1 MARRGNDLI
10 LRSDKEDVEVVIKDF
25 WGVCSEDNQ
34 CYAKL
39 DVPATETTP
48 AGEVIITQV
57 DHELEGLVAGE
68 VGTIEDDRGG
78 MLFWWILGGI
88 GAAGA
93 IAAGSGGGSGGG
105 SSSNNS
111 HPSDYDSD
119 HDGVND
125 ADEKAA
131 GLDPHNPDTNGDG
144 ILDGDEDS
152 DGDGIPNK
160 NESNPNQPGITDK
173 NNDGVS
179 DLTQPADPVITK
191 TTAKGPDGQE
201 RETGGIKV
209 TPAQDS
215 NTHID
220 RTVITYTPEDGNDG
234 KGEETTIIA
243 KNDNGTWVMTD
254 EDGNIIPADEL
265 ADKGISINQGTGEVT
280 FKPDAIADGSTI
292 SVHNENDAAKNPS
305 KTVTETAPKDDH
317 DADGLT
323 DDVDPD
329 DDNDGLPDDVEKND
343 PENKDGDDISGLD
356 PHNPDTNGDGVNDG
370 DEDSDGDGVD
380 NKTEVE
386 NGTDP
391 FVNEDD
397 PSKVLPDQD
406 GDGIRDDLDTD
417 IDGDG
422 INNADEKEAGTDPKN
437 PNTNGTPDG
446 DKDTDDD
453 GLTNKEE
460 SDPNLNTT
468 TDRNGDGKPDI
479 TDSNKDEDGDGVDNK
494 DEKDDGTNP
503 FNPDTD
509 GDGKKDG
516 EDDVNNN
523 DVDNDGVNDADE
535 KDAGLDPN
543 KNDTDGNGTS
553 DGDEDSDGDGISNKD
568 ESDTTKPGKT
578 DENNDGVSDVNQPA
592 DPKVTHST
600 KVGEDGVTRY
610 TGGVEIDPLGNGAS
624 HIDRVTINYTPED
637 GNDGAGTP
645 TTIYAVNKDGTWG
658 LYTDDAGTQALNNP
672 LITINSQTGK
682 ITFAPDAV
690 ADGTPLTAQSD
701 NKATAP
707 KSEPSKEI
715 RVVAK
720 DDNHDADKLL
730 DKDDP
735 DDDND
740 GLPDDVEKNDPENKD
755 GDDISGLDPHN
766 PDTNG
771 DGVNDGDEDSDGDG
785 VDNKTEVEN
794 GTDPFVNEDDPSK
807 VLPDQDGDGIRDDL
821 DTDIDG
827 DGINNADEK
836 EAGTDPKNPNTNG
849 TPDGDKDTDD
859 DGLTNKEESD
869 PNLNTTT
876 DRNGDGKPD
885 ITDSNKDEDGDG
897 VDNKDEKDDGTNPFN
912 PDTDGDGKKD
922 GEDDVNNNDVDND
935 GVNDADEKD
944 AGLDPNKN
952 DTDGSG
958 TSDGD
963 EDTDGDGISNKDES
977 DTTKPGKTDEN
988 NDGVS
993 DVNQPADPTV
1003 THSTKVGEDGVTR
1016 YTGGVEID
1024 PLGNGAKHIDRVT
1037 INYTPE
1043 DGNDGAG
1050 TPTTIY
1056 AVNKDGAWGL
1066 YTDDAGTQ
1074 VLNNPLITINS
1085 QTGKITFAPDA
1096 VADGTSL
1103 SAQNDNKATAPKSEP
1118 SKEIRVVAKD
1128 DNHDADKL
1136 LDKDDTDIDGD
1147 GVKNKDEEAAGLDLH
1162 NPDTNGDGVK
1172 DGDEDTDGDG
1182 IPNKEESDASGNT
1195 PTDNDGDGKTDI
1207 VTHQFGS
1214 AITAVRVDD
1223 GVLNASDL
1231 EGSTVSVV
1239 VSVDL
1244 KNGETVESFKV
1255 NDKEIPANNVKVNG
1269 DGTFTL
1275 IVPKDSL
1282 DTADG
1287 KDKPIKVE
1295 ATLKYEN
1302 PQVGPQ
1308 TGTVSKAGNYD
1319 VDTQLDDNA
1328 SVKLDDKGNDDT
1340 SDDVIITIDLAE
1352 KDNPDVTTVV
1362 VTLTPEGGQTTTVT
1376 YTKDENGQWT
1386 SDNPNYPANEDGTVT
1401 IDTDKLTPG
1410 STVTAVAKDDAGNTQ
1425 DKPSSVT
1432 VPNRYD
1438 VIIEGVNDDDRVI
1451 NAEDAAGGVVV
1462 TVTPD
1467 PKAPF
1472 KAGETAKV
1480 TVTPKEGGDA
1490 KEYDAKLDEHG
1501 NLSVIIPK
1509 EYIEGLDGKDVD
1521 IKVTPSDTTRAPK
1534 EFTDIHIDTSAPNT
1548 PTTTAKDTDGNG
1560 TNDTVVVDKGSL
1572 GDAQTVDVTITDKD
1586 GNEDTIT
1593 LTKDEDGN
1601 WTSDDPRIT
1610 IDQDGNPTVNI
1621 NPGETVSVVATDKN
1635 GNSSDPAVVFVPG
1648 SSIEAVSVDSD
1659 ALINK
1664 AEIDSNKDIPITV
1677 VVKTVGTEGVS
1688 KVTVSIEGSDKTLTY
1703 DPQASDNTLVA
1714 AGKDA
1719 DGNLIF
1725 KGTVKATD
1733 LQTADGKD
1741 LAGKVTAKVEV
1752 SSQVGG
1758 DAQALPEK
1766 TSDYRVDTKAPS
1778 EPSIT
1783 TDGDKVT
1790 IDLPDTDADEDTDKV
1805 VIKVTP
1811 EGGKETK
1818 VTFTKDDDGN
1828 WTVSDNNP
1836 GFEIVDDGKGG
1847 KQATIPSDQLQ
1858 PNSDITAQA
1867 TDKAGNTGDEA
1878 NSTVPQR
1885 FDFSVEGVTP
1895 GSDEIINAQ
1904 DAVGGV
1910 DILVTL
1916 PEGLIVGDK
1925 VKVIYTNPKGE
1936 ETPISVD
1943 VTQEIIN
1950 AKQVSVPVPYD
1961 KINAANSADPSKPDA
1976 SIKVEITDS
1985 NGAPKEGIT
1994 NPEPI
1999 QFAVDTQVGSSP
2011 SITDAGDEGFTVDL
2025 PDDAGKG
2032 DKVDVTVTH
2041 PDGRQDT
2048 HTYTKGDDGW
2058 TDENGD
2064 KVTEPV
2070 TVHADKGSTIEAQT
2084 SDDSGNNSGKAT
2096 GFKPN
2101 TTIENIIVGGDNIIN
2116 ADEAGNITS
2125 GGGNNVPVSVTL
2137 DKPAEES
2144 ATVTIKVGDN
2154 SYPAKQTGTDANGKP
2169 VYTAEVP
2176 AKALNEN
2183 ATSDSNDNGTNDG
2196 KVTVDVKVSKD
2207 GIDTTLPKQE
2217 QSYEMDTVPPDAP
2230 TIGRT
2235 EGKPQFE
2242 VTLPDNAAQGDKVEI
2257 SVLDKDGTETKLIAE
2272 KDAEGNWK
2280 LTDADGQPVDSG
2292 VATLDNGK
2300 VLVPAEP
2307 GTGVKAQSTDAAGNT
2322 SAQADDFIP
2331 ATTISLVGIEVNAL
2345 DGQENAGN
2353 PPGESIYDN
2362 KAYKGDNTINRA
2374 ESVKRE
2380 VDLALGDLKDN
2391 PDLEREVTLK
2401 IKAELGVGEEIRT
2414 NSDEATIG
2422 FKDKEGNLIKAKVTD
2437 ISYDEQG
2444 NPIYT
2449 VETTVDKLSKLIENP
2464 TIPTGS
2470 NEAKVPNG
2478 EAKLNLQAVV
2488 DRSGFTDKADT
2499 DNSNVVDNQDGKV
2512 TFDTVA
2518 PSGSI
2523 DIKDGV
2529 ATVTLPTEADA
2540 KKVDIRYIG
2549 KDGET
2554 HSVIYEKVDNQWVDA
2569 EGNALDN
2576 QEKVTLDEGL
2586 MAASSIVKVYSSDQ
2600 AGNIGSDSA
2609 KVKSTKLDASVE
2621 GTDFTDVSGQ
2631 PKDNYVTKPDLEDG
2645 VLTTRIL
2652 LPDEIV
2658 KKLQQFRDSTDGSYQ
2673 EASDV
2678 YLVYHL
2684 YQVDASGKKSIFD
2697 FSSTSKE
2704 SGDENGTDTFS
2715 GYANSGKQWQPT
2727 NGDSSQAYYQFNK
2740 AEAGMTFL
2748 NQAIENGYLEVAVGT
2763 SPKVKNA
2770 KGEYD
2775 QHSLSDGKYEIQVEY
2790 ITGSQA
2796 DTWKNS
2802 GSVSGNDGYAEQHYE
2817 FFIDTKAPST
2827 VEPKVDGDNFVLDLS
2842 TVTDDEEG
2850 DQVVV
2855 KLTQDGK
2862 DTQYTYTRGDD
2873 DKSWTSTDQNAP
2885 VVNGE
2890 GKLSIPASGIVETW
2904 SQDPHGNV
2912 SDPKT
2917 AFKAETE
2924 ITSIT
2929 VAGDGIVNK
2938 VEAANDNVP
2947 VEVAVKVGKGETVKS
2962 VKVTVGSKEVD
2973 AIDSGN
2979 VDKDGNHIFV
2989 AEVSGKDLTDN
3000 AASDTNGNQTKDGKV
3015 SATVTVGKAGFEGA
3029 ETSIPSKEETYEVNL
3044 DQIVPTVTASETD
3057 GSVTITMPSE
3067 PEAKTVE
3074 VKWTDEQGQG
3084 HTVTYTKNK
3093 GGWDSD
3099 KPNELPSISNDTVT
3113 SVNGQDP
3120 AKDLSVTI
3128 PQNDVKD
3135 GTHVVATVTD
3145 AGNKS
3150 GGSDDALAPKDAAP
3164 KLAEVQIQDGNDGV
3178 LGYTDLVNGAV
3189 NARVYFDPAE
3199 FMPNSHATSGTFN
3212 VSVAA
3217 NNASG
3222 TRDYTVTVTEKA
3234 GGKGYDVSAKTA
3246 DGKPVEVKYD
3256 ADDGRFY
3263 FDVTGFKAPRDGQ
3276 DIEITAKFNTADDA
3290 IVADVSDTST
3300 RLQGAKVTAI
3310 EVRDDVDQLRDYQI
3324 QLMKE
3329 AGADYDR
3336 FPRQFSGA
3344 INQDGALTDD
3354 NRWDDILVRVEQGLP
3369 TDTEF
3374 VGKTLKVQII
3384 NNAIAADKNGHI
3396 VEEFTQVIKAGQS
3409 EYHFAAN
3416 ALLTDGK
3423 YDVVATVVDNGEV
3436 VSGDNATKTLKD
3448 ITVDTTFD
3456 LETIGFNGNNIVFNP
3471 KDDDPAYG
3479 GKYDSKDQAIQIANA
3494 LTYITDNEAKDPV
3507 ELPYGSYKYVLVD
3520 KAGDLLTPEH
3530 AITAMRVTGDITPDK
3545 APTYNDLMT
3554 KTGRLE
3560 QNTLSTPNGMVTTDN
3575 NDYLVVMQKGT
3586 GYTEADDAWSRFMWR
3601 QDGLTGVIN
3610 GVTPSDGEGSDR
3622 VVDVDM
3628 AGGNDTINAM
3638 MVMGNTAI
3646 YTDSK
3651 NDLEGAKSGDDLI
3664 TLRRGVWGWGKPAG
3678 GMDAPAMG
3686 MAGDGDQV
3694 FFTGAGNDKFIVS
3707 GVILDDKEHPW
3718 AGGVEGKAA
3727 YYWGNM
3733 PYSYSRSDES
3743 FFMTTAR
3750 VDMGSGDDE
3759 ISLAGGIL
3767 ADGDANVNHSN
3778 YFNLGSG
3785 NDNFIVGGSIRDTV
3799 SKRSSSN
3806 VIDLGTGNDHM
3817 IVGDSLEDHTLIISK
3832 DSAVIDINYDIKGH
3846 SALLLGDGNDTIK
3859 VRGSVFSDG
3868 TMERFYD
3875 VISDNASYGEVYKSA
3890 WYGPSQ
3896 YVLENGQLHKGAAVA
3911 FDLGDGDNHIEV
3923 LGVSEDTGA
3932 PAAWATTALYA
3943 GDGNDSF
3950 TVKGHVIN
3958 VNNYGGEKALD
3969 FGNGNNT
3976 IDISGNV
3983 NSTNIRAGAGDDS
3996 VIIGG
4001 SLDAEIKDSASTI
4014 NLGAGNDTIIIKGN
4028 VGRED
4033 ASSYVENSGDITSI
4047 NLGEGNNTLI
4057 VGGVWCNTNLNVG
4070 SGDDHIYIN
4079 TLDVQNVDSIFTFDG
4094 SNTHS
4099 SGNDIIVI
4107 DKLQG
4112 ELNHFKLNMNT
4123 DSEFPGF
4130 TVQSS
4135 LEDNNKWSKSEGS
4148 KSLKEWNV
4156 TDETLLSN
4164 AKEGTHYEQYTYSR
4178 TSGDDSFTIYIA
4190 VDDPA
4195 NTNNVL

>member
-1 MARRGNDLI
+1 MALIFTAKHANSRTALKAAQHYQVTAKVGEEYNLIDSVTGKTPEDIKVARRGNDLI

-125 ADEKAA
+125 ADERAA

-160 NESNPNQPGITDK
+160 NESDTKKPGITDK
-173 NNDGVS
+173 
-179 DLTQPADPVITK
+179 
-191 TTAKGPDGQE
+191 
-201 RETGGIKV
+201 
-209 TPAQDS
+209 
-215 NTHID
+215 
-220 RTVITYTPEDGNDG
+220 DGNG
-234 KGEETTIIA
+234 KSDITEG
-243 KNDNGTWVMTD
+243 KDDNG
-254 EDGNIIPADEL
+254 
-265 ADKGISINQGTGEVT
+265 
-280 FKPDAIADGSTI
+280 
-292 SVHNENDAAKNPS
+292 NPTS
-305 KTVTETAPKDDH
+305 PK
-317 DADGLT
+317 
-323 DDVDPD
+323 
-329 DDNDGLPDDVEKND
+329 
-343 PENKDGDDISGLD
+343 
-356 PHNPDTNGDGVNDG
+356 
-370 DEDSDGDGVD
+370 DSDGDGISDDKDTDLD
-380 NKTEVE
+380 NDGKP
-386 NGTDP
+386 NDQDTDM
-391 FVNEDD
+391 
-397 PSKVLPDQD
+397 D
-406 GDGIRDDLDTD
+406 GDGV
-417 IDGDG
+417 
-422 INNADEKEAGTDPKN
+422 NNADEKEAGLDPHN
-437 PNTNGTPDG
+437 
-446 DKDTDDD
+446 KDT
-453 GLTNKEE
+453 
-460 SDPNLNTT
+460 
-468 TDRNGDGKPDI
+468 NGDGI
-479 TDSNKDEDGDGVDNK
+479 
-494 DEKDDGTNP
+494 
-503 FNPDTD
+503 
-509 GDGKKDG
+509 
-516 EDDVNNN
+516 
-523 DVDNDGVNDADE
+523 
-535 KDAGLDPN
+535 L
-543 KNDTDGNGTS
+543 
-553 DGDEDSDGDGISNKD
+553 DGDEDSDGDGIANKD
-568 ESDTTKPGKT
+568 ESNAD
-578 DENNDGVSDVNQPA
+578 SD
-592 DPKVTHST
+592 
-600 KVGEDGVTRY
+600 
-610 TGGVEIDPLGNGAS
+610 
-624 HIDRVTINYTPED
+624 
-637 GNDGAGTP
+637 
-645 TTIYAVNKDGTWG
+645 
-658 LYTDDAGTQALNNP
+658 
-672 LITINSQTGK
+672 K
-682 ITFAPDAV
+682 IT
-690 ADGTPLTAQSD
+690 
-701 NKATAP
+701 
-707 KSEPSKEI
+707 
-715 RVVAK
+715 
-720 DDNHDADKLL
+720 
-730 DKDDP
+730 DKD
-735 DDDND
+735 NN
-740 GLPDDVEKNDPENKD
+740 GKS
-755 GDDISGLDPHN
+755 DII
-766 PDTNG
+766 
-771 DGVNDGDEDSDGDG
+771 
-785 VDNKTEVEN
+785 
-794 GTDPFVNEDDPSK
+794 
-807 VLPDQDGDGIRDDL
+807 Q
-821 DTDIDG
+821 
-827 DGINNADEK
+827 
-836 EAGTDPKNPNTNG
+836 
-849 TPDGDKDTDD
+849 
-859 DGLTNKEESD
+859 
-869 PNLNTTT
+869 
-876 DRNGDGKPD
+876 
-885 ITDSNKDEDGDG
+885 
-897 VDNKDEKDDGTNPFN
+897 
-912 PDTDGDGKKD
+912 
-922 GEDDVNNNDVDND
+922 
-935 GVNDADEKD
+935 
-944 AGLDPNKN
+944 
-952 DTDGSG
+952 
-958 TSDGD
+958 
-963 EDTDGDGISNKDES
+963 
-977 DTTKPGKTDEN
+977 
-988 NDGVS
+988 
-993 DVNQPADPTV
+993 
-1003 THSTKVGEDGVTR
+1003 
-1016 YTGGVEID
+1016 
-1024 PLGNGAKHIDRVT
+1024 
-1037 INYTPE
+1037 
-1043 DGNDGAG
+1043 
-1050 TPTTIY
+1050 
-1056 AVNKDGAWGL
+1056 
-1066 YTDDAGTQ
+1066 
-1074 VLNNPLITINS
+1074 
-1085 QTGKITFAPDA
+1085 
-1096 VADGTSL
+1096 
-1103 SAQNDNKATAPKSEP
+1103 
-1118 SKEIRVVAKD
+1118 
-1128 DNHDADKL
+1128 
-1136 LDKDDTDIDGD
+1136 
-1147 GVKNKDEEAAGLDLH
+1147 
-1162 NPDTNGDGVK
+1162 
-1172 DGDEDTDGDG
+1172 
-1182 IPNKEESDASGNT
+1182 
-1195 PTDNDGDGKTDI
+1195 
-1207 VTHQFGS
+1207 HQFNQ
-1214 AITAVRVDD
+1214 ITNVVVDD

-1231 EGSTVSVV
+1231 KGENIPVT
-1239 VSVDL
+1239 VDL
-1244 KNGETVESFKV
+1244 VVKNGETVESFKV
-1255 NDKEIPANNVKVNG
+1255 NDTEEIPANNVKDNG

-1287 KDKPIKVE
+1287 KGKVINVE
-1295 ATLKYEN
+1295 AELKYESDN
-1302 PQVGPQ
+1302 PIVGTQ
-1308 TGTVSKAGNYD
+1308 TSTAKKEGTYD
-1319 VDTQLDDNA
+1319 VDTKVNDNA
-1328 SVKLDDKGNDDT
+1328 KVALSENDKDDS
-1340 SDDVIITIDLAE
+1340 SDDEITIDLAE
-1352 KDNPDVTTVV
+1352 NNSPDVTTVV

-1376 YTKDENGQWT
+1376 YTKDEKGQWT
-1386 SDNPNYPANEDGTVT
+1386 SDNLNYPANEDGTVT

-1438 VIIEGVNDDDRVI
+1438 VIIEGVNDDDHVI

-1467 PKAPF
+1467 PKSPF
-1472 KAGETAKV
+1472 KEGETAKV
-1480 TVTPKEGGDA
+1480 TVTPKEGGEP
-1490 KEYDAKLDEHG
+1490 KEYDATLDENG
-1501 NLSVIIPK
+1501 NLSVTIPK
-1509 EYIEGLDGKDVD
+1509 EDIEGLDGKDVNINVKPND
-1521 IKVTPSDTTRAPK
+1521 ETREPK

-1548 PTTTAKDTDGNG
+1548 PTTTAKDSDGNG
-1560 TNDTVVVDKGSL
+1560 TNDTVIVDKGSL
-1572 GDAQTVDVTITDKD
+1572 DDAQTVDVTITDKD

-1593 LTKDEDGN
+1593 LTKDKDGK
-1601 WTSDDPRIT
+1601 WTSDDPRVT
-1610 IDQDGNPTVNI
+1610 IDQDGNPTVSI
-1621 NPGETVSVVATDKN
+1621 NPGETVSVVATDEN

-1659 ALINK
+1659 SLINK
-1664 AEIDSNKDIPITV
+1664 AEIDNDKDIPITV

-1703 DPQASDNTLVA
+1703 DSQASDNTLVA

-1733 LQTADGKD
+1733 LKTAAGDD
-1741 LAGKVTAKVEV
+1741 FAGKVTAKVEV

-1766 TSDYRVDTKAPS
+1766 ASDYRVDTQAPS

-1783 TDGDKVT
+1783 TAGGNVT
-1790 IDLPDTDADEDTDKV
+1790 IDLPDTGDDADTDKV

-1811 EGGKETK
+1811 EGGKETE
-1818 VTFTKDDDGN
+1818 VTFTKDENGD
-1828 WTVSDNNP
+1828 WTASDNNP
-1836 GFEIVDDGKGG
+1836 GFEIVDDGNGG
-1847 KQATIPSDQLQ
+1847 KQVTIPTDKLQ

-1867 TDKAGNTGDEA
+1867 TDKAGNTGNEA

-1916 PEGLIVGDK
+1916 PEGLVVGDK

-1961 KINAANSADPSKPDA
+1961 KINAANSVDPSKPDA

-1985 NGAPKEGIT
+1985 SGAPKEGIT

-2041 PDGRQDT
+2041 PNGSQDT

-2058 TDENGD
+2058 TDENGG

-2070 TVHADKGSTIEAQT
+2070 TVPADKGSTIEAQT

-2101 TTIENIIVGGDNIIN
+2101 TTIESVTVGGDNTIN
-2116 ADEAGNITS
+2116 ADEAGDLSS
-2125 GGGNNVPVSVTL
+2125 GDGNNVPVSVTL

-2154 SYPAKQTGTDANGKP
+2154 SYPAKQTGTDENGKP

-2176 AKALNEN
+2176 AKALNDN
-2183 ATSDSNDNGTNDG
+2183 ATSDSNNNGSSDG
-2196 KVTVDVKVSKD
+2196 KVTVEVKVSKD
-2207 GIDTTLPKQE
+2207 GIGTTLPAQE
-2217 QSYEMDTVPPDAP
+2217 QPYEMDTTAPDAP
-2230 TIGRT
+2230 TIERT
-2235 EGKPQFE
+2235 TGDNNQPQFDI
-2242 VTLPDNAAQGDKVEI
+2242 TLPNEAKQGDKVEI
-2257 SVLDKDGTETKLIAE
+2257 SIVDKNGTETKLIAE

-2280 LTDADGQPVDSG
+2280 LTDADGQPVDSS

-2300 VLVPAEP
+2300 VLIPAEP

-2322 SAQADDFIP
+2322 SAQDDDFIP

-2345 DGQENAGN
+2345 DGQANAGN

-2362 KAYKGDNTINRA
+2362 NAYKGDNTINRA

-2380 VDLALGDLKDN
+2380 VDLALGDLNDSA
-2391 PDLEREVTLK
+2391 DLGREVTLK

-2414 NSDEATIG
+2414 DNSDASIG

-2449 VETTVDKLSKLIENP
+2449 VKTTVGELSKLIEKP
-2464 TIPTGS
+2464 TMPTGS
-2470 NEAKVPNG
+2470 NEAQVPNG

-2488 DRSGFTDKADT
+2488 DRSGFTDKADR
-2499 DNSNVVDNQDGKV
+2499 DNSNVVANQDGKV
-2512 TFDTVA
+2512 TFDTLA

-2540 KKVDIRYIG
+2540 TKVEIRYNG
-2549 KDGET
+2549 KDGVE
-2554 HSVIYEKVDNQWVDA
+2554 HSVIYEKVENKWVDA
-2569 EGNALDN
+2569 DGKELGD
-2576 QEKVTLDEGL
+2576 QEKVTLDDGL
-2586 MAASSIVKVYSSDQ
+2586 MPSSIVKVYPSDQ
-2600 AGNIGSDSA
+2600 AGNIGFASAKVDSA
-2609 KVKSTKLDASVE
+2609 KLDAFVE
-2621 GTDFTDVSGQ
+2621 GTDFTTVSEQ
-2631 PKDNYVTKPDLEDG
+2631 PKDNYVTKPDLEDS

-2652 LPDEIV
+2652 LPQGIID
-2658 KKLQQFRDSTDGSYQ
+2658 KLKDFK
-2673 EASDV
+2673 EKNAKNPKAESDV

-2684 YQVDASGKKSIFD
+2684 YQVDESGRKNVFD
-2697 FSSTSKE
+2697 FSSTSK
-2704 SGDENGTDTFS
+2704 DADDKNGTNTFS
-2715 GYANSGKQWQPT
+2715 GYANSDNQWKPT
-2727 NGDSSQAYYQFNK
+2727 KGDSSQAYYRFNSG
-2740 AEAGMTFL
+2740 AGMEFL
-2748 NQAIENGYLEVAVGT
+2748 DQAITKGYLEVAVGT
-2763 SPKVKNA
+2763 SPKVKKAN
-2770 KGEYD
+2770 GQYGD
-2775 QHSLSDGKYEIQVEY
+2775 PHSLSDGKYEIKVEY
-2790 ITGSQA
+2790 ITGSQV
-2796 DTWKNS
+2796 DTWKKNGSISNPAS
-2802 GSVSGNDGYAEQHYE
+2802 GDYAEQHYE
-2817 FFIDTKAPST
+2817 FFIDTKAPT
-2827 VEPKVDGDNFVLDLS
+2827 AVEPKVEGDKFILDLNA
-2842 TVTDDEEG
+2842 VADDEKG

-2862 DTQYTYTRGDD
+2862 DTQYTYTRGGN
-2873 DKSWTSTDQNAP
+2873 DKSWTSTENAP
-2885 VVNGE
+2885 VVDSE
-2890 GKLSIPASGIVETW
+2890 GKLSIPANGIVETW

-2912 SDPKT
+2912 SDHKT

-2929 VAGDGIVNK
+2929 VAGDGVVNK
-2938 VEAANDNVP
+2938 VEAANDKVP

-2962 VKVTVGSKEVD
+2962 VKVTVGGKEVD
-2973 AIDSGN
+2973 AIDSDN

-3000 AASDTNGNQTKDGKV
+3000 ATSDTNSNNLKDGKV
-3015 SATVTVGKAGFEGA
+3015 TVEVKVSKEGFEGV
-3029 ETSIPSKEETYEVNL
+3029 ETTIPNKEETYDVNL

-3067 PEAKTVE
+3067 PEAKSVE
-3074 VKWTDEQGQG
+3074 VKWTDEQGQV
-3084 HTVTYTKNK
+3084 HTVTYTKNDK

-3099 KPNELPSISNDTVT
+3099 KPNELPSISNDSVT
-3113 SVNGQDP
+3113 SVNGQNLT
-3120 AKDLSVTI
+3120 KDLSVTI

-3135 GTHVVATVTD
+3135 GTKVEATVTNV
-3145 AGNKS
+3145 GNK

-3199 FMPNSHATSGTFN
+3199 FMPNSHANSGTFN
-3212 VSVAA
+3212 VSVGADTMR
-3217 NNASG
+3217 G

-3234 GGKGYDVSAKTA
+3234 GGTGYEVTAKTA
-3246 DGKPVEVKYD
+3246 DDKPVTVAYD
-3256 ADDGRFY
+3256 ADEGRYY
-3263 FDVTGFKAPRDGQ
+3263 FDVAGFKAPAGGQ
-3276 DIEITAKFNTADDA
+3276 DITVTAKFNTDGDA
-3290 IVADVSDTST
+3290 IVADAKDTST
-3300 RLQGAKVTAI
+3300 RLRGAKVTAI
-3310 EVRDDVDQLRDYQI
+3310 EVNDDVDQLRDYQI

-3336 FPRQFSGA
+3336 FPHQFSGMM
-3344 INQDGALTDD
+3344 NKDGSLTDD

-3369 TDTEF
+3369 TDIEF

-3384 NNAIAADKNGHI
+3384 NNAIAEGKNGHI

-3416 ALLTDGK
+3416 ALLKDGK
-3423 YDVVATVVDNGEV
+3423 YNVVATVCDSATGEA
-3436 VSGDNATKTLKD
+3436 VSGENATKTLKD
-3448 ITVDTTFD
+3448 ITVDTAFD
-3456 LETIGFNGNNIVFNP
+3456 LDAIGFNGNNIVFDP
-3471 KDDDPAYG
+3471 KDNDPAYG
-3479 GKYDSKDQAIQIANA
+3479 AKHRQVNDTDNQAIQVANG
-3494 LTYITDNEAKDPV
+3494 LTYITGKEATDPV

-3520 KAGDLLTPEH
+3520 KAGNLLTPEY

-3554 KTGRLE
+3554 KTGRFE

-3575 NDYLVVMQKGT
+3575 NDYLVVMKANET
-3586 GYTEADDAWSRFMWR
+3586 GFSGDPDGKWKWR
-3601 QDGLTGVIN
+3601 QDGFTGMIN
-3610 GVTPSDGEGSDR
+3610 GVTPSDGEGADR
-3622 VVDVDM
+3622 VVDIDM
-3628 AGGNDTINAM
+3628 AGGDDTVSAM
-3638 MVMGNTAI
+3638 MVMANTAI

-3651 NDLEGAKSGDDLI
+3651 GDLEGDKSGNDTIHLS
-3664 TLRRGVWGWGKPAG
+3664 RGVWGYGVPAQRIYS
-3678 GMDAPAMG
+3678 PAMG

-3694 FFTGAGNDKFIVS
+3694 FFTGKGDDKFIVS
-3707 GVILDDKEHPW
+3707 GVILDNKELPW
-3718 AGGVEGKAA
+3718 AGNNKYPDDNDLGWSYK
-3727 YYWGNM
+3727 WGNM

-3759 ISLAGGIL
+3759 VSLAGGIL
-3767 ADGDANVNHSN
+3767 ADGDANINHSN

-3799 SKRSSSN
+3799 SKHSSSN

-3896 YVLENGQLHKGAAVA
+3896 YVLENGQLHKDAAVA

-3923 LGVSEDTGA
+3923 LGGSEDTGA

-3950 TVKGHVIN
+3950 TVKGNVIN

-3976 IDISGNV
+3976 IDISRNV

-4014 NLGAGNDTIIIKGN
+4014 NLGAGNDIVIIKEN

-4079 TLDVQNVDSIFTFDG
+4079 TLNVQNVDSIFTFDG

-4112 ELNHFKLNMNT
+4112 ELNHFKLYMNT
-4123 DSEFPGF
+4123 DSEFPGL

-4190 VDDPA
+4190 VDNPI
-4195 NTNNVL
+4195 L

>member
-1 MARRGNDLI
+1 MTVTPQGI
-10 LRSDKEDVEVVIKDF
+10 SGSKEYE
-25 WGVCSEDNQ
+25 
-34 CYAKL
+34 AKL
-39 DVPATETTP
+39 D
-48 AGEVIITQV
+48 
-57 DHELEGLVAGE
+57 
-68 VGTIEDDRGG
+68 
-78 MLFWWILGGI
+78 
-88 GAAGA
+88 
-93 IAAGSGGGSGGG
+93 
-105 SSSNNS
+105 
-111 HPSDYDSD
+111 
-119 HDGVND
+119 
-125 ADEKAA
+125 
-131 GLDPHNPDTNGDG
+131 
-144 ILDGDEDS
+144 
-152 DGDGIPNK
+152 
-160 NESNPNQPGITDK
+160 
-173 NNDGVS
+173 
-179 DLTQPADPVITK
+179 
-191 TTAKGPDGQE
+191 
-201 RETGGIKV
+201 
-209 TPAQDS
+209 
-215 NTHID
+215 
-220 RTVITYTPEDGNDG
+220 
-234 KGEETTIIA
+234 
-243 KNDNGTWVMTD
+243 DN
-254 EDGNIIPADEL
+254 
-265 ADKGISINQGTGEVT
+265 
-280 FKPDAIADGSTI
+280 
-292 SVHNENDAAKNPS
+292 
-305 KTVTETAPKDDH
+305 
-317 DADGLT
+317 
-323 DDVDPD
+323 
-329 DDNDGLPDDVEKND
+329 
-343 PENKDGDDISGLD
+343 
-356 PHNPDTNGDGVNDG
+356 
-370 DEDSDGDGVD
+370 
-380 NKTEVE
+380 
-386 NGTDP
+386 
-391 FVNEDD
+391 
-397 PSKVLPDQD
+397 
-406 GDGIRDDLDTD
+406 
-417 IDGDG
+417 
-422 INNADEKEAGTDPKN
+422 
-437 PNTNGTPDG
+437 
-446 DKDTDDD
+446 
-453 GLTNKEE
+453 
-460 SDPNLNTT
+460 
-468 TDRNGDGKPDI
+468 
-479 TDSNKDEDGDGVDNK
+479 
-494 DEKDDGTNP
+494 
-503 FNPDTD
+503 
-509 GDGKKDG
+509 
-516 EDDVNNN
+516 
-523 DVDNDGVNDADE
+523 
-535 KDAGLDPN
+535 
-543 KNDTDGNGTS
+543 
-553 DGDEDSDGDGISNKD
+553 
-568 ESDTTKPGKT
+568 
-578 DENNDGVSDVNQPA
+578 
-592 DPKVTHST
+592 
-600 KVGEDGVTRY
+600 
-610 TGGVEIDPLGNGAS
+610 
-624 HIDRVTINYTPED
+624 
-637 GNDGAGTP
+637 
-645 TTIYAVNKDGTWG
+645 
-658 LYTDDAGTQALNNP
+658 
-672 LITINSQTGK
+672 
-682 ITFAPDAV
+682 
-690 ADGTPLTAQSD
+690 
-701 NKATAP
+701 
-707 KSEPSKEI
+707 
-715 RVVAK
+715 
-720 DDNHDADKLL
+720 
-730 DKDDP
+730 
-735 DDDND
+735 
-740 GLPDDVEKNDPENKD
+740 
-755 GDDISGLDPHN
+755 
-766 PDTNG
+766 
-771 DGVNDGDEDSDGDG
+771 
-785 VDNKTEVEN
+785 
-794 GTDPFVNEDDPSK
+794 
-807 VLPDQDGDGIRDDL
+807 
-821 DTDIDG
+821 
-827 DGINNADEK
+827 
-836 EAGTDPKNPNTNG
+836 
-849 TPDGDKDTDD
+849 
-859 DGLTNKEESD
+859 
-869 PNLNTTT
+869 
-876 DRNGDGKPD
+876 
-885 ITDSNKDEDGDG
+885 
-897 VDNKDEKDDGTNPFN
+897 
-912 PDTDGDGKKD
+912 
-922 GEDDVNNNDVDND
+922 
-935 GVNDADEKD
+935 
-944 AGLDPNKN
+944 
-952 DTDGSG
+952 
-958 TSDGD
+958 
-963 EDTDGDGISNKDES
+963 
-977 DTTKPGKTDEN
+977 
-988 NDGVS
+988 
-993 DVNQPADPTV
+993 
-1003 THSTKVGEDGVTR
+1003 
-1016 YTGGVEID
+1016 
-1024 PLGNGAKHIDRVT
+1024 
-1037 INYTPE
+1037 
-1043 DGNDGAG
+1043 
-1050 TPTTIY
+1050 
-1056 AVNKDGAWGL
+1056 
-1066 YTDDAGTQ
+1066 
-1074 VLNNPLITINS
+1074 
-1085 QTGKITFAPDA
+1085 
-1096 VADGTSL
+1096 
-1103 SAQNDNKATAPKSEP
+1103 
-1118 SKEIRVVAKD
+1118 
-1128 DNHDADKL
+1128 
-1136 LDKDDTDIDGD
+1136 
-1147 GVKNKDEEAAGLDLH
+1147 
-1162 NPDTNGDGVK
+1162 
-1172 DGDEDTDGDG
+1172 
-1182 IPNKEESDASGNT
+1182 
-1195 PTDNDGDGKTDI
+1195 
-1207 VTHQFGS
+1207 
-1214 AITAVRVDD
+1214 
-1223 GVLNASDL
+1223 
-1231 EGSTVSVV
+1231 
-1239 VSVDL
+1239 
-1244 KNGETVESFKV
+1244 
-1255 NDKEIPANNVKVNG
+1255 
-1269 DGTFTL
+1269 
-1275 IVPKDSL
+1275 
-1282 DTADG
+1282 
-1287 KDKPIKVE
+1287 
-1295 ATLKYEN
+1295 
-1302 PQVGPQ
+1302 
-1308 TGTVSKAGNYD
+1308 
-1319 VDTQLDDNA
+1319 
-1328 SVKLDDKGNDDT
+1328 
-1340 SDDVIITIDLAE
+1340 
-1352 KDNPDVTTVV
+1352 
-1362 VTLTPEGGQTTTVT
+1362 
-1376 YTKDENGQWT
+1376 
-1386 SDNPNYPANEDGTVT
+1386 
-1401 IDTDKLTPG
+1401 
-1410 STVTAVAKDDAGNTQ
+1410 
-1425 DKPSSVT
+1425 
-1432 VPNRYD
+1432 
-1438 VIIEGVNDDDRVI
+1438 
-1451 NAEDAAGGVVV
+1451 
-1462 TVTPD
+1462 
-1467 PKAPF
+1467 
-1472 KAGETAKV
+1472 
-1480 TVTPKEGGDA
+1480 
-1490 KEYDAKLDEHG
+1490 G

-1509 EYIEGLDGKDVD
+1509 EDIEGLDGKDVD
-1521 IKVTPSDTTRAPK
+1521 INVTPSDTSRKPK
-1534 EFTDIHIDTSAPNT
+1534 GVTDIHIDTSAPST
-1548 PTTTAKDTDGNG
+1548 PTTTASDTDDNG
-1560 TNDTVVVDKGSL
+1560 INDTVVVDKDSL
-1572 GDAQTVDVTITDKD
+1572 DDAQTVDVTITDKD

-1621 NPGETVSVVATDKN
+1621 NPGETVSVVATDEN

-1664 AEIDSNKDIPITV
+1664 AEIDNDKDIPITV

-1688 KVTVSIEGSDKTLTY
+1688 KVTVSIEDSVKTLTY
-1703 DPQASDNTLVA
+1703 DLQASDNTLVPK
-1714 AGKDA
+1714 GTDEN
-1719 DGNLIF
+1719 GNFIF
-1725 KGTVKATD
+1725 TATVKAKE
-1733 LQTADGKD
+1733 LQNSAGDD

-1766 TSDYRVDTKAPS
+1766 ASDYRVDTQAPS

-1790 IDLPDTDADEDTDKV
+1790 IDLPDTGADEDTDKV

-1811 EGGKETK
+1811 EGGKETE

-1847 KQATIPSDQLQ
+1847 KQVTIPSDQLQ

-1867 TDKAGNTGDEA
+1867 TDKAGNTGNEA

-1936 ETPISVD
+1936 ETPISVN

-1961 KINAANSADPSKPDA
+1961 KINAVNSVDPNKPDA

-1985 NGAPKEGIT
+1985 NGGAKDGVI
-1994 NPEPI
+1994 NPEPVN
-1999 QFAVDTQVGSSP
+1999 FAVDTKVGSKP
-2011 SITDAGDEGFTVDL
+2011 NITDAGDEGFTVDL

-2041 PDGRQDT
+2041 PDGSQDT

-2070 TVHADKGSTIEAQT
+2070 TVPADKGSTIEAQT

-2125 GGGNNVPVSVTL
+2125 GGGNNVPVSVIL

-2144 ATVTIKVGDN
+2144 STVTIKVGDN
-2154 SYPAKQTGTDANGKP
+2154 SYPAKQTGTDADGKP

-2176 AKALNEN
+2176 AKALNDN
-2183 ATSDSNDNGTNDG
+2183 ATSDSNDNGSNDG
-2196 KVTVDVKVSKD
+2196 KVTVEVKVSKD
-2207 GIDTTLPKQE
+2207 GIGTTLPAQE
-2217 QSYEMDTVPPDAP
+2217 QLYEMDTVAPDAP

-2272 KDAEGNWK
+2272 KDAEGKWK

-2322 SAQADDFIP
+2322 SAQDDDFIP
-2331 ATTISLVGIEVNAL
+2331 ATTISLVGIEVNA
-2345 DGQENAGN
+2345 DEQENAGN

-2362 KAYKGDNTINRA
+2362 NAYKGDNTINRA
-2374 ESVKRE
+2374 ESVKRK
-2380 VDLALGDLKDN
+2380 VDLKVGDVNDK
-2391 PDLEREVTLK
+2391 PYLENEVTLK

-2414 NSDEATIG
+2414 DNSDASIG

-2449 VETTVDKLSKLIENP
+2449 VKTTVDKLSKLIEHP
-2464 TIPTGS
+2464 TMPTGS

-2499 DNSNVVDNQDGKV
+2499 DNSNVVDNQDDKV
-2512 TFDTVA
+2512 TFDTLAPKGNVA
-2518 PSGSI
+2518 I
-2523 DIKDGV
+2523 DNGV
-2529 ATVTLPTEADA
+2529 ATVTLPTDADA
-2540 KKVDIRYIG
+2540 TKVDIRYIG

-2576 QEKVTLDEGL
+2576 QEKVTLDDGL
-2586 MAASSIVKVYSSDQ
+2586 MASSIVKVYSSDQ
-2600 AGNIGSDSA
+2600 AGNIGVASA
-2609 KVKSTKLDASVE
+2609 KVDSAKLDASVE

-2631 PKDNYVTKPDLEDG
+2631 PKDNYVTEPDLDDG

-2652 LPDEIV
+2652 LPDEIIG
-2658 KKLQQFRDSTDGSYQ
+2658 KLEKLKAGT
-2673 EASDV
+2673 ATNSDNV

-2684 YQVDASGKKSIFD
+2684 YQVDESGKKTNVFD
-2697 FSSTSKE
+2697 FSSTDKRYAD
-2704 SGDENGTDTFS
+2704 GKNGTDTFS
-2715 GYANSGKQWQPT
+2715 GYANSDDEWKPT
-2727 NGDSSQAYYQFNK
+2727 KGDSQAYYRFNTDSD
-2740 AEAGMTFL
+2740 AGKKFL
-2748 NQAIENGYLEVAVGT
+2748 DQAITKGYLEVPVGT

-2775 QHSLSDGKYEIQVEY
+2775 QHSLSDGKYEIKVEY
-2790 ITGSQA
+2790 ITGSQEDIKKWDGSA
-2796 DTWKNS
+2796 S
-2802 GSVSGNDGYAEQHYE
+2802 GDGYAEQHYE
-2817 FFIDTKAPST
+2817 FFIDTKVPTA
-2827 VEPKVDGDNFVLDLS
+2827 VEPKVEGDNFVLDLS
-2842 TVTDDEEG
+2842 KVTNDEKG

-2885 VVNGE
+2885 VVDSE
-2890 GKLSIPASGIVETW
+2890 GKLSIPANGIVETW

-2912 SDPKT
+2912 SEHKT

-2929 VAGDGIVNK
+2929 VAGDDVVNK
-2938 VEAANDNVP
+2938 VEAAEDNVP
-2947 VEVAVKVGKGETVKS
+2947 VEVAVKVGKGETVNS
-2962 VKVTVGSKEVD
+2962 VKVTVGGKEVE
-2973 AIDSGN
+2973 AKDSGT
-2979 VDKDGNHIFV
+2979 VDKEGNHIFV

-3000 AASDTNGNQTKDGKV
+3000 ATSDTNSNNFKDGKV
-3015 SATVTVGKAGFEGA
+3015 TVEVKVSKEGFEGV
-3029 ETSIPSKEETYEVNL
+3029 ETTIPNKEATYEVNL

-3067 PEAKTVE
+3067 AEAKSVE
-3074 VKWTDEQGQG
+3074 VKWTDEQGTEQ
-3084 HTVTYTKNK
+3084 TVTYTKQDDGSWK
-3093 GGWDSD
+3093 SSD
-3099 KPNELPSISNDTVT
+3099 TDLLPNISNDTVT
-3113 SVNGQDP
+3113 SVNGQNLT
-3120 AKDLSVTI
+3120 KDLSVTI

-3135 GTHVVATVTD
+3135 GTQVVATVTD

-3189 NARVYFDPAE
+3189 NAKVYFDPAE
-3199 FMPNSHATSGTFN
+3199 FMPNSHANSGTFN
-3212 VSVAA
+3212 VSVGADTM
-3217 NNASG
+3217 SG

-3234 GGKGYDVSAKTA
+3234 GGTGYEVTAQTA
-3246 DGKPVEVKYD
+3246 DGKPVTVAYD
-3256 ADDGRFY
+3256 ADEGRYY
-3263 FDVTGFKAPRDGQ
+3263 FDVAGFKAPAGGQ
-3276 DIEITAKFNTADDA
+3276 DITVTANFNTADNA
-3290 IVADVSDTST
+3290 IVADAKDTST
-3300 RLQGAKVTAI
+3300 RLRGAKVTAI
-3310 EVRDDVDQLRDYQI
+3310 EVNDDVDQLRDYQI

-3369 TDTEF
+3369 TDTDF
-3374 VGKTLKVQII
+3374 IGKTLKVQII

-3423 YDVVATVVDNGEV
+3423 YDVVATVCDSATGKA

-3448 ITVDTTFD
+3448 ITVDTAFD
-3456 LETIGFNGNNIVFNP
+3456 LDAIGFDGNNIVFDP
-3471 KDDDPAYG
+3471 KDNDPAYG
-3479 GKYDSKDQAIQIANA
+3479 AKHRQVNDTDNQAIQVANG
-3494 LTYITDNEAKDPV
+3494 LTYITGKEATDPV
-3507 ELPYGSYKYVLVD
+3507 KLPYGSYKYVLVD
-3520 KAGDLLTPEH
+3520 KAGNLLTPEYV
-3530 AITAMRVTGDITPDK
+3530 ITAKRVTGDITPDV

-3554 KTGRLE
+3554 KTGRFE
-3560 QNTLSTPNGMVTTDN
+3560 QNTLSTPDGMRTTDS
-3575 NDYLVVMQKGT
+3575 NDYLIVM
-3586 GYTEADDAWSRFMWR
+3586 ADGSGFSGDPDGKWKWR
-3601 QDGLTGVIN
+3601 QDGFTGMIN
-3610 GVTPSDGEGSDR
+3610 GVTPSDGEGANR
-3622 VVDVDM
+3622 VVDIDM
-3628 AGGNDTINAM
+3628 AGGDDTVSAM
-3638 MVMGNTAI
+3638 MVMANTAI

-3651 NDLEGAKSGDDLI
+3651 GDLEGDKSGNDTIHLS
-3664 TLRRGVWGWGKPAG
+3664 RGVWGYGVPAQRIYS
-3678 GMDAPAMG
+3678 PAMG

-3694 FFTGAGNDKFIVS
+3694 FFTGKGDDKFIVS
-3707 GVILDDKEHPW
+3707 DVILDDKEHPW
-3718 AGGVEGKAA
+3718 AGNNEYPGGNDLGWSYK
-3727 YYWGNM
+3727 WGNM

-3767 ADGDANVNHSN
+3767 ADGDANINHSN

-3896 YVLENGQLHKGAAVA
+3896 YVLKNGQLHKDAAVA

-3923 LGVSEDTGA
+3923 LGGSEDTGA

-3950 TVKGHVIN
+3950 TVKGNVIN

-4014 NLGAGNDTIIIKGN
+4014 KLGAGNDTVIIKGN
-4028 VGRED
+4028 VGPED
-4033 ASSYVENSGDITSI
+4033 VSSYVENSGDITSI

-4123 DSEFPGF
+4123 DSELPGF

-4135 LEDNNKWSKSEGS
+4135 LEDKDKWSKSEEEGS
-4148 KSLKEWNV
+4148 KSLKSLKGWNV

-4164 AKEGTHYEQYTYSR
+4164 AKGTHYAQYTYSR
-4178 TSGDDSFTIYIA
+4178 SSEGNSFTIYIA

>member
-1 MARRGNDLI
+1 M
-10 LRSDKEDVEVVIKDF
+10 
-25 WGVCSEDNQ
+25 
-34 CYAKL
+34 
-39 DVPATETTP
+39 
-48 AGEVIITQV
+48 
-57 DHELEGLVAGE
+57 
-68 VGTIEDDRGG
+68 
-78 MLFWWILGGI
+78 
-88 GAAGA
+88 
-93 IAAGSGGGSGGG
+93 
-105 SSSNNS
+105 
-111 HPSDYDSD
+111 
-119 HDGVND
+119 
-125 ADEKAA
+125 
-131 GLDPHNPDTNGDG
+131 
-144 ILDGDEDS
+144 
-152 DGDGIPNK
+152 
-160 NESNPNQPGITDK
+160 
-173 NNDGVS
+173 
-179 DLTQPADPVITK
+179 
-191 TTAKGPDGQE
+191 
-201 RETGGIKV
+201 
-209 TPAQDS
+209 
-215 NTHID
+215 
-220 RTVITYTPEDGNDG
+220 
-234 KGEETTIIA
+234 
-243 KNDNGTWVMTD
+243 
-254 EDGNIIPADEL
+254 
-265 ADKGISINQGTGEVT
+265 
-280 FKPDAIADGSTI
+280 
-292 SVHNENDAAKNPS
+292 
-305 KTVTETAPKDDH
+305 
-317 DADGLT
+317 
-323 DDVDPD
+323 
-329 DDNDGLPDDVEKND
+329 
-343 PENKDGDDISGLD
+343 
-356 PHNPDTNGDGVNDG
+356 
-370 DEDSDGDGVD
+370 
-380 NKTEVE
+380 
-386 NGTDP
+386 
-391 FVNEDD
+391 
-397 PSKVLPDQD
+397 
-406 GDGIRDDLDTD
+406 
-417 IDGDG
+417 
-422 INNADEKEAGTDPKN
+422 
-437 PNTNGTPDG
+437 
-446 DKDTDDD
+446 
-453 GLTNKEE
+453 
-460 SDPNLNTT
+460 
-468 TDRNGDGKPDI
+468 
-479 TDSNKDEDGDGVDNK
+479 
-494 DEKDDGTNP
+494 
-503 FNPDTD
+503 
-509 GDGKKDG
+509 
-516 EDDVNNN
+516 
-523 DVDNDGVNDADE
+523 
-535 KDAGLDPN
+535 
-543 KNDTDGNGTS
+543 
-553 DGDEDSDGDGISNKD
+553 
-568 ESDTTKPGKT
+568 
-578 DENNDGVSDVNQPA
+578 
-592 DPKVTHST
+592 
-600 KVGEDGVTRY
+600 
-610 TGGVEIDPLGNGAS
+610 
-624 HIDRVTINYTPED
+624 
-637 GNDGAGTP
+637 
-645 TTIYAVNKDGTWG
+645 G
-658 LYTDDAGTQALNNP
+658 LYTDDAGTQALDNP
-672 LITINSQTGK
+672 LIS
-682 ITFAPDAV
+682 
-690 ADGTPLTAQSD
+690 
-701 NKATAP
+701 
-707 KSEPSKEI
+707 
-715 RVVAK
+715 
-720 DDNHDADKLL
+720 
-730 DKDDP
+730 
-735 DDDND
+735 
-740 GLPDDVEKNDPENKD
+740 
-755 GDDISGLDPHN
+755 
-766 PDTNG
+766 
-771 DGVNDGDEDSDGDG
+771 
-785 VDNKTEVEN
+785 
-794 GTDPFVNEDDPSK
+794 
-807 VLPDQDGDGIRDDL
+807 
-821 DTDIDG
+821 
-827 DGINNADEK
+827 
-836 EAGTDPKNPNTNG
+836 
-849 TPDGDKDTDD
+849 
-859 DGLTNKEESD
+859 
-869 PNLNTTT
+869 
-876 DRNGDGKPD
+876 
-885 ITDSNKDEDGDG
+885 
-897 VDNKDEKDDGTNPFN
+897 
-912 PDTDGDGKKD
+912 
-922 GEDDVNNNDVDND
+922 
-935 GVNDADEKD
+935 
-944 AGLDPNKN
+944 
-952 DTDGSG
+952 
-958 TSDGD
+958 
-963 EDTDGDGISNKDES
+963 
-977 DTTKPGKTDEN
+977 
-988 NDGVS
+988 
-993 DVNQPADPTV
+993 
-1003 THSTKVGEDGVTR
+1003 
-1016 YTGGVEID
+1016 
-1024 PLGNGAKHIDRVT
+1024 
-1037 INYTPE
+1037 
-1043 DGNDGAG
+1043 
-1050 TPTTIY
+1050 
-1056 AVNKDGAWGL
+1056 
-1066 YTDDAGTQ
+1066 
-1074 VLNNPLITINS
+1074 INS

-1118 SKEIRVVAKD
+1118 SKEISVVAKD

-1147 GVKNKDEEAAGLDLH
+1147 GVNNADEIAAGLDPH
-1162 NPDTNGDGVK
+1162 NPDTNGDGVNDGDEDSDGDGKPNKDESDADSDKITDKDGNGKSDITEGKDENGNSTQPKDTDGDGTPDDKDTDIDGDGVNNADENAAGLDPRNPDSNGDGVK
-1172 DGDEDTDGDG
+1172 DGDEDSDGDDKTNAEESNPDSNTITDKDGNGTSDIMEGKDENGNSTKPKDTDGNGTPDYKDTDIDGDGVNNADETEAGLDPRKPDSNGDGVNDGDEDTDGDG
-1182 IPNKEESDASGNT
+1182 ISNKEESDASGNT

-1214 AITAVRVDD
+1214 EITDVRVDD

-1255 NDKEIPANNVKVNG
+1255 NDTPANNVKDNG

-1275 IVPKDSL
+1275 IVSKDSL

-1287 KDKPIKVE
+1287 KDKSIKVE

-1302 PQVGPQ
+1302 PQVGSQ
-1308 TGTVSKAGNYD
+1308 TGTVSKAGSYD

-1328 SVKLDDKGNDDT
+1328 SVTLDDKGNGDT
-1340 SDDVIITIDLAE
+1340 SDDVITIDLAE
-1352 KDNPDVTTVV
+1352 NNSPDVTTVV

-1376 YTKDENGQWT
+1376 YTKDKNGQWT

-1467 PKAPF
+1467 PKSQF

-1480 TVTPKEGGDA
+1480 TVKEGGDA

-1501 NLSVIIPK
+1501 NLSVTIPK
-1509 EYIEGLDGKDVD
+1509 EDIEGLDGKDVD
-1521 IKVTPSDTTRAPK
+1521 IKVTPSDTSREPK
-1534 EFTDIHIDTSAPNT
+1534 EFKGIHIDTSAPSK
-1548 PTTTAKDTDGNG
+1548 PETTAKDSDGNG
-1560 TNDTVVVDKGSL
+1560 TNDTVVVDKDSL

-1593 LTKDEDGN
+1593 LTKDKDGN
-1601 WTSDDPRIT
+1601 WTSDDLRIT
-1610 IDQDGNPTVNI
+1610 IDQDGNPTVKI
-1621 NPGETVSVVATDKN
+1621 NPGETVSVVATDEN

-1733 LQTADGKD
+1733 LKTAAGDD
-1741 LAGKVTAKVEV
+1741 FAGKVTAKVEV

-1758 DAQALPEK
+1758 DAQSLPEK
-1766 TSDYRVDTKAPS
+1766 SGDYTVDITAPS
-1778 EPSIT
+1778 APTIET
-1783 TDGDKVT
+1783 NGDKVT
-1790 IDLPDTDADEDTDKV
+1790 IDLPDTGADEDTDKV

-1811 EGGKETK
+1811 EGGKETE
-1818 VTFTKDDDGN
+1818 VTFTKDENGD
-1828 WTVSDNNP
+1828 WTASDNNP

-1847 KQATIPSDQLQ
+1847 KQVTIPTDKLQ

-1916 PEGLIVGDK
+1916 PEELVVGDK

-1936 ETPISVD
+1936 ETPISVN

-1961 KINAANSADPSKPDA
+1961 KINAVNSVDPSKPDA
-1976 SIKVEITDS
+1976 SIKVEIIDS
-1985 NGAPKEGIT
+1985 NDAPKKGIT

-2011 SITDAGDEGFTVDL
+2011 SITDAGDDGFTVDL

-2041 PDGRQDT
+2041 PDGSQDT

-2058 TDENGD
+2058 TDENGN

-2070 TVHADKGSTIEAQT
+2070 TVPADKGSTIEAQT

-2125 GGGNNVPVSVTL
+2125 GDGNNVPVSVTL

-2154 SYPAKQTGTDANGKP
+2154 SYPAKQTGTDENGKP

-2176 AKALNEN
+2176 AKVLNDN
-2183 ATSDSNDNGTNDG
+2183 ATSDSNDNGSNDG
-2196 KVTVDVKVSKD
+2196 EVTVEVKVSKD
-2207 GIDTTLPKQE
+2207 GIGTTLPAQE
-2217 QSYEMDTVPPDAP
+2217 HSYEVDTTAPGAP
-2230 TIGRT
+2230 TIERT
-2235 EGKPQFE
+2235 EGTDHQPQFE

-2300 VLVPAEP
+2300 VLIPAEP
-2307 GTGVKAQSTDAAGNT
+2307 GTGVKAHSIDVAGNA
-2322 SAQADDFIP
+2322 SATADDFIP

-2345 DGQENAGN
+2345 DGQANAGN
-2353 PPGESIYDN
+2353 PLGESIYDN
-2362 KAYKGDNTINRA
+2362 NAYKGDNTINRA
-2374 ESVKRE
+2374 ESFKRE
-2380 VDLALGDLKDN
+2380 PSSKPSSPGDFEDN

-2422 FKDKEGNLIKAKVTD
+2422 FKGKDGNLIKAKVAD

-2449 VETTVDKLSKLIENP
+2449 VKTTVGELSKLIENQTMP
-2464 TIPTGS
+2464 PE
-2470 NEAKVPNG
+2470 NEVQVPNG
-2478 EAKLNLQAVV
+2478 EAKLKLQAVV

-2512 TFDTVA
+2512 TFDTLA

-2523 DIKDGV
+2523 DIKDGK
-2529 ATVTLPTEADA
+2529 ATVTLPTELDA
-2540 KKVDIRYIG
+2540 TKVDIRYIG
-2549 KDGET
+2549 KDGVE
-2554 HSVIYEKVDNQWVDA
+2554 HSVIYEKVENKWVDA
-2569 EGNALDN
+2569 DGKALVN
-2576 QEKVTLDEGL
+2576 QEKVTLDDSL
-2586 MAASSIVKVYSSDQ
+2586 MMASSTVKVYSSDQ
-2600 AGNIGSDSA
+2600 AGNIGVDSA
-2609 KVKSTKLDASVE
+2609 EVNSAKLDAFVE
-2621 GTDFTDVSGQ
+2621 GTDFTTVSGQ
-2631 PKDNYVTKPDLEDG
+2631 PKDNYVTQPDLDDN

-2652 LPDEIV
+2652 LPDEIIE
-2658 KKLQQFRDSTDGSYQ
+2658 KLKNFQVESAKNSKT
-2673 EASDV
+2673 ESDV

-2684 YQVDASGKKSIFD
+2684 YQVDESGKKTNVFD
-2697 FSSTSKE
+2697 FSSTSKDAD
-2704 SGDENGTDTFS
+2704 SKNGTDTFS
-2715 GYANSGKQWQPT
+2715 GYANSGDEWKPT
-2727 NGDSSQAYYQFNK
+2727 KGDKSQAYYRFNTDSD
-2740 AEAGMTFL
+2740 AGKEFL
-2748 NQAIENGYLEVAVGT
+2748 NQAIENGYLEVPVGT
-2763 SPKVKNA
+2763 SPRVKNA
-2770 KGEYD
+2770 NGQYGD
-2775 QHSLSDGKYEIQVEY
+2775 PYSLPDGKYEIQVEY
-2790 ITGSQA
+2790 ITGSQVG
-2796 DTWKNS
+2796 TWKNS
-2802 GSVSGNDGYAEQHYE
+2802 GSVSGNDGYAKQQYE
-2817 FFIDTKAPST
+2817 FFIDRKAPST
-2827 VEPKVDGDNFVLDLS
+2827 VEPKVEGDNFVLDLS
-2842 TVTDDEEG
+2842 TVTDDEKG

-2855 KLTQDGK
+2855 KVIKDGQEV
-2862 DTQYTYTRGDD
+2862 QYTYTRGDN
-2873 DKSWTSTDQNAP
+2873 DKSWTPTDENAP
-2885 VVNGE
+2885 TVDGE
-2890 GKLSIPASGIVETW
+2890 GKLSIPAKGIVETW

-2912 SDPKT
+2912 SDHKT

-2938 VEAANDNVP
+2938 VEAANDKVP
-2947 VEVAVKVGKGETVKS
+2947 VEVAVKVGKEETVKS
-2962 VKVTVGSKEVD
+2962 VKVTVGSEEVE
-2973 AIDSGN
+2973 AKDSGT
-2979 VDKDGNHIFV
+2979 VDKDGNRIFV

-3000 AASDTNGNQTKDGKV
+3000 ATSDTNSNNFKDGKV
-3015 SATVTVGKAGFEGA
+3015 TVEVKVSKEGFEGV
-3029 ETSIPSKEETYEVNL
+3029 ETTIPNKEVTYDVNL
-3044 DQIVPTVTASETD
+3044 DQIVPTVTASKTD

-3067 PEAKTVE
+3067 PEAKSVE
-3074 VKWTDEQGQG
+3074 VKWTDEQGQD
-3084 HTVTYTKNK
+3084 HTVTYTKNDK

-3099 KPNELPSISNDTVT
+3099 KPNELPSISNETVT
-3113 SVNGQDP
+3113 SVNGQNLT
-3120 AKDLSVTI
+3120 KDLSVTI

-3150 GGSDDALAPKDAAP
+3150 GGSDDALAPKDVAP

-3199 FMPNSHATSGTFN
+3199 FMPNSHANSGTFN
-3212 VSVAA
+3212 VSVGADTM
-3217 NNASG
+3217 SG
-3222 TRDYTVTVTEKA
+3222 KRDYTVTVTEKA
-3234 GGKGYDVSAKTA
+3234 GGTGYEVTAKTE
-3246 DGKPVEVKYD
+3246 DGKPVTVAYD
-3256 ADDGRFY
+3256 ADEGRYY
-3263 FDVTGFKAPRDGQ
+3263 FDVAGFKAPAGGQ
-3276 DIEITAKFNTADDA
+3276 DITVTAKFNTDGDA
-3290 IVADVSDTST
+3290 IVADAKDTST

-3310 EVRDDVDQLRDYQI
+3310 EVNDDVDQLRDYQI

-3369 TDTEF
+3369 TDTDF
-3374 VGKTLKVQII
+3374 IGKTLKVQII
-3384 NNAIAADKNGHI
+3384 NNAIAEGKNGYI

-3416 ALLTDGK
+3416 ALLTDGT
-3423 YDVVATVVDNGEV
+3423 YDVVATVCDSTTGEA

-3448 ITVDTTFD
+3448 ITVDTAFD
-3456 LETIGFNGNNIVFNP
+3456 LDAIGFNGNNIVFDP
-3471 KDDDPAYG
+3471 KDNDPAYG
-3479 GKYDSKDQAIQIANA
+3479 AKHRQVNDTDNQAIQVANG
-3494 LTYITDNEAKDPV
+3494 LTYITGKEAKDPV

-3520 KAGDLLTPEH
+3520 KAGNLFTPPEQV
-3530 AITAMRVTGDITPDK
+3530 ITAMRVTGDITPDK

-3554 KTGRLE
+3554 KTGRFE

-3575 NDYLVVMQKGT
+3575 NDYLVVMKANET
-3586 GYTEADDAWSRFMWR
+3586 GFSGDPDGKWMWR
-3601 QDGLTGVIN
+3601 KDGFTGMIN
-3610 GVTPSDGEGSDR
+3610 GVTPSDGEGADR
-3622 VVDVDM
+3622 VVDIDM
-3628 AGGNDTINAM
+3628 AGGDDTVSAM
-3638 MVMGNTAI
+3638 MVMANTAI

-3651 NDLEGAKSGDDLI
+3651 GDLEGDKSGNDTIHLS
-3664 TLRRGVWGWGKPAG
+3664 RGVWGYGVSAQRIYS
-3678 GMDAPAMG
+3678 PAMG

-3694 FFTGAGNDKFIVS
+3694 FFTGKGDDKFIVS
-3707 GVILDDKEHPW
+3707 DVILNNKERPW
-3718 AGGVEGKAA
+3718 AGNNKYPDDNDLGWSYK
-3727 YYWGNM
+3727 WGNM
-3733 PYSYSRSDES
+3733 PYSYSRSNES

-3767 ADGDANVNHSN
+3767 ADGDANINHSN

-3868 TMERFYD
+3868 TMDRFYD

-3896 YVLENGQLHKGAAVA
+3896 YVLDGQLHKGAAVA

-3950 TVKGHVIN
+3950 TVKGNVIN

-4014 NLGAGNDTIIIKGN
+4014 NLGAGNDTIIIKEN

-4033 ASSYVENSGDITSI
+4033 ASSYVVDSGDITSI

-4112 ELNHFKLNMNT
+4112 ELNHFKLKMNT

-4190 VDDPA
+4190 VDNPI
-4195 NTNNVL
+4195 L

>member
-1 MARRGNDLI
+1 MALIFTAKHANSRTALKAAQHYQVTAKVGEEYNLIDSVTGKTPEDIKVARRGNDLI

-57 DHELEGLVAGE
+57 DHELEGLIAGE
-68 VGTIEDDRGG
+68 VGTLEDDRGG

-93 IAAGSGGGSGGG
+93 IAAGSGGGSGGS

-131 GLDPHNPDTNGDG
+131 GLDPHNKDTNGDG

-179 DLTQPADPVITK
+179 DLTQPSDPVITK

-292 SVHNENDAAKNPS
+292 SVHNENDDAQNPS

-356 PHNPDTNGDGVNDG
+356 PHNPDTNGDGVKDG
-370 DEDSDGDGVD
+370 DEDSDGDGVK
-380 NKTEVE
+380 NKEDDT
-386 NGTDP
+386 P
-391 FVNEDD
+391 FSEDD

-406 GDGIRDDLDTD
+406 GDGIRDDIDTD

-422 INNADEKEAGTDPKN
+422 VNNADEKEAGTDPKN

-479 TDSNKDEDGDGVDNK
+479 TDGNKDEDGDGVDNK
-494 DEKDDGTNP
+494 DEKDNGTNP

-516 EDDVNNN
+516 EDDLNNN

-535 KDAGLDPN
+535 KDAGLDSS
-543 KNDTDGNGTS
+543 KDDSDDNGVK

-592 DPKVTHST
+592 DPTVTHSS

-637 GNDGAGTP
+637 GKDGAG
-645 TTIYAVNKDGTWG
+645 A
-658 LYTDDAGTQALNNP
+658 
-672 LITINSQTGK
+672 S
-682 ITFAPDAV
+682 
-690 ADGTPLTAQSD
+690 
-701 NKATAP
+701 
-707 KSEPSKEI
+707 
-715 RVVAK
+715 
-720 DDNHDADKLL
+720 
-730 DKDDP
+730 
-735 DDDND
+735 
-740 GLPDDVEKNDPENKD
+740 
-755 GDDISGLDPHN
+755 
-766 PDTNG
+766 
-771 DGVNDGDEDSDGDG
+771 
-785 VDNKTEVEN
+785 
-794 GTDPFVNEDDPSK
+794 
-807 VLPDQDGDGIRDDL
+807 
-821 DTDIDG
+821 
-827 DGINNADEK
+827 
-836 EAGTDPKNPNTNG
+836 
-849 TPDGDKDTDD
+849 
-859 DGLTNKEESD
+859 
-869 PNLNTTT
+869 
-876 DRNGDGKPD
+876 
-885 ITDSNKDEDGDG
+885 
-897 VDNKDEKDDGTNPFN
+897 
-912 PDTDGDGKKD
+912 
-922 GEDDVNNNDVDND
+922 
-935 GVNDADEKD
+935 
-944 AGLDPNKN
+944 
-952 DTDGSG
+952 
-958 TSDGD
+958 
-963 EDTDGDGISNKDES
+963 
-977 DTTKPGKTDEN
+977 
-988 NDGVS
+988 
-993 DVNQPADPTV
+993 
-1003 THSTKVGEDGVTR
+1003 
-1016 YTGGVEID
+1016 
-1024 PLGNGAKHIDRVT
+1024 
-1037 INYTPE
+1037 
-1043 DGNDGAG
+1043 
-1050 TPTTIY
+1050 TTIY

-1074 VLNNPLITINS
+1074 ALDNPLISINS

-1103 SAQNDNKATAPKSEP
+1103 SAQNDNQATAPKSKP
-1118 SKEIRVVAKD
+1118 SKEISVVAKD

-1147 GVKNKDEEAAGLDLH
+1147 GVNNADEIAAGLDPH
-1162 NPDTNGDGVK
+1162 NPDTNGDGVNDGDEDSDGDGKPNKDESDADSDKITDKDGNGKSDITEGKDENGNQTKPKDTDGDGTPDYKDTDIDGDGVNNADENAAGLDPRNPDSNGDGVK
-1172 DGDEDTDGDG
+1172 DGDEDSDGDGKTNAEESNPDSNTITDKDGNGTSDIIEGKDENGNPTKPKDTDDDGTPDYKDTDIDGDGVNNADEKAAGLDPRKPDSNGDGVNDGDEDIDGDG
-1182 IPNKEESDASGNT
+1182 IANKDESDASGNT
-1195 PTDNDGDGKTDI
+1195 PTDNDGDDKTDI

-1214 AITAVRVDD
+1214 EITDVRVDD

-1255 NDKEIPANNVKVNG
+1255 NDKEIPANNVKDNG

-1275 IVPKDSL
+1275 IVPKGSL

-1287 KDKPIKVE
+1287 KDKVINVE
-1295 ATLKYEN
+1295 AELKYESDN
-1302 PQVGPQ
+1302 PIVGTQ
-1308 TGTVSKAGNYD
+1308 TSTAKKEGTYD
-1319 VDTQLDDNA
+1319 VDTKVNDNA
-1328 SVKLDDKGNDDT
+1328 KVVLKENDKDDS
-1340 SDDVIITIDLAE
+1340 SDDEIIIDLAE
-1352 KDNPDVTTVV
+1352 KNDPDVTTVV
-1362 VTLTPEGGQTTTVT
+1362 VTFTPKGGETTTVT
-1376 YTKDENGQWT
+1376 YTKDKQGKWT
-1386 SDNPNYPANEDGTVT
+1386 SDNPNYPAKEDGTGTVT

-1410 STVTAVAKDDAGNTQ
+1410 SSVTAVAKDNAGNTQ
-1425 DKPSSVT
+1425 DQPSSVT

-1438 VIIEGVNDDDRVI
+1438 VIVEGVNDDDRVI

-1490 KEYDAKLDEHG
+1490 KEYEAKLDDNG

-1509 EYIEGLDGKDVD
+1509 EDIEGLDGKDVD

-1534 EFTDIHIDTSAPNT
+1534 EFTGIHIDTSAPNT

-1560 TNDTVVVDKGSL
+1560 TNDTVVVDKDSL
-1572 GDAQTVDVTITDKD
+1572 DDAQTVDVTITDKD

-1621 NPGETVSVVATDKN
+1621 NPGETVSVVATDEN

-1664 AEIDSNKDIPITV
+1664 AEIDNDKDIPITV

-1733 LQTADGKD
+1733 LKTAAGDD
-1741 LAGKVTAKVEV
+1741 LVGKVTAKVEV
-1752 SSQVGG
+1752 SSQAGG
-1758 DAQALPEK
+1758 DAQSLPEK
-1766 TSDYRVDTKAPS
+1766 SGGYTVEITAPS
-1778 EPSIT
+1778 APIIVPNS
-1783 TDGDKVT
+1783 DKVT
-1790 IDLPDTDADEDTDKV
+1790 IDLPDTGVDEDTDKV

-1811 EGGKETK
+1811 EGGKETE

-1828 WTVSDNNP
+1828 WTASDNNP
-1836 GFEIVDDGKGG
+1836 GFEIVDDGNGG
-1847 KQATIPSDQLQ
+1847 KQVTIPTDKLQ

-1916 PEGLIVGDK
+1916 PEGLVVGDK

-2041 PDGRQDT
+2041 PNGSQDT

-2058 TDENGD
+2058 TDENGG

-2070 TVHADKGSTIEAQT
+2070 TVPADKGSTIEAQT

-2101 TTIENIIVGGDNIIN
+2101 TTIESVTVGGDNTIN
-2116 ADEAGNITS
+2116 ADEAGDLLN
-2125 GGGNNVPVSVTL
+2125 GDGNNVPVSVTL

-2154 SYPAKQTGTDANGKP
+2154 PYIAKQTGTDADGKP

-2176 AKALNEN
+2176 AKALKNN
-2183 ATSDSNDNGTNDG
+2183 ATSDSNDNGSNDG
-2196 KVTVDVKVSKD
+2196 KVTVEVKVSKD

-2217 QSYEMDTVPPDAP
+2217 QSYEMDTVAPDAP
-2230 TIGRT
+2230 TIERT
-2235 EGKPQFE
+2235 EGTDHQPQFE

-2280 LTDADGQPVDSG
+2280 LTDADGQPVDSS

-2300 VLVPAEP
+2300 VLIPAEP

-2322 SAQADDFIP
+2322 SAQDDDFIP

-2362 KAYKGDNTINRA
+2362 NAYKGDNTINRA

-2380 VDLALGDLKDN
+2380 VDLALGDFNDN
-2391 PDLEREVTLK
+2391 PYLENEVTLK

-2414 NSDEATIG
+2414 DNSDASIG
-2422 FKDKEGNLIKAKVTD
+2422 FKDKKGNLIKAKVTD

-2449 VETTVDKLSKLIENP
+2449 VKTTVGELSELIKNSS
-2464 TIPTGS
+2464 IPTE

-2478 EAKLNLQAVV
+2478 EATLNLQAVV

-2512 TFDTVA
+2512 TFDTLA

-2540 KKVDIRYIG
+2540 TKVEIRYNG
-2549 KDGET
+2549 KDGVE

-2569 EGNALDN
+2569 DGKELGD
-2576 QEKVTLDEGL
+2576 QEKVTLDDGL
-2586 MAASSIVKVYSSDQ
+2586 MASSIVKVYPSDQ
-2600 AGNIGSDSA
+2600 AGNIGFASA
-2609 KVKSTKLDASVE
+2609 KVDSAKLDASVE
-2621 GTDFTDVSGQ
+2621 GTDFTKVSGQ

-2652 LPDEIV
+2652 LPDEIIE
-2658 KKLQQFRDSTDGSYQ
+2658 KLKDFKEKNATSAA
-2673 EASDV
+2673 ESDV

-2684 YQVDASGKKSIFD
+2684 YQVDESGKKKNVFD
-2697 FSSTSKE
+2697 FSSTSK
-2704 SGDENGTDTFS
+2704 DADDKNGTNTFS
-2715 GYANSGKQWQPT
+2715 GYANSSNDWTPT
-2727 NGDSSQAYYQFNK
+2727 NGDKSQAFYRFNSG
-2740 AEAGMTFL
+2740 AGMKFL
-2748 NQAIENGYLEVAVGT
+2748 DQAITKGYLEVSVGT

-2770 KGEYD
+2770 NGQYE
-2775 QHSLSDGKYEIQVEY
+2775 QHSLSDGKYEIKVEY
-2790 ITGSQA
+2790 ITGSQV
-2796 DTWKNS
+2796 DTWKQN
-2802 GSVSGNDGYAEQHYE
+2802 GSVENPASSDYAEQHYE

-2827 VEPKVDGDNFVLDLS
+2827 VEPKVEGNNFVLDLN
-2842 TVTDDEEG
+2842 TVTDYEKG

-2912 SDPKT
+2912 SEHKT

-2929 VAGDGIVNK
+2929 VAGDDVVNK
-2938 VEAANDNVP
+2938 VEAAEDNVP
-2947 VEVAVKVGKGETVKS
+2947 VEVAVKVGKDETVNS
-2962 VKVTVGSKEVD
+2962 VKVTVGGNEVK
-2973 AIDSGN
+2973 AEDSGT

-2989 AEVSGKDLTDN
+2989 AEVRGKDLTDN
-3000 AASDTNGNQTKDGKV
+3000 ATSDTNGNQTKDGKV

-3029 ETSIPSKEETYEVNL
+3029 ETSIPSQEEIYEVNL

-3057 GSVTITMPSE
+3057 GSVTITMPTE
-3067 PEAKTVE
+3067 PEANTVE
-3074 VKWTDEQGQG
+3074 VKWTDEQGQD
-3084 HTVTYTKNK
+3084 HTVTYTKNDK

-3113 SVNGQDP
+3113 SVNGQNLT
-3120 AKDLSVTI
+3120 KDLSVTI

-3135 GTHVVATVTD
+3135 GTKVEATVTNV
-3145 AGNKS
+3145 GNK
-3150 GGSDDALAPKDAAP
+3150 GGSDDAMAPNDNPP
-3164 KLAEVQIQDGNDGV
+3164 KFAEVQIQDGNDGV

-3199 FMPNSHATSGTFN
+3199 FMPNSHANSGTFN
-3212 VSVAA
+3212 VSVGADTM
-3217 NNASG
+3217 SG
-3222 TRDYTVTVTEKA
+3222 KRDYTVTVTEKA

-3246 DGKPVEVKYD
+3246 DGKAVEVKYD

-3354 NRWDDILVRVEQGLP
+3354 NRWDDILVRVEQGKP
-3369 TDTEF
+3369 EDQEF
-3374 VGKTLKVQII
+3374 IGKTLKVQII
-3384 NNAIAADKNGHI
+3384 NNAIAEGKNGHI

-3409 EYHFAAN
+3409 EYHFASS
-3416 ALLTDGK
+3416 ALLADGK

-3868 TMERFYD
+3868 TMDRFYD

-3896 YVLENGQLHKGAAVA
+3896 YVLDGQLHKGAAVA

-3950 TVKGHVIN
+3950 TVKGNVIN

-3976 IDISGNV
+3976 IDISRNV

-4014 NLGAGNDTIIIKGN
+4014 NLGAGNDTVIIKAN

-4079 TLDVQNVDSIFTFDG
+4079 TLNVQNVDSIFTFDG

-4190 VDDPA
+4190 VPI
-4195 NTNNVL
+4195 L

>member
-1 MARRGNDLI
+1 MALIFTAKHANSRTALKAAQHYQVTAKVGEEYNLIDSVTGKTPEDIKVARRGNDLI

-57 DHELEGLVAGE
+57 DHELEGLIAGE

-125 ADEKAA
+125 ADERAA

-160 NESNPNQPGITDK
+160 NESNPNQSGITDK

-243 KNDNGTWVMTD
+243 KNDNGTWVITD
-254 EDGNIIPADEL
+254 KDGNIIPADEL

-292 SVHNENDAAKNPS
+292 SVHNENGDAQNPS

-317 DADGLT
+317 DADGST

-329 DDNDGLPDDVEKND
+329 DDNDDLADDVENKD
-343 PENKDGDDISGLD
+343 PAHKPENGGKGLD
-356 PHNPDTNGDGVNDG
+356 PHNPDTNGDGVKDG
-370 DEDSDGDGVD
+370 DEDSDGDGVK
-380 NKTEVE
+380 NKDDDT
-386 NGTDP
+386 P
-391 FVNEDD
+391 FSEDD

-406 GDGIRDDLDTD
+406 GDGVRDDLDTD

-422 INNADEKEAGTDPKN
+422 VNNADEIAAGLDPRN
-437 PNTNGTPDG
+437 PDTNGDGIPDG
-446 DKDTDDD
+446 DEDADND

-479 TDSNKDEDGDGVDNK
+479 TDGNKDEDGDGVDNK
-494 DEKDDGTNP
+494 DEKDNGTNP

-535 KDAGLDPN
+535 KDAGLDSS
-543 KNDTDGNGTS
+543 KDDSDDNGVK

-592 DPKVTHST
+592 DP
-600 KVGEDGVTRY
+600 
-610 TGGVEIDPLGNGAS
+610 
-624 HIDRVTINYTPED
+624 
-637 GNDGAGTP
+637 
-645 TTIYAVNKDGTWG
+645 
-658 LYTDDAGTQALNNP
+658 
-672 LITINSQTGK
+672 
-682 ITFAPDAV
+682 
-690 ADGTPLTAQSD
+690 
-701 NKATAP
+701 
-707 KSEPSKEI
+707 
-715 RVVAK
+715 
-720 DDNHDADKLL
+720 
-730 DKDDP
+730 
-735 DDDND
+735 
-740 GLPDDVEKNDPENKD
+740 
-755 GDDISGLDPHN
+755 
-766 PDTNG
+766 
-771 DGVNDGDEDSDGDG
+771 
-785 VDNKTEVEN
+785 
-794 GTDPFVNEDDPSK
+794 
-807 VLPDQDGDGIRDDL
+807 
-821 DTDIDG
+821 
-827 DGINNADEK
+827 
-836 EAGTDPKNPNTNG
+836 
-849 TPDGDKDTDD
+849 
-859 DGLTNKEESD
+859 
-869 PNLNTTT
+869 
-876 DRNGDGKPD
+876 
-885 ITDSNKDEDGDG
+885 
-897 VDNKDEKDDGTNPFN
+897 
-912 PDTDGDGKKD
+912 
-922 GEDDVNNNDVDND
+922 
-935 GVNDADEKD
+935 
-944 AGLDPNKN
+944 
-952 DTDGSG
+952 
-958 TSDGD
+958 
-963 EDTDGDGISNKDES
+963 
-977 DTTKPGKTDEN
+977 
-988 NDGVS
+988 
-993 DVNQPADPTV
+993 TV
-1003 THSTKVGEDGVTR
+1003 THSSKVGEDGVTR

-1074 VLNNPLITINS
+1074 VLNNPLISINS

-1118 SKEIRVVAKD
+1118 SKEISVVAKD

-1147 GVKNKDEEAAGLDLH
+1147 GVNNADEIAAGLDPH
-1162 NPDTNGDGVK
+1162 NPDTNGDGVNDGDEDSDGDGK
-1172 DGDEDTDGDG
+1172 PNKDESDADSDKITDKDGNSKSDITEGKDENGNQTKPKDTDGDGTPDYKDTDIDGDGVNNADENAAGLDPRNPDSNGDGVNDGDEDSDGDGKTNAEESNPDSNTITDKDGNGTSDIIEGKDENGNPTKPKDTDDDGTPDYKDTDIDGDGVNNADENAAGLDPRNPDTNNDGKNDGDEDTDGDG
-1182 IPNKEESDASGNT
+1182 ISNKEESDASGNT
-1195 PTDNDGDGKTDI
+1195 PTDNDGKTDI

-1214 AITAVRVDD
+1214 AITDVRVDD

-1255 NDKEIPANNVKVNG
+1255 NDTPANNVKDNG

-1282 DTADG
+1282 DITADG
-1287 KDKPIKVE
+1287 KDKPINVE
-1295 ATLKYEN
+1295 AELKYESDN
-1302 PQVGPQ
+1302 PIVGTQ
-1308 TGTVSKAGNYD
+1308 TSTAKKEGTYD
-1319 VDTQLDDNA
+1319 VDTKVNDNA
-1328 SVKLDDKGNDDT
+1328 KVVLNENDKDNP
-1340 SDDVIITIDLAE
+1340 SDDEIIIDLAE
-1352 KDNPDVTTVV
+1352 NNSPDVTTVV

-1438 VIIEGVNDDDRVI
+1438 VIIEGVNDDDHVI

-1467 PKAPF
+1467 PKSPF

-1480 TVTPKEGGDA
+1480 TVTPKEGGESE
-1490 KEYDAKLDEHG
+1490 EYDATLDEHG
-1501 NLSVIIPK
+1501 NLSVTIPK
-1509 EYIEGLDGKDVD
+1509 ERTDGKAGIDDFNGKDVD
-1521 IKVTPSDTTRAPK
+1521 IKVTPSDTSREPK
-1534 EFTDIHIDTSAPNT
+1534 EFKGIHIDTSAPST
-1548 PTTTAKDTDGNG
+1548 PTTNAKDTDGNG
-1560 TNDTVVVDKGSL
+1560 TNDTVVVAKDSL
-1572 GDAQTVDVTITDKD
+1572 GNAQTVDVTITDKD

-1610 IDQDGNPTVNI
+1610 IDQDGNPTVKI

-1664 AEIDSNKDIPITV
+1664 AEIDNDKDIPITV

-1703 DPQASDNTLVA
+1703 DPQASGNTLVA

-1733 LQTADGKD
+1733 LQTAAGEDF
-1741 LAGKVTAKVEV
+1741 AGKVTAKVEV

-1766 TSDYRVDTKAPS
+1766 DGDYTVDDQAPS
-1778 EPSIT
+1778 KPSIT
-1783 TDGDKVT
+1783 TDGGNVT
-1790 IDLPDTDADEDTDKV
+1790 IDLPDTGADADTDKV

-1811 EGGKETK
+1811 EGGKETE
-1818 VTFTKDDDGN
+1818 VTFTKDENGD
-1828 WTVSDNNP
+1828 WTASDNNP
-1836 GFEIVDDGKGG
+1836 GFEIVDDGNGG
-1847 KQATIPSDQLQ
+1847 KQVTIPTDKLQ

-1867 TDKAGNTGDEA
+1867 TDKAGNTGNEA

-1904 DAVGGV
+1904 DATSGV
-1910 DILVTL
+1910 DVLVTL
-1916 PEGLIVGDK
+1916 PEGLVAGDK
-1925 VKVIYTNPKGE
+1925 IIVTYTDPKGTA
-1936 ETPISVD
+1936 TPIAVD
-1943 VTQEIIN
+1943 VTEGMLE
-1950 AKQVSVPVPYD
+1950 AKQVTITVLAD
-1961 KINAANSADPSKPDA
+1961 KVNAANSADPSKPDA

-2011 SITDAGDEGFTVDL
+2011 SITDAGNDGFTVDL

-2041 PDGRQDT
+2041 PDGSQDT

-2058 TDENGD
+2058 TDENGN

-2070 TVHADKGSTIEAQT
+2070 TVPADKGSTIEAQT

-2125 GGGNNVPVSVTL
+2125 GDGNNVPVSVTL

-2154 SYPAKQTGTDANGKP
+2154 SYPAKQTGTDENGKP

-2176 AKALNEN
+2176 AKVLNDN
-2183 ATSDSNDNGTNDG
+2183 ATSDSNDNGSNDG
-2196 KVTVDVKVSKD
+2196 EVTVEVKVSKD
-2207 GIDTTLPKQE
+2207 GIGTTLPAQE
-2217 QSYEMDTVPPDAP
+2217 HSYEVDTTAPGAP
-2230 TIGRT
+2230 TIERT
-2235 EGKPQFE
+2235 EGTDHQPQFE

-2300 VLVPAEP
+2300 VLIPAEP
-2307 GTGVKAQSTDAAGNT
+2307 GTGVKAHSIDVAGNA
-2322 SAQADDFIP
+2322 SATADDFIP

-2345 DGQENAGN
+2345 DGQANAGN
-2353 PPGESIYDN
+2353 PLGESIYDN
-2362 KAYKGDNTINRA
+2362 NAYKGDNTINRA
-2374 ESVKRE
+2374 ESFKRE
-2380 VDLALGDLKDN
+2380 PSSKPSSPGDFEDN

-2422 FKDKEGNLIKAKVTD
+2422 FKGKDGNLIKAKVAD

-2449 VETTVDKLSKLIENP
+2449 VKTTVGELSKLI
-2464 TIPTGS
+2464 TG
-2470 NEAKVPNG
+2470 NEEQEVLNG
-2478 EAKLNLQAVV
+2478 EATLNLQAVV
-2488 DRSGFTDKADT
+2488 DRSGFMDKADT
-2499 DNSNVVDNQDGKV
+2499 DNSNVVANKDGKV

-2518 PSGSI
+2518 PSSSI
-2523 DIKDGV
+2523 DIENGV

-2540 KKVDIRYIG
+2540 TKVEIRYNG
-2549 KDGET
+2549 KDGVE
-2554 HSVIYEKVDNQWVDA
+2554 HSVIYEKVENKWVDA
-2569 EGNALDN
+2569 DGKALDN
-2576 QEKVTLDEGL
+2576 QEKVTLDDGL
-2586 MAASSIVKVYSSDQ
+2586 MPSSIVKVYPSDQ
-2600 AGNIGSDSA
+2600 AGNIGFASAEEKSA
-2609 KVKSTKLDASVE
+2609 KVDAFVE
-2621 GTDFTDVSGQ
+2621 GTDFTD
-2631 PKDNYVTKPDLEDG
+2631 NYVTKPDVADG

-2652 LPDEIV
+2652 LSKEIIE
-2658 KKLQQFRDSTDGSYQ
+2658 KLTDFKEKNATS
-2673 EASDV
+2673 AAKSDV

-2684 YQVDASGKKSIFD
+2684 YQVDELDNKTNVFD
-2697 FSSTSKE
+2697 FSSTSTD
-2704 SGDENGTDTFS
+2704 SGDKNGTNTFS
-2715 GYANSGKQWQPT
+2715 GYTYPNPNNKWIPT
-2727 NGDSSQAYYQFNK
+2727 GDKSQAYYCFNTESDEGK
-2740 AEAGMTFL
+2740 NVLDKT
-2748 NQAIENGYLEVAVGT
+2748 ISNGYLEVPVGT
-2763 SPKVKNA
+2763 LPKVKNA
-2770 KGEYD
+2770 NGKYEE
-2775 QHSLSDGKYEIQVEY
+2775 HSLSDGKYEIKVEY
-2790 ITGSQA
+2790 IIGSEE
-2796 DTWKNS
+2796 DIKEWD
-2802 GSVSGNDGYAEQHYE
+2802 GSARGNGYAKQQYE
-2817 FFIDTKAPST
+2817 FFIDRKAPST
-2827 VEPKVDGDNFVLDLS
+2827 VEPKVEGDNFVLDLS
-2842 TVTDDEEG
+2842 TVTNDEKD

-2855 KLTQDGK
+2855 KLTQDGE

-2873 DKSWTSTDQNAP
+2873 DKSWTSTDENAP
-2885 VVNGE
+2885 VVDSE
-2890 GKLSIPASGIVETW
+2890 GKLSIPANGIVETW

-2912 SDPKT
+2912 SEHKT

-2929 VAGDGIVNK
+2929 VAGDDVVNK
-2938 VEAANDNVP
+2938 VEAAEDNVP
-2947 VEVAVKVGKGETVKS
+2947 VEVAVKVGEGETVNS
-2962 VKVTVGSKEVD
+2962 VKVTVGSKEVE
-2973 AIDSGN
+2973 AKDSGT

-2989 AEVSGKDLTDN
+2989 AEVRGQDLIAN
-3000 AASDTNGNQTKDGKV
+3000 APSDTNNNQTKDGKV
-3015 SATVTVGKAGFEGA
+3015 TAAVTVGKAGFEGA
-3029 ETSIPSKEETYEVNL
+3029 ETSIPSKEATYEVNL

-3067 PEAKTVE
+3067 PEAKSVE
-3074 VKWTDEQGQG
+3074 VKWTDEQGTEQ
-3084 HTVTYTKNK
+3084 TVTYTKQDDGSWN
-3093 GGWDSD
+3093 SSNTTLL
-3099 KPNELPSISNDTVT
+3099 PNISNDTVT

-3135 GTHVVATVTD
+3135 GTQVVATVTD

-3150 GGSDDALAPKDAAP
+3150 GGSDDAMAPKDDAP
-3164 KLAEVQIQDGNDGV
+3164 KFAEVQIQDGNDGV

-3246 DGKPVEVKYD
+3246 DGKPVTVAYD
-3256 ADDGRFY
+3256 ADEGRYY
-3263 FDVTGFKAPRDGQ
+3263 FDIAGFKAPAGGQ
-3276 DIEITAKFNTADDA
+3276 DITVTAKFNTADDA

-3354 NRWDDILVRVEQGLP
+3354 NRWDDILVRVEQGKP
-3369 TDTEF
+3369 EDQEF
-3374 VGKTLKVQII
+3374 IGKTLKVQII
-3384 NNAIAADKNGHI
+3384 NNAIAEGKNGHI

-3423 YDVVATVVDNGEV
+3423 YDVVATVCDSATGEA

-3448 ITVDTTFD
+3448 ITVDTAFD
-3456 LETIGFNGNNIVFNP
+3456 LGAIGFKGNNIVFDP
-3471 KDDDPAYG
+3471 KDNDPAYG
-3479 GKYDSKDQAIQIANA
+3479 AKHRQVNDTDNQAIQVANG
-3494 LTYITDNEAKDPV
+3494 LTYITGKEATDPV

-3520 KAGDLLTPEH
+3520 KAGNLLTPEYV
-3530 AITAMRVTGDITPDK
+3530 ITAKRVTGDITPDV

-3554 KTGRLE
+3554 KTGRFE
-3560 QNTLSTPNGMVTTDN
+3560 QNTLSTPDGMRTTDS
-3575 NDYLVVMQKGT
+3575 NDYLIVMADGSGFSGDPDGKWKWRKDGFT
-3586 GYTEADDAWSRFMWR
+3586 GM
-3601 QDGLTGVIN
+3601 IN
-3610 GVTPSDGEGSDR
+3610 GVTPSDDEGADR
-3622 VVDVDM
+3622 VVDIDM
-3628 AGGNDTINAM
+3628 AGGDDTVSAM
-3638 MVMGNTAI
+3638 MVMANTAI

-3651 NDLEGAKSGDDLI
+3651 GDLEGDKSGNDTIHLS
-3664 TLRRGVWGWGKPAG
+3664 RGVWGYGVPAQRIYS
-3678 GMDAPAMG
+3678 PAMG

-3694 FFTGAGNDKFIVS
+3694 FFTGKGDDKFIVS

-3718 AGGVEGKAA
+3718 AGNNKYPDGNDLGWSYK
-3727 YYWGNM
+3727 WGNM

-3767 ADGDANVNHSN
+3767 ADGDANINHSN

-3817 IVGDSLEDHTLIISK
+3817 IVGDSLEDYTLIISK

-3896 YVLENGQLHKGAAVA
+3896 YVLKNGQLHKDAAVA

-3950 TVKGHVIN
+3950 TVKGNVIN

-3976 IDISGNV
+3976 IDISRNV

-4001 SLDAEIKDSASTI
+4001 SLDAVIKDSASTI
-4014 NLGAGNDTIIIKGN
+4014 NLGAGNDTVIIKAN

-4033 ASSYVENSGDITSI
+4033 ASSYVVDNGDITSI

-4190 VDDPA
+4190 VDNPI
-4195 NTNNVL
+4195 L

>member
-1 MARRGNDLI
+1 
-10 LRSDKEDVEVVIKDF
+10 
-25 WGVCSEDNQ
+25 
-34 CYAKL
+34 
-39 DVPATETTP
+39 
-48 AGEVIITQV
+48 
-57 DHELEGLVAGE
+57 
-68 VGTIEDDRGG
+68 
-78 MLFWWILGGI
+78 
-88 GAAGA
+88 
-93 IAAGSGGGSGGG
+93 
-105 SSSNNS
+105 
-111 HPSDYDSD
+111 
-119 HDGVND
+119 
-125 ADEKAA
+125 
-131 GLDPHNPDTNGDG
+131 
-144 ILDGDEDS
+144 
-152 DGDGIPNK
+152 
-160 NESNPNQPGITDK
+160 
-173 NNDGVS
+173 
-179 DLTQPADPVITK
+179 
-191 TTAKGPDGQE
+191 
-201 RETGGIKV
+201 
-209 TPAQDS
+209 
-215 NTHID
+215 
-220 RTVITYTPEDGNDG
+220 
-234 KGEETTIIA
+234 
-243 KNDNGTWVMTD
+243 MTD

-343 PENKDGDDISGLD
+343 PENKDGDEISGLD
-356 PHNPDTNGDGVNDG
+356 PHNPDTNGDGVKDG
-370 DEDSDGDGVD
+370 DEDSDGDGVKNKDD
-380 NKTEVE
+380 NT
-386 NGTDP
+386 P
-391 FVNEDD
+391 FSEDD

-406 GDGIRDDLDTD
+406 GDGIRDDIDTD

-422 INNADEKEAGTDPKN
+422 VNNADEKEAGTDPKN

-446 DKDTDDD
+446 DKDTDND

-479 TDSNKDEDGDGVDNK
+479 TDGNKDEDGDGVDNK
-494 DEKDDGTNP
+494 DEKDNGTNP

-509 GDGKKDG
+509 GD
-516 EDDVNNN
+516 
-523 DVDNDGVNDADE
+523 
-535 KDAGLDPN
+535 
-543 KNDTDGNGTS
+543 S
-553 DGDEDSDGDGISNKD
+553 
-568 ESDTTKPGKT
+568 
-578 DENNDGVSDVNQPA
+578 
-592 DPKVTHST
+592 
-600 KVGEDGVTRY
+600 
-610 TGGVEIDPLGNGAS
+610 
-624 HIDRVTINYTPED
+624 
-637 GNDGAGTP
+637 
-645 TTIYAVNKDGTWG
+645 
-658 LYTDDAGTQALNNP
+658 
-672 LITINSQTGK
+672 
-682 ITFAPDAV
+682 
-690 ADGTPLTAQSD
+690 
-701 NKATAP
+701 
-707 KSEPSKEI
+707 
-715 RVVAK
+715 
-720 DDNHDADKLL
+720 
-730 DKDDP
+730 
-735 DDDND
+735 
-740 GLPDDVEKNDPENKD
+740 
-755 GDDISGLDPHN
+755 
-766 PDTNG
+766 
-771 DGVNDGDEDSDGDG
+771 
-785 VDNKTEVEN
+785 
-794 GTDPFVNEDDPSK
+794 
-807 VLPDQDGDGIRDDL
+807 
-821 DTDIDG
+821 
-827 DGINNADEK
+827 
-836 EAGTDPKNPNTNG
+836 
-849 TPDGDKDTDD
+849 
-859 DGLTNKEESD
+859 
-869 PNLNTTT
+869 
-876 DRNGDGKPD
+876 
-885 ITDSNKDEDGDG
+885 
-897 VDNKDEKDDGTNPFN
+897 
-912 PDTDGDGKKD
+912 KKD

-1003 THSTKVGEDGVTR
+1003 THSSKVGEDGVTR

-1024 PLGNGAKHIDRVT
+1024 PLGNGASHIDRVT
-1037 INYTPE
+1037 IKYTPE
-1043 DGNDGAG
+1043 DGTG

-1074 VLNNPLITINS
+1074 ALDNPLISINS

-1118 SKEIRVVAKD
+1118 SKEISVVAKD

-1147 GVKNKDEEAAGLDLH
+1147 GVNNADEIAAGLDSH
-1162 NPDTNGDGVK
+1162 NPDTNGDGVN
-1172 DGDEDTDGDG
+1172 DGDED
-1182 IPNKEESDASGNT
+1182 S
-1195 PTDNDGDGKTDI
+1195 DGDGKPNKDESDADSDKITDKDDNGKSDI
-1207 VTHQFGS
+1207 IQHQFGS
-1214 AITAVRVDD
+1214 EITDVRVDD

-1255 NDKEIPANNVKVNG
+1255 NDTEIPANNVKDNG

-1287 KDKPIKVE
+1287 KNKPINVE

-1302 PQVGPQ
+1302 PQVDPQ
-1308 TGTVSKAGNYD
+1308 TGTVSKAGSYD

-1328 SVKLDDKGNDDT
+1328 GVKLDDKGNDDT
-1340 SDDVIITIDLAE
+1340 SDDVITIDLAE
-1352 KDNPDVTTVV
+1352 NNSPDVTTVV

-1410 STVTAVAKDDAGNTQ
+1410 STITAVAKDDAGNTQ

-1472 KAGETAKV
+1472 KVGETAKV
-1480 TVTPKEGGDA
+1480 TVTPKEGGGS
-1490 KEYDAKLDEHG
+1490 KEYDATLDEHG

-1509 EYIEGLDGKDVD
+1509 EDIEGLDGKDVNINVKPND
-1521 IKVTPSDTTRAPK
+1521 ETRDPRD
-1534 EFTDIHIDTSAPNT
+1534 FTDIHIDTSAPST
-1548 PTTTAKDTDGNG
+1548 PTTIAKDTDGNG
-1560 TNDTVVVDKGSL
+1560 TKDTVVVDKDSL

-1621 NPGETVSVVATDKN
+1621 NPDETVSVVATDKN

-1648 SSIEAVSVDSD
+1648 STIEAVTVDTD
-1659 ALINK
+1659 AFINK
-1664 AEIDSNKDIPITV
+1664 AEIDADKDIPVTV

-1688 KVTVSIEGSDKTLTY
+1688 KVTVTIDGGKTLTY
-1703 DPQASDNTLVA
+1703 DPTASDNTLVPK
-1714 AGKDA
+1714 GTDEN
-1719 DGNLIF
+1719 GNFIF
-1725 KGTVKATD
+1725 TATVKAKE
-1733 LQTADGKD
+1733 LQTSAGDD

-1752 SSQVGG
+1752 SSQAGG
-1758 DAQALPEK
+1758 DAQSLPEK
-1766 TSDYRVDTKAPS
+1766 SGDYTVDITAPS
-1778 EPSIT
+1778 APNIVPNS
-1783 TDGDKVT
+1783 DKVT
-1790 IDLPDTDADEDTDKV
+1790 IDLPDTGADEDTDKV

-1811 EGGKETK
+1811 EGGKETE

-1828 WTVSDNNP
+1828 WTASDNNL

-1847 KQATIPSDQLQ
+1847 KQVTIPTDKLQ
-1858 PNSDITAQA
+1858 PNTDITAQA
-1867 TDKAGNTGDEA
+1867 TDKAGNTGDEE

-1916 PEGLIVGDK
+1916 PEGLVVGDK
-1925 VKVIYTNPKGE
+1925 VKVIYTNPNGE

-1943 VTQEIIN
+1943 VTQEIIK
-1950 AKQVSVPVPYD
+1950 AKQVPVSVPYD
-1961 KINAANSADPSKPDA
+1961 KINAVNSVDPNKPDA

-1985 NGAPKEGIT
+1985 NDAPKDGVI
-1994 NPEPI
+1994 NPEPVK
-1999 QFAVDTQVGSSP
+1999 FAVDTQVGSSP
-2011 SITDAGDEGFTVDL
+2011 SITDAGDDGFTVDL
-2025 PDDAGKG
+2025 PDDAGQG
-2032 DKVDVTVTH
+2032 DKVEVIVTH
-2041 PDGRQDT
+2041 PDGSKDT
-2048 HTYTKGDDGW
+2048 TTYTKGEDGW
-2058 TDENGD
+2058 TDENGN
-2064 KVTEPV
+2064 KVDDVV
-2070 TVHADKGSTIEAQT
+2070 TVPAEKGSTIEAQT

-2101 TTIENIIVGGDNIIN
+2101 TTIESVTVGGDNTIN
-2116 ADEAGNITS
+2116 ADEAGDLLS
-2125 GGGNNVPVSVTL
+2125 GDGNNVPVSVTL

-2169 VYTAEVP
+2169 VYTTEVP

-2183 ATSDSNDNGTNDG
+2183 ATSDSNDNGSNDG
-2196 KVTVDVKVSKD
+2196 KVTVEVKVSKD
-2207 GIDTTLPKQE
+2207 GIDTTLPAQE
-2217 QSYEMDTVPPDAP
+2217 QPYEVDTTAPDAP
-2230 TIGRT
+2230 TIERT
-2235 EGKPQFE
+2235 EGTDHQPQFK

-2257 SVLDKDGTETKLIAE
+2257 SVLDKDGIETKLTAE
-2272 KDAEGNWK
+2272 KDGSGWSLKDAE
-2280 LTDADGQPVDSG
+2280 GQPVDSG

-2300 VLVPAEP
+2300 VLIPAEP
-2307 GTGVKAQSTDAAGNT
+2307 GTGVKAHSIDVAGNA
-2322 SAQADDFIP
+2322 SATADDFIP

-2345 DGQENAGN
+2345 DGQANAGN
-2353 PPGESIYDN
+2353 PLGESIYDN
-2362 KAYKGDNTINRA
+2362 NAYKGDNTINRA
-2374 ESVKRE
+2374 ESFKRE
-2380 VDLALGDLKDN
+2380 PSSKPSSPDDFEDN

-2422 FKDKEGNLIKAKVTD
+2422 FKGKDGNLIKAKVTD

-2449 VETTVDKLSKLIENP
+2449 VKTTVGELSKLIP
-2464 TIPTGS
+2464 TAS
-2470 NEAKVPNG
+2470 NEDQVPNG

-2499 DNSNVVDNQDGKV
+2499 DNSNVVANQDGKV

-2523 DIKDGV
+2523 DIENGV
-2529 ATVTLPTEADA
+2529 ATVTLPKEADA
-2540 KKVDIRYIG
+2540 TKVEIRYNG
-2549 KDGET
+2549 KDGVE
-2554 HSVIYEKVDNQWVDA
+2554 HSVIYKKVENKWM
-2569 EGNALDN
+2569 NADGKELGN
-2576 QEKVTLDEGL
+2576 QEKVTLDDGL
-2586 MAASSIVKVYSSDQ
+2586 MPSSIVKVYSSDQ
-2600 AGNIGSDSA
+2600 AGNIGFDS
-2609 KVKSTKLDASVE
+2609 KIVESTKLDAFVE
-2621 GTDFTDVSGQ
+2621 GTDFTTVSGQ
-2631 PKDNYVTKPDLEDG
+2631 PNDNYVTKPDVADG

-2652 LPDEIV
+2652 LPDEII
-2658 KKLQQFRDSTDGSYQ
+2658 KKLKEFKEKNATSKA
-2673 EASDV
+2673 ESDV

-2684 YQVDASGKKSIFD
+2684 YQVDESGKKTNVFD

-2704 SGDENGTDTFS
+2704 SGDENGTNTFS
-2715 GYANSGKQWQPT
+2715 GYANSSNDWTPT
-2727 NGDSSQAYYQFNK
+2727 NGDKSQAYYRFNSD
-2740 AEAGMTFL
+2740 AGMEFL
-2748 NQAIENGYLEVAVGT
+2748 DQAISKGYLEVPVGT

-2770 KGEYD
+2770 EGKYD
-2775 QHSLSDGKYEIQVEY
+2775 THSLSDGKYEIKVEY
-2790 ITGSQA
+2790 ITGSQV
-2796 DTWKNS
+2796 DTWKKN
-2802 GSVSGNDGYAEQHYE
+2802 GSVSDSASGDYAEQHYE

-2827 VEPKVDGDNFVLDLS
+2827 VEPKVEGDNFVLDLS
-2842 TVTDDEEG
+2842 TVTDDEKG

-2855 KLTQDGK
+2855 KVIKDGQEA
-2862 DTQYTYTRGDD
+2862 QYTYTRGDD

-2885 VVNGE
+2885 VVDGE

-2912 SDPKT
+2912 SEHKT

-2929 VAGDGIVNK
+2929 VAGDDVVNK
-2938 VEAANDNVP
+2938 VEAAEDKVP
-2947 VEVAVKVGKGETVKS
+2947 VKVAVKVGDGETINS
-2962 VKVTVGSKEVD
+2962 VKVKVGSKEVD

-3000 AASDTNGNQTKDGKV
+3000 ATSDTNSNKLNDGKV
-3015 SATVTVGKAGFEGA
+3015 TVEVKVSKEGFEGV
-3029 ETSIPSKEETYEVNL
+3029 ETTIPNKEVTYDVDL
-3044 DQIVPTVTASETD
+3044 DQIVPTVTASEID

-3067 PEAKTVE
+3067 PEAKSVE
-3074 VKWTDEQGQG
+3074 VKWTDEQGTEQ
-3084 HTVTYTKNK
+3084 TVTYTKQND
-3093 GGWDSD
+3093 GSWNSSNITLL
-3099 KPNELPSISNDTVT
+3099 PNISNDTVT
-3113 SVNGQDP
+3113 SVNGQNLT
-3120 AKDLSVTI
+3120 KDLSVTI

-3135 GTHVVATVTD
+3135 GTQVVATVTD

-3150 GGSDDALAPKDAAP
+3150 GGSDDAMSPNDNPPKF
-3164 KLAEVQIQDGNDGV
+3164 AEVQIQDGNDGV

-3189 NARVYFDPAE
+3189 NAKVYFDPAE

-3222 TRDYTVTVTEKA
+3222 TRDYTVTVTEKV

-3246 DGKPVEVKYD
+3246 DGKPVTVAYD
-3256 ADDGRFY
+3256 ADEGRYY
-3263 FDVTGFKAPRDGQ
+3263 FDVAGFKAPAGDQ
-3276 DIEITAKFNTADDA
+3276 DITVTAKFNTDGDA
-3290 IVADVSDTST
+3290 IVADAKDTST

-3310 EVRDDVDQLRDYQI
+3310 EVNDDVDQLRDYQI

-3384 NNAIAADKNGHI
+3384 NNAIAEGKNGHI

-3423 YDVVATVVDNGEV
+3423 YDVVATVCDSATGKA

-3448 ITVDTTFD
+3448 ITVDTAFD
-3456 LETIGFNGNNIVFNP
+3456 LDAIGFNGNNIVFDP
-3471 KDDDPAYG
+3471 KDNDPAYG
-3479 GKYDSKDQAIQIANA
+3479 AKHRQVNDTDNQAIQVANG
-3494 LTYITDNEAKDPV
+3494 LTYITGKEATDPV

-3520 KAGDLLTPEH
+3520 KAGNLFTPPEQV
-3530 AITAMRVTGDITPDK
+3530 ITAMRVTGDITPDK

-3554 KTGRLE
+3554 KTGRFE

-3575 NDYLVVMQKGT
+3575 NDYLVVMKANET
-3586 GYTEADDAWSRFMWR
+3586 GFSGDPDGKWMWR
-3601 QDGLTGVIN
+3601 KDGFTGMIN
-3610 GVTPSDGEGSDR
+3610 GVTPSDGEGADR
-3622 VVDVDM
+3622 VVDIDM
-3628 AGGNDTINAM
+3628 AGGDDTVSAM
-3638 MVMGNTAI
+3638 MVMANTAI

-3651 NDLEGAKSGDDLI
+3651 GDLEGDKSGNDTIHLS
-3664 TLRRGVWGWGKPAG
+3664 RGVWGYGVPAQRIYS
-3678 GMDAPAMG
+3678 PAMG

-3694 FFTGAGNDKFIVS
+3694 FFTGKGDDKFIVS
-3707 GVILDDKEHPW
+3707 DVILNNKERPW
-3718 AGGVEGKAA
+3718 AGNNKYPDDNDLGWSYK
-3727 YYWGNM
+3727 WGNM
-3733 PYSYSRSDES
+3733 PYSYSRSNES

-3767 ADGDANVNHSN
+3767 ADGDANINHSN

-3868 TMERFYD
+3868 TMDRFYD

-3896 YVLENGQLHKGAAVA
+3896 YVLDGQLHKGAAVA

-3950 TVKGHVIN
+3950 TVKGNVIN

-4014 NLGAGNDTIIIKGN
+4014 NLGAGNDTVIIKEN

-4033 ASSYVENSGDITSI
+4033 ASSYVVDSGDITSI

-4079 TLDVQNVDSIFTFDG
+4079 TLNVQNVDSIFTFDG

-4107 DKLQG
+4107 DKLLRG

-4123 DSEFPGF
+4123 DSDFPGF

-4135 LEDNNKWSKSEGS
+4135 LEDKNKWSQSEES
-4148 KSLKEWNV
+4148 KSLEDWNV

-4164 AKEGTHYEQYTYSR
+4164 AKEGALYKQYTYSR
-4178 TSGDDSFTIYIA
+4178 TLEGNSFTIYIA

>member
-1 MARRGNDLI
+1 M
-10 LRSDKEDVEVVIKDF
+10 
-25 WGVCSEDNQ
+25 
-34 CYAKL
+34 
-39 DVPATETTP
+39 
-48 AGEVIITQV
+48 
-57 DHELEGLVAGE
+57 
-68 VGTIEDDRGG
+68 
-78 MLFWWILGGI
+78 
-88 GAAGA
+88 
-93 IAAGSGGGSGGG
+93 
-105 SSSNNS
+105 
-111 HPSDYDSD
+111 
-119 HDGVND
+119 
-125 ADEKAA
+125 
-131 GLDPHNPDTNGDG
+131 
-144 ILDGDEDS
+144 
-152 DGDGIPNK
+152 
-160 NESNPNQPGITDK
+160 
-173 NNDGVS
+173 
-179 DLTQPADPVITK
+179 
-191 TTAKGPDGQE
+191 
-201 RETGGIKV
+201 
-209 TPAQDS
+209 
-215 NTHID
+215 
-220 RTVITYTPEDGNDG
+220 
-234 KGEETTIIA
+234 
-243 KNDNGTWVMTD
+243 
-254 EDGNIIPADEL
+254 
-265 ADKGISINQGTGEVT
+265 
-280 FKPDAIADGSTI
+280 
-292 SVHNENDAAKNPS
+292 
-305 KTVTETAPKDDH
+305 
-317 DADGLT
+317 
-323 DDVDPD
+323 
-329 DDNDGLPDDVEKND
+329 
-343 PENKDGDDISGLD
+343 
-356 PHNPDTNGDGVNDG
+356 
-370 DEDSDGDGVD
+370 
-380 NKTEVE
+380 
-386 NGTDP
+386 
-391 FVNEDD
+391 
-397 PSKVLPDQD
+397 PDQD
-406 GDGIRDDLDTD
+406 GDGIRDDIDTD

-422 INNADEKEAGTDPKN
+422 VNNADEKEAGTDPKN

-479 TDSNKDEDGDGVDNK
+479 TDGNKDEDGDGVDNK
-494 DEKDDGTNP
+494 DEKDNGTNP

-535 KDAGLDPN
+535 KDAGLDSS
-543 KNDTDGNGTS
+543 KDDSDDNGVK

-592 DPKVTHST
+592 DPTVTHSS

-637 GNDGAGTP
+637 G
-645 TTIYAVNKDGTWG
+645 K
-658 LYTDDAGTQALNNP
+658 
-672 LITINSQTGK
+672 
-682 ITFAPDAV
+682 
-690 ADGTPLTAQSD
+690 
-701 NKATAP
+701 
-707 KSEPSKEI
+707 
-715 RVVAK
+715 
-720 DDNHDADKLL
+720 
-730 DKDDP
+730 
-735 DDDND
+735 
-740 GLPDDVEKNDPENKD
+740 
-755 GDDISGLDPHN
+755 
-766 PDTNG
+766 
-771 DGVNDGDEDSDGDG
+771 
-785 VDNKTEVEN
+785 
-794 GTDPFVNEDDPSK
+794 
-807 VLPDQDGDGIRDDL
+807 
-821 DTDIDG
+821 
-827 DGINNADEK
+827 
-836 EAGTDPKNPNTNG
+836 
-849 TPDGDKDTDD
+849 
-859 DGLTNKEESD
+859 
-869 PNLNTTT
+869 
-876 DRNGDGKPD
+876 
-885 ITDSNKDEDGDG
+885 
-897 VDNKDEKDDGTNPFN
+897 
-912 PDTDGDGKKD
+912 
-922 GEDDVNNNDVDND
+922 
-935 GVNDADEKD
+935 
-944 AGLDPNKN
+944 
-952 DTDGSG
+952 
-958 TSDGD
+958 
-963 EDTDGDGISNKDES
+963 
-977 DTTKPGKTDEN
+977 
-988 NDGVS
+988 
-993 DVNQPADPTV
+993 
-1003 THSTKVGEDGVTR
+1003 
-1016 YTGGVEID
+1016 
-1024 PLGNGAKHIDRVT
+1024 
-1037 INYTPE
+1037 
-1043 DGNDGAG
+1043 DGAG

-1074 VLNNPLITINS
+1074 ALDNPLISINS

-1103 SAQNDNKATAPKSEP
+1103 SAKNDNQATAPKSEP
-1118 SKEIRVVAKD
+1118 SKEISVVAKD

-1147 GVKNKDEEAAGLDLH
+1147 GVNNADEIAAGLDPH
-1162 NPDTNGDGVK
+1162 NPDTNGDGVNDGDEDSDGDGK
-1172 DGDEDTDGDG
+1172 PNKDESDADSDKITDKDGNGKSDITEGKDENGNQTKPKDTDGDGTPDYKDTDIDGDGVNNADENAAGLDPRNPDSNGDGVNDGDEDSDGDGKTNAEESNPDSNTITDKDGNGTSDIIEGKDENGNQTNPKDTDGDGTPDYKDTDIDGDGVNNADEKEAGLDPRNPDTNNDGKNDGDEDTDGDG
-1182 IPNKEESDASGNT
+1182 ISNKEESDASGNT

-1214 AITAVRVDD
+1214 AITDVRVDD

-1255 NDKEIPANNVKVNG
+1255 NDTPANNVKDNG

-1282 DTADG
+1282 DITADG
-1287 KDKPIKVE
+1287 KDKPINVE
-1295 ATLKYEN
+1295 AELKYESDN
-1302 PQVGPQ
+1302 PIVGTQ
-1308 TGTVSKAGNYD
+1308 TSTAKKEGTYD
-1319 VDTQLDDNA
+1319 VDTKVNDNA
-1328 SVKLDDKGNDDT
+1328 KVVLP
-1340 SDDVIITIDLAE
+1340 SDDEIIIDLAE
-1352 KDNPDVTTVV
+1352 NNSPDVTTVV
-1362 VTLTPEGGQTTTVT
+1362 VTLTPKGGETTTVT

-1386 SDNPNYPANEDGTVT
+1386 SDTPNYPANEDGTVT

-1472 KAGETAKV
+1472 KEGETAKV

-1509 EYIEGLDGKDVD
+1509 EDIEGLDGKDVNINVKPND
-1521 IKVTPSDTTRAPK
+1521 ETRDPRD
-1534 EFTDIHIDTSAPNT
+1534 FTDIHIDTSAPST
-1548 PTTTAKDTDGNG
+1548 PTTTAKDSDGNG
-1560 TNDTVVVDKGSL
+1560 TNDTVVVDKDSL

-1593 LTKDEDGN
+1593 LTKDKDGN
-1601 WTSDDPRIT
+1601 WTSDDLRIT
-1610 IDQDGNPTVNI
+1610 IDQDGNPTVKI

-1648 SSIEAVSVDSD
+1648 STIEAVTVDAD

-1664 AEIDSNKDIPITV
+1664 AEIDTDKDIPITV

-1688 KVTVSIEGSDKTLTY
+1688 KVTVSIEGSDKILTY
-1703 DPQASDNTLVA
+1703 NPQASDNTLVA

-1719 DGNLIF
+1719 DGDLIF

-1733 LQTADGKD
+1733 LKTAAGDD
-1741 LAGKVTAKVEV
+1741 LVGKVTAKVEV

-1758 DAQALPEK
+1758 DAQSLPEK
-1766 TSDYRVDTKAPS
+1766 SGDYTVDITAPS
-1778 EPSIT
+1778 APTIET
-1783 TDGDKVT
+1783 NGDKVT
-1790 IDLPDTDADEDTDKV
+1790 IDLPDTGADADTDKV

-1811 EGGKETK
+1811 EGGKETE
-1818 VTFTKDDDGN
+1818 VTFTKDENGD
-1828 WTVSDNNP
+1828 WTASDNNP
-1836 GFEIVDDGKGG
+1836 GFEIVDDGNGG
-1847 KQATIPSDQLQ
+1847 KQVTIPTDKLQ

-1867 TDKAGNTGDEA
+1867 TDKAGNTGNEA

-1904 DAVGGV
+1904 DATSGV
-1910 DILVTL
+1910 DVLVTL
-1916 PEGLIVGDK
+1916 PEGLAVDDK
-1925 VKVIYTNPKGE
+1925 ITVTYTDPEGTA
-1936 ETPISVD
+1936 TPIAVD
-1943 VTQEIIN
+1943 VTEGMLE
-1950 AKQVSVPVPYD
+1950 AKQVTITVPAD

-1985 NGAPKEGIT
+1985 NGAPEEGIT

-2011 SITDAGDEGFTVDL
+2011 SITDAGDDGFTVDL

-2041 PDGRQDT
+2041 PDGSQDT

-2058 TDENGD
+2058 TDENGN
-2064 KVTEPV
+2064 KVIEPV
-2070 TVHADKGSTIEAQT
+2070 TVPADKGSTIEAQT
-2084 SDDSGNNSGKAT
+2084 SDESGNNSGKAT

-2101 TTIENIIVGGDNIIN
+2101 TTIESVTVGGDNTIN
-2116 ADEAGNITS
+2116 ADEAGDLSS
-2125 GGGNNVPVSVTL
+2125 GDGNNVPVSVTL

-2144 ATVTIKVGDN
+2144 ATVTIKVGNN
-2154 SYPAKQTGTDANGKP
+2154 SYPAKQTGTDENGKP

-2183 ATSDSNDNGTNDG
+2183 ATSDSNGNGSNDG
-2196 KVTVDVKVSKD
+2196 KVTVEVKVSKD
-2207 GIDTTLPKQE
+2207 GIGTTLPAQE
-2217 QSYEMDTVPPDAP
+2217 QPYEMDTTAPDAP
-2230 TIGRT
+2230 TIKRT
-2235 EGKPQFE
+2235 EGTDHQPQFE
-2242 VTLPDNAAQGDKVEI
+2242 VTLPGNAAQGDKVEI

-2280 LTDADGQPVDSG
+2280 LTDADGQPVDSS

-2300 VLVPAEP
+2300 VLIPAEP

-2322 SAQADDFIP
+2322 SAQDDDFIP

-2345 DGQENAGN
+2345 DGQANAGN
-2353 PPGESIYDN
+2353 PLGESIYDN
-2362 KAYKGDNTINRA
+2362 NAYKGDNTINRA
-2374 ESVKRE
+2374 ESFKRE
-2380 VDLALGDLKDN
+2380 PSSELPSLGGFTDSADLD
-2391 PDLEREVTLK
+2391 REVILK

-2414 NSDEATIG
+2414 DNSDATIG
-2422 FKDKEGNLIKAKVTD
+2422 FKDKDGNLIKAKVTD

-2449 VETTVDKLSKLIENP
+2449 VKTTVGELSKLIENQTMP
-2464 TIPTGS
+2464 PE
-2470 NEAKVPNG
+2470 NEVQVPNG
-2478 EAKLNLQAVV
+2478 EAKLKLQAVV

-2499 DNSNVVDNQDGKV
+2499 DDSNVVDNQDDKV
-2512 TFDTVA
+2512 TFDTIAPKGDVA
-2518 PSGSI
+2518 I
-2523 DIKDGV
+2523 DNGV
-2529 ATVTLPTEADA
+2529 ATVTLPTEEDA
-2540 KKVDIRYIG
+2540 TKVDIRYNG
-2549 KDGET
+2549 KDGVE
-2554 HSVIYEKVDNQWVDA
+2554 HSVIYKKVDNQWVDA
-2569 EGNALDN
+2569 DGKALDN
-2576 QEKVTLDEGL
+2576 QEKVTLNDSL
-2586 MAASSIVKVYSSDQ
+2586 IMPSSFVKVYSSDQ
-2600 AGNIGSDSA
+2600 AGNIGFDSA
-2609 KVKSTKLDASVE
+2609 KVDSAKLDAFVE

-2631 PKDNYVTKPDLEDG
+2631 PKDNYVTEPDVADG

-2652 LPDEIV
+2652 LPDEII
-2658 KKLQQFRDSTDGSYQ
+2658 KKLTDFQ
-2673 EASDV
+2673 EKNATSKAESDV

-2684 YQVDASGKKSIFD
+2684 YQVDESGRKNVFD
-2697 FSSTSKE
+2697 FSSTSK
-2704 SGDENGTDTFS
+2704 DADDKNGTNTFS
-2715 GYANSGKQWQPT
+2715 GYANSDNQWKPT
-2727 NGDSSQAYYQFNK
+2727 KGDSSQAYYRFNSG
-2740 AEAGMTFL
+2740 AGMEFL
-2748 NQAIENGYLEVAVGT
+2748 DQAITKGYLEVSVGT
-2763 SPKVKNA
+2763 SPRVKNA
-2770 KGEYD
+2770 SGQYGD
-2775 QHSLSDGKYEIQVEY
+2775 PHSLSDGEYEIKVEY
-2790 ITGSQA
+2790 ITGSQV
-2796 DTWKNS
+2796 DTWKKN
-2802 GSVSGNDGYAEQHYE
+2802 GSVSNPASSDYAEQHYK
-2817 FFIDTKAPST
+2817 FFIDTKAPT
-2827 VEPKVDGDNFVLDLS
+2827 AVEPKVEGDSFILDLN
-2842 TVTDDEEG
+2842 TVANDEKG

-2873 DKSWTSTDQNAP
+2873 DKSWTSTDENAP
-2885 VVNGE
+2885 TVDGE
-2890 GKLSIPASGIVETW
+2890 GKLSIPANGIVETW

-2912 SDPKT
+2912 SEHKT

-2929 VAGDGIVNK
+2929 VAGDDVVNK
-2938 VEAANDNVP
+2938 VEAAEDKVP
-2947 VEVAVKVGKGETVKS
+2947 VKVAVKVGDGETINS
-2962 VKVTVGSKEVD
+2962 VKVKVGSKEVD
-2973 AIDSGN
+2973 ATDSGN

-3000 AASDTNGNQTKDGKV
+3000 ATSDTNSNNLNDGKV
-3015 SATVTVGKAGFEGA
+3015 TVEVKVSKAGFEGA
-3029 ETSIPSKEETYEVNL
+3029 ETSIPSKEASYEVNL

-3067 PEAKTVE
+3067 PEAKSVK
-3074 VKWTDEQGQG
+3074 VKWTDEQGTEQ
-3084 HTVTYTKNK
+3084 TVTYTKQDDGSWNS
-3093 GGWDSD
+3093 SD
-3099 KPNELPSISNDTVT
+3099 TTLLPNISNDSVT
-3113 SVNGQDP
+3113 SVNGQNLT
-3120 AKDLSVTI
+3120 KDLSVTI

-3135 GTHVVATVTD
+3135 GTQVVATVTD
-3145 AGNKS
+3145 AGKKS

-3164 KLAEVQIQDGNDGV
+3164 KFAEVQIQDGNDGV

-3189 NARVYFDPAE
+3189 NAKVYFDPAE
-3199 FMPNSHATSGTFN
+3199 FMPNSHANSGTFN
-3212 VSVAA
+3212 VSVGADTM
-3217 NNASG
+3217 SG
-3222 TRDYTVTVTEKA
+3222 KRDYTVTVTEKA
-3234 GGKGYDVSAKTA
+3234 GGTGYEVTAKTA
-3246 DGKPVEVKYD
+3246 DGKPVTVAYD
-3256 ADDGRFY
+3256 ADEGRYY
-3263 FDVTGFKAPRDGQ
+3263 FDVAGFKAPAGGQ
-3276 DIEITAKFNTADDA
+3276 DITVTAKFNTADDA
-3290 IVADVSDTST
+3290 IVADAKDTST
-3300 RLQGAKVTAI
+3300 RLRGAKVTAI
-3310 EVRDDVDQLRDYQI
+3310 EVNDDVDQLRDYQI

-3369 TDTEF
+3369 TDTDF
-3374 VGKTLKVQII
+3374 IGKTLKVQII
-3384 NNAIAADKNGHI
+3384 NNAIAEGKNGYI

-3416 ALLTDGK
+3416 ALLTDGT
-3423 YDVVATVVDNGEV
+3423 YDVVATVCDSTTGEA

-3448 ITVDTTFD
+3448 ITVDTAFD
-3456 LETIGFNGNNIVFNP
+3456 LDAIGFNGNNIVFDP
-3471 KDDDPAYG
+3471 KDNDPAYG
-3479 GKYDSKDQAIQIANA
+3479 AKHRQVNDTDNQAIQVANG
-3494 LTYITDNEAKDPV
+3494 LTYITGKEATDPV

-3520 KAGDLLTPEH
+3520 KAGNLLTPEH

-3554 KTGRLE
+3554 KTGRFE
-3560 QNTLSTPNGMVTTDN
+3560 QNTLSTPDGMRTTDS
-3575 NDYLVVMQKGT
+3575 NDYLIVMADGSGFSGDPDGSFRWRKDGFT
-3586 GYTEADDAWSRFMWR
+3586 GM
-3601 QDGLTGVIN
+3601 IN
-3610 GVTPSDGEGSDR
+3610 GVTPSDGEGADR
-3622 VVDVDM
+3622 VVDIDM
-3628 AGGNDTINAM
+3628 AGGDDTVSAM
-3638 MVMGNTAI
+3638 MVMANTAI

-3651 NDLEGAKSGDDLI
+3651 GDLEGDKSGNDTIHLS
-3664 TLRRGVWGWGKPAG
+3664 RGVWGYGTATYLKYS
-3678 GMDAPAMG
+3678 PAMG

-3694 FFTGAGNDKFIVS
+3694 FFTGKGDDKFIVS

-3718 AGGVEGKAA
+3718 AGNNKYPDGNDLGGSYK
-3727 YYWGNM
+3727 WGNM
-3733 PYSYSRSDES
+3733 PYSYSRNDES

-3767 ADGDANVNHSN
+3767 ADGDANINHSN

-3817 IVGDSLEDHTLIISK
+3817 IVGDSLEDYTLIISK

-3896 YVLENGQLHKGAAVA
+3896 YVLKNGQLHKDAAVA

-3950 TVKGHVIN
+3950 TVKGNVIN

-3976 IDISGNV
+3976 IDISRNV

-4001 SLDAEIKDSASTI
+4001 SLDAVIKDSASTI
-4014 NLGAGNDTIIIKGN
+4014 NLGAGNDTVIIKAN

-4033 ASSYVENSGDITSI
+4033 ASSYVVDNGDITSI

-4112 ELNHFKLNMNT
+4112 ELNHFKLYMNT

-4135 LEDNNKWSKSEGS
+4135 LEDNNKWSKSEES

-4190 VDDPA
+4190 VDNPM
-4195 NTNNVL
+4195 L

>member
-1 MARRGNDLI
+1 MALIFTAKHANSRTALKAAQHYQVTAKVGEEYNLIDSVTGKTPEDIKVARRGNDLI

-57 DHELEGLVAGE
+57 DHELEGLIAGE
-68 VGTIEDDRGG
+68 VGTLEDDRGG

-131 GLDPHNPDTNGDG
+131 GLDPHNKDTNGDG

-179 DLTQPADPVITK
+179 DLTQPSDPVITK

-292 SVHNENDAAKNPS
+292 SVHNENDDAQNPS

-356 PHNPDTNGDGVNDG
+356 PHNPDTNGDGVKDG
-370 DEDSDGDGVD
+370 DEDSDGDGVKNKDD
-380 NKTEVE
+380 NT
-386 NGTDP
+386 P
-391 FVNEDD
+391 FSEDD

-406 GDGIRDDLDTD
+406 GDGIRDDIDTD

-422 INNADEKEAGTDPKN
+422 VNNADEKEAGTDPKN

-446 DKDTDDD
+446 DKDTDND

-468 TDRNGDGKPDI
+468 TDRNDDGKPDI
-479 TDSNKDEDGDGVDNK
+479 TDGNKDEDGDGVDNK

-543 KNDTDGNGTS
+543 KNDTDGN
-553 DGDEDSDGDGISNKD
+553 
-568 ESDTTKPGKT
+568 
-578 DENNDGVSDVNQPA
+578 
-592 DPKVTHST
+592 
-600 KVGEDGVTRY
+600 
-610 TGGVEIDPLGNGAS
+610 
-624 HIDRVTINYTPED
+624 
-637 GNDGAGTP
+637 
-645 TTIYAVNKDGTWG
+645 
-658 LYTDDAGTQALNNP
+658 
-672 LITINSQTGK
+672 
-682 ITFAPDAV
+682 
-690 ADGTPLTAQSD
+690 
-701 NKATAP
+701 
-707 KSEPSKEI
+707 
-715 RVVAK
+715 
-720 DDNHDADKLL
+720 
-730 DKDDP
+730 
-735 DDDND
+735 
-740 GLPDDVEKNDPENKD
+740 
-755 GDDISGLDPHN
+755 
-766 PDTNG
+766 
-771 DGVNDGDEDSDGDG
+771 
-785 VDNKTEVEN
+785 
-794 GTDPFVNEDDPSK
+794 
-807 VLPDQDGDGIRDDL
+807 
-821 DTDIDG
+821 
-827 DGINNADEK
+827 
-836 EAGTDPKNPNTNG
+836 
-849 TPDGDKDTDD
+849 
-859 DGLTNKEESD
+859 
-869 PNLNTTT
+869 
-876 DRNGDGKPD
+876 
-885 ITDSNKDEDGDG
+885 
-897 VDNKDEKDDGTNPFN
+897 
-912 PDTDGDGKKD
+912 
-922 GEDDVNNNDVDND
+922 
-935 GVNDADEKD
+935 
-944 AGLDPNKN
+944 
-952 DTDGSG
+952 G

-1043 DGNDGAG
+1043 DGKDGAG
-1050 TPTTIY
+1050 TQTTIY
-1056 AVNKDGAWGL
+1056 AVNKDGTWGL
-1066 YTDDAGTQ
+1066 YKDDAGTQ
-1074 VLNNPLITINS
+1074 ALNNPLVTIDS

-1118 SKEIRVVAKD
+1118 SKEISVVAKD

-1136 LDKDDTDIDGD
+1136 LDKDDTDIDND
-1147 GVKNKDEEAAGLDLH
+1147 GVNNADEKEAGLDPH
-1162 NPDTNGDGVK
+1162 NPDTNGDGVN
-1172 DGDEDTDGDG
+1172 DGDEDSDGDG
-1182 IPNKEESDASGNT
+1182 IANKDESNADSDKI
-1195 PTDNDGDGKTDI
+1195 TDKDNNGKSDI
-1207 VTHQFGS
+1207 IQHQFNQ
-1214 AITAVRVDD
+1214 ITNVAVDD

-1231 EGSTVSVV
+1231 KGENIPVT
-1239 VSVDL
+1239 VDL
-1244 KNGETVESFKV
+1244 VVKNGETVESFKV
-1255 NDKEIPANNVKVNG
+1255 NDKEIPANNVKDNG

-1287 KDKPIKVE
+1287 KDKPINVE

-1302 PQVGPQ
+1302 PQVDPQ
-1308 TGTVSKAGNYD
+1308 TGTVSKAGSYD

-1340 SDDVIITIDLAE
+1340 SDDVITIDLAE
-1352 KDNPDVTTVV
+1352 SNSPDVTTVV

-1376 YTKDENGQWT
+1376 YTKDEQGKWT

-1425 DKPSSVT
+1425 DQPSSVT

-1472 KAGETAKV
+1472 KVGETAKV
-1480 TVTPKEGGDA
+1480 TVTPKEGGGS
-1490 KEYDAKLDEHG
+1490 KEYDATLDEHG

-1509 EYIEGLDGKDVD
+1509 EDIEGLDGKDVNINVKPND
-1521 IKVTPSDTTRAPK
+1521 ETRDPRD
-1534 EFTDIHIDTSAPNT
+1534 FTDIHIDTSAPST
-1548 PTTTAKDTDGNG
+1548 PTTIAKDTDGNG
-1560 TNDTVVVDKGSL
+1560 TKDTVVVDKDSL

-1601 WTSDDPRIT
+1601 WTSDDPRVI
-1610 IDQDGNPTVNI
+1610 IDENGNPTVNI

-1648 SSIEAVSVDSD
+1648 SSIESVSVDSD

-1664 AEIDSNKDIPITV
+1664 AEIDNDKDIPITV

-1703 DPQASDNTLVA
+1703 DPTASDNTLVPK
-1714 AGKDA
+1714 GTDEN
-1719 DGNLIF
+1719 GNFIF
-1725 KGTVKATD
+1725 TATVKAKE
-1733 LQTADGKD
+1733 LQTSAGDD

-1752 SSQVGG
+1752 SSQAGG
-1758 DAQALPEK
+1758 DAQSLPEK
-1766 TSDYRVDTKAPS
+1766 SGGYTVDITAPS
-1778 EPSIT
+1778 APTIVPNS
-1783 TDGDKVT
+1783 DKVT
-1790 IDLPDTDADEDTDKV
+1790 IDLPDTGADADTDKV
-1805 VIKVTP
+1805 IIKVTP
-1811 EGGKETK
+1811 EGGKETE
-1818 VTFTKDDDGN
+1818 VTFTKDENGD
-1828 WTVSDNNP
+1828 WTASDNNP

-1847 KQATIPSDQLQ
+1847 KQVTIPSDQLQ

-1916 PEGLIVGDK
+1916 PEGLVVGDK

-1936 ETPISVD
+1936 ETPISVN

-1961 KINAANSADPSKPDA
+1961 KINAVNSVDPSKPDA
-1976 SIKVEITDS
+1976 SIKVEIIDS
-1985 NGAPKEGIT
+1985 NDAPKEGIT

-1999 QFAVDTQVGSSP
+1999 QFAVDTQVGSIP
-2011 SITDAGDEGFTVDL
+2011 SITDAGNDGFTVDL

-2041 PDGRQDT
+2041 PDGSQDT

-2058 TDENGD
+2058 TDENGN

-2070 TVHADKGSTIEAQT
+2070 TVPADKGSTIEAQT

-2101 TTIENIIVGGDNIIN
+2101 TTIESVTVGGDNTIN
-2116 ADEAGNITS
+2116 ADEAGDLSS
-2125 GGGNNVPVSVTL
+2125 GDGNNVPVSVTL

-2154 SYPAKQTGTDANGKP
+2154 SYPAKRTGTDADGKP

-2183 ATSDSNDNGTNDG
+2183 ATSDSNGNGSNDG
-2196 KVTVDVKVSKD
+2196 KVTVEVKVSKD
-2207 GIDTTLPKQE
+2207 GIGTTLPAQE
-2217 QSYEMDTVPPDAP
+2217 QLYDVDTTAPGAP
-2230 TIGRT
+2230 TIERT
-2235 EGKPQFE
+2235 EGTAQFK
-2242 VTLPDNAAQGDKVEI
+2242 VTLLDNAAQGDKVEI

-2280 LTDADGQPVDSG
+2280 LTDADGQPVDSS
-2292 VATLDNGK
+2292 VATLSDGK
-2300 VLVPAEP
+2300 VVIPAEP
-2307 GTGVKAQSTDAAGNT
+2307 GTGVKAHSIDVAGNA
-2322 SAQADDFIP
+2322 SATADDFIP
-2331 ATTISLVGIEVNAL
+2331 ATTISLLGIEVNAL
-2345 DGQENAGN
+2345 NGKENAGN
-2353 PPGESIYDN
+2353 PPEEELYHNDD
-2362 KAYKGDNTINRA
+2362 YKGDNVINRA

-2380 VDLALGDLKDN
+2380 VSNDSA
-2391 PDLEREVTLK
+2391 DLEREVILK

-2422 FKDKEGNLIKAKVTD
+2422 FKDEDGNLIKAKVTD

-2449 VETTVDKLSKLIENP
+2449 VKTTVGELSNLIENP
-2464 TIPTGS
+2464 TMPPAS

-2478 EAKLNLQAVV
+2478 EATLNLQAVV

-2499 DNSNVVDNQDGKV
+2499 DNSNVVANQDGKV

-2523 DIKDGV
+2523 DIENGV
-2529 ATVTLPTEADA
+2529 ATVTLPKEADA
-2540 KKVDIRYIG
+2540 TKVEIRYNG
-2549 KDGET
+2549 KDGVE
-2554 HSVIYEKVDNQWVDA
+2554 HSVIYKKVENKWM
-2569 EGNALDN
+2569 NADGKELGN
-2576 QEKVTLDEGL
+2576 QEKVTLDDGL
-2586 MAASSIVKVYSSDQ
+2586 MPSSIVKVYSSDQ
-2600 AGNIGSDSA
+2600 AGNIGFDS
-2609 KVKSTKLDASVE
+2609 KIVESTKLDAFVE
-2621 GTDFTDVSGQ
+2621 GTDFTTVSGQ
-2631 PKDNYVTKPDLEDG
+2631 PNDNYVTKPDVADG

-2652 LPDEIV
+2652 LPDEII
-2658 KKLQQFRDSTDGSYQ
+2658 KKLKEFKEKNATSKA
-2673 EASDV
+2673 ESDV

-2684 YQVDASGKKSIFD
+2684 YQVDESGKKTNVFD

-2704 SGDENGTDTFS
+2704 SGDENGTNTFS
-2715 GYANSGKQWQPT
+2715 GYANSSNDWTPT
-2727 NGDSSQAYYQFNK
+2727 NGDKSQAYYRFNSD
-2740 AEAGMTFL
+2740 AGMEFL
-2748 NQAIENGYLEVAVGT
+2748 DQAISKGYLEVPVGT

-2770 KGEYD
+2770 EGKYD
-2775 QHSLSDGKYEIQVEY
+2775 THSLSDGKYEIKVEY
-2790 ITGSQA
+2790 ITGSQV
-2796 DTWKNS
+2796 DTWKKN
-2802 GSVSGNDGYAEQHYE
+2802 GSVSDSASGDYAEQHYE

-2827 VEPKVDGDNFVLDLS
+2827 VEPKVEGDNFVLDLS
-2842 TVTDDEEG
+2842 TVTDDEKG

-2855 KLTQDGK
+2855 KVIKDGQEA
-2862 DTQYTYTRGDD
+2862 QYTYTRGDD

-2885 VVNGE
+2885 VVDGE

-2912 SDPKT
+2912 SEHKT

-2929 VAGDGIVNK
+2929 VAGDDVVNK
-2938 VEAANDNVP
+2938 VEAAEDKVP
-2947 VEVAVKVGKGETVKS
+2947 VKVAVKVGDGETINS
-2962 VKVTVGSKEVD
+2962 VKVKVGSKEVD

-3000 AASDTNGNQTKDGKV
+3000 ATSDTNSNKLNDGKV
-3015 SATVTVGKAGFEGA
+3015 TVEVKVSKEGFEGV
-3029 ETSIPSKEETYEVNL
+3029 ETTIPNKEVTYDVDL
-3044 DQIVPTVTASETD
+3044 DQIVPTVTASEID

-3067 PEAKTVE
+3067 PEAKSVE
-3074 VKWTDEQGQG
+3074 VKWTDEQGTEQ
-3084 HTVTYTKNK
+3084 TVTYTKQND
-3093 GGWDSD
+3093 GSWNSSNITLL
-3099 KPNELPSISNDTVT
+3099 PNISNDTVT
-3113 SVNGQDP
+3113 SVNGQNLT
-3120 AKDLSVTI
+3120 KDLSVTI

-3135 GTHVVATVTD
+3135 GTQVVATVTD

-3150 GGSDDALAPKDAAP
+3150 GGSDDAMSPNDNPPKF
-3164 KLAEVQIQDGNDGV
+3164 AEVQIQDGNDGV

-3189 NARVYFDPAE
+3189 NAKVYFDPAE

-3222 TRDYTVTVTEKA
+3222 TRDYTVTVTEKV

-3246 DGKPVEVKYD
+3246 DGKPVTVAYD
-3256 ADDGRFY
+3256 ADEGRYY
-3263 FDVTGFKAPRDGQ
+3263 FDVAGFKAPAGDQ
-3276 DIEITAKFNTADDA
+3276 DITVTAKFNTDGDA
-3290 IVADVSDTST
+3290 IVADAKDTST

-3310 EVRDDVDQLRDYQI
+3310 EVNDDVDQLRDYQI

-3384 NNAIAADKNGHI
+3384 NNAIAEGKNGHI

-3423 YDVVATVVDNGEV
+3423 YDVVATVCDSATGKA

-3448 ITVDTTFD
+3448 ITVDTAFD
-3456 LETIGFNGNNIVFNP
+3456 LDAIGFNGNNIVFDP
-3471 KDDDPAYG
+3471 KDNDPAYG
-3479 GKYDSKDQAIQIANA
+3479 AKHRQVNDTDNQAIQVANG
-3494 LTYITDNEAKDPV
+3494 LTYITGKEATDPV

-3520 KAGDLLTPEH
+3520 KAGNLFTPPEQV
-3530 AITAMRVTGDITPDK
+3530 ITAMRVTGDITPDK

-3554 KTGRLE
+3554 KTGRFE

-3575 NDYLVVMQKGT
+3575 NDYLVVMKANET
-3586 GYTEADDAWSRFMWR
+3586 GFSGDPDGKWMWR
-3601 QDGLTGVIN
+3601 KDGFTGMIN
-3610 GVTPSDGEGSDR
+3610 GVTPSDGEGADR
-3622 VVDVDM
+3622 VVDIDM
-3628 AGGNDTINAM
+3628 AGGDDTVSAM
-3638 MVMGNTAI
+3638 MVMANTAI

-3651 NDLEGAKSGDDLI
+3651 GDLEGDKSGNDTIHLS
-3664 TLRRGVWGWGKPAG
+3664 RGVWGYGVPAQRIYS
-3678 GMDAPAMG
+3678 PAMG

-3694 FFTGAGNDKFIVS
+3694 FFTGKGDDKFIVS
-3707 GVILDDKEHPW
+3707 DVILNNKERPW
-3718 AGGVEGKAA
+3718 AGNNKYPDDNDLGWSYK
-3727 YYWGNM
+3727 WGNM
-3733 PYSYSRSDES
+3733 PYSYSRSNES

-3767 ADGDANVNHSN
+3767 ADGDANINHSN

-3868 TMERFYD
+3868 TMDRFYD

-3896 YVLENGQLHKGAAVA
+3896 YVLDGQLHKGAAVA

-3950 TVKGHVIN
+3950 TVKGNVIN

-4014 NLGAGNDTIIIKGN
+4014 NLGAGNDTIIIKEN

-4033 ASSYVENSGDITSI
+4033 ASSYVVDSGDITSI

-4190 VDDPA
+4190 VDNPI
-4195 NTNNVL
+4195 L

>member
-1 MARRGNDLI
+1 MALNFTAKHANSRTALKAAQHYQVTAKVGEEYNLIDSVTGKTPEDIKVARRGNDLI

-105 SSSNNS
+105 LSSNNS

-160 NESNPNQPGITDK
+160 NESDTKKPGITDKDGNGKSDITEGTDANGNPTSPKDSDGDGISDDKDTDLDNDGKPNDQDTDMDGDGVNNADEKAAGLDPTDPDTNRDGKKDGYEDSDGDGIANKDESNADSDKITDKDGNGKSDITEGTDANGNPTSPKDSDGDGISDDKDTDLDNDGKPNDQDTDMDGDGVNNADEKAAGLDPTDPDTNRDGKKDGYEDSDGDGIANKDESNADSDKITDKDGNGKSDITEGTDANGNPTSPKDSDGDGISDDKDTDLDNDGKPNDQDTDMDGDGVNNADEKAAGLDPTDPDTNGDGKKDGDEDSDGDGIPNKNESNPNQPGITDK
-173 NNDGVS
+173 NNDGVA
-179 DLTQPADPVITK
+179 DLTQPSDPVITK
-191 TTAKGPDGQE
+191 TTAKSPDGQE

-243 KNDNGTWVMTD
+243 KNDNSTWVITD
-254 EDGNIIPADEL
+254 KDGNIIPTDEL

-370 DEDSDGDGVD
+370 DEDSDGDGVK
-380 NKTEVE
+380 NKEDDT
-386 NGTDP
+386 P
-391 FVNEDD
+391 FSEDD

-422 INNADEKEAGTDPKN
+422 VNNADEKEAGTDPKN

-446 DKDTDDD
+446 DKDTDND

-479 TDSNKDEDGDGVDNK
+479 TDGNKDEDGDGVDNK
-494 DEKDDGTNP
+494 DEKDNGTNP

-553 DGDEDSDGDGISNKD
+553 DGDED
-568 ESDTTKPGKT
+568 
-578 DENNDGVSDVNQPA
+578 
-592 DPKVTHST
+592 
-600 KVGEDGVTRY
+600 
-610 TGGVEIDPLGNGAS
+610 
-624 HIDRVTINYTPED
+624 
-637 GNDGAGTP
+637 
-645 TTIYAVNKDGTWG
+645 
-658 LYTDDAGTQALNNP
+658 
-672 LITINSQTGK
+672 
-682 ITFAPDAV
+682 
-690 ADGTPLTAQSD
+690 
-701 NKATAP
+701 
-707 KSEPSKEI
+707 
-715 RVVAK
+715 
-720 DDNHDADKLL
+720 
-730 DKDDP
+730 
-735 DDDND
+735 
-740 GLPDDVEKNDPENKD
+740 
-755 GDDISGLDPHN
+755 
-766 PDTNG
+766 
-771 DGVNDGDEDSDGDG
+771 
-785 VDNKTEVEN
+785 
-794 GTDPFVNEDDPSK
+794 
-807 VLPDQDGDGIRDDL
+807 
-821 DTDIDG
+821 
-827 DGINNADEK
+827 
-836 EAGTDPKNPNTNG
+836 
-849 TPDGDKDTDD
+849 
-859 DGLTNKEESD
+859 
-869 PNLNTTT
+869 
-876 DRNGDGKPD
+876 
-885 ITDSNKDEDGDG
+885 
-897 VDNKDEKDDGTNPFN
+897 
-912 PDTDGDGKKD
+912 
-922 GEDDVNNNDVDND
+922 
-935 GVNDADEKD
+935 
-944 AGLDPNKN
+944 
-952 DTDGSG
+952 
-958 TSDGD
+958 
-963 EDTDGDGISNKDES
+963 TDGDGISNKDES

-1003 THSTKVGEDGVTR
+1003 THSSKVGEDGVTR

-1056 AVNKDGAWGL
+1056 VVNKDGAWGL

-1223 GVLNASDL
+1223 GVLNSSDL

-1340 SDDVIITIDLAE
+1340 SDDVITIDLAE
-1352 KDNPDVTTVV
+1352 NNSPDVTTVV

-1425 DKPSSVT
+1425 DQPSSVT

-1438 VIIEGVNDDDRVI
+1438 VIIEGVNDDDHVI

-1467 PKAPF
+1467 TPDPKSPF
-1472 KAGETAKV
+1472 KEGETAKV
-1480 TVTPKEGGDA
+1480 TVTLNGSGSKE
-1490 KEYDAKLDEHG
+1490 KEYEYDATLDEHG

-1509 EYIEGLDGKDVD
+1509 EDIEGLDGKDVD
-1521 IKVTPSDTTRAPK
+1521 IKVTPSDTSREPK

-1560 TNDTVVVDKGSL
+1560 INDAVVVDKGSL

-1593 LTKDEDGN
+1593 LTKDKDDK

-1621 NPGETVSVVATDKN
+1621 NLGETVSVVATDEN

-1648 SSIEAVSVDSD
+1648 STIEAVTVDAD

-1664 AEIDSNKDIPITV
+1664 AEIDADKDIPVTV

-1688 KVTVSIEGSDKTLTY
+1688 KVTVTIDGGKTLTY

-1733 LQTADGKD
+1733 LKTAAGKD

-1766 TSDYRVDTKAPS
+1766 ASDYRVDTQAPS

-1790 IDLPDTDADEDTDKV
+1790 IDLPDTGADADTDKV

-1811 EGGKETK
+1811 EGGKETE
-1818 VTFTKDDDGN
+1818 VTFTKDENGD
-1828 WTVSDNNP
+1828 WTVSDNNL

-1847 KQATIPSDQLQ
+1847 KQVTIPTDKLQ
-1858 PNSDITAQA
+1858 PNTEISAKA
-1867 TDKAGNTGDEA
+1867 TDEAGNTGDEA
-1878 NSTVPQR
+1878 KGTVPQR
-1885 FDFSVEGVTP
+1885 FGFSVEGVTP
-1895 GSDEIINAQ
+1895 GYDEIINVQ

-1916 PEGLIVGDK
+1916 PEGLVVGDK
-1925 VKVIYTNPKGE
+1925 VKVIYTDPKGE
-1936 ETPISVD
+1936 ETPIPVD

-1950 AKQVSVPVPYD
+1950 AKQVSVTVPYD
-1961 KINAANSADPSKPDA
+1961 KINAVNSVDPNKPDA

-1985 NGAPKEGIT
+1985 NGGAKDGVI
-1994 NPEPI
+1994 NPEPVN
-1999 QFAVDTQVGSSP
+1999 FAVDTKVGSKP
-2011 SITDAGDEGFTVDL
+2011 NIADAGDDGFTVDL

-2041 PDGRQDT
+2041 PGGSQDT

-2064 KVTEPV
+2064 KVTDPV
-2070 TVHADKGSTIEAQT
+2070 TVPADKGSTIEAQT
-2084 SDDSGNNSGKAT
+2084 SDDSGNNSGKAI

-2116 ADEAGNITS
+2116 TDEAGNITS

-2154 SYPAKQTGTDANGKP
+2154 SYPAKQTGTDENGKP

-2176 AKALNEN
+2176 AKALNDN
-2183 ATSDSNDNGTNDG
+2183 AKSDSNENGTNDG
-2196 KVTVDVKVSKD
+2196 KVTVEVKVSKD

-2217 QSYEMDTVPPDAP
+2217 QSYEMDTVAPGAP
-2230 TIGRT
+2230 TIERT
-2235 EGKPQFE
+2235 EGTAQFK
-2242 VTLPDNAAQGDKVEI
+2242 VTLLDNAAQGDKVEI

-2280 LTDADGQPVDSG
+2280 LTDADGQPVDSS
-2292 VATLDNGK
+2292 VATLSDGK
-2300 VLVPAEP
+2300 VVIPAEP
-2307 GTGVKAQSTDAAGNT
+2307 GTGVKAHSIDAAGNT

-2353 PPGESIYDN
+2353 PPEAELYRNDD
-2362 KAYKGDNTINRA
+2362 YKGDNVINRA
-2374 ESVKRE
+2374 ESAKRK
-2380 VDLALGDLKDN
+2380 LSSGDITDSA
-2391 PDLEREVTLK
+2391 DLEREVILK

-2422 FKDKEGNLIKAKVTD
+2422 FKGKDGNLIKAKVTD

-2449 VETTVDKLSKLIENP
+2449 VKTTVGELSNLIENP
-2464 TIPTGS
+2464 TMPPAS

-2478 EAKLNLQAVV
+2478 EAKLNLEAVV
-2488 DRSGFTDKADT
+2488 DRSGFTDKEDT
-2499 DNSNVVDNQDGKV
+2499 DNSNVVANQDGKV
-2512 TFDTVA
+2512 TFDTLA

-2529 ATVTLPTEADA
+2529 ATVTLPTEEDVT
-2540 KKVDIRYIG
+2540 KVDIRYIG
-2549 KDGET
+2549 KDGVE
-2554 HSVIYEKVDNQWVDA
+2554 HSVIYEKVENKWVDA
-2569 EGNALDN
+2569 DGKELGN

-2600 AGNIGSDSA
+2600 AGNIGFDSA

-2652 LPDEIV
+2652 LPQGIID
-2658 KKLQQFRDSTDGSYQ
+2658 KLKDFKEKNATNPKA
-2673 EASDV
+2673 ESDV

-2684 YQVDASGKKSIFD
+2684 YQVDESGKKKNVFD
-2697 FSSTSKE
+2697 FSSTSK
-2704 SGDENGTDTFS
+2704 DADDKNGTNTFS
-2715 GYANSGKQWQPT
+2715 GYANSSNDWTPT
-2727 NGDSSQAYYQFNK
+2727 NGDKSQAFYRFNSG
-2740 AEAGMTFL
+2740 AGMKFL
-2748 NQAIENGYLEVAVGT
+2748 DQAITKGYLEVSVGT

-2770 KGEYD
+2770 NGQYE
-2775 QHSLSDGKYEIQVEY
+2775 QHSLSDGKYEIKVEY
-2790 ITGSQA
+2790 ITGSQV
-2796 DTWKNS
+2796 DTWKKS
-2802 GSVSGNDGYAEQHYE
+2802 GSVSDPASSDYAEQHYE

-2827 VEPKVDGDNFVLDLS
+2827 VEPKVEGDNFVLDLS
-2842 TVTDDEEG
+2842 TVTDDEKG

-2885 VVNGE
+2885 TVDGE

-2912 SDPKT
+2912 SEHKT

-2929 VAGDGIVNK
+2929 VAGDGVVNK
-2938 VEAANDNVP
+2938 VEAAEDKVP
-2947 VEVAVKVGKGETVKS
+2947 VKVAVKVGDGETINS
-2962 VKVTVGSKEVD
+2962 VKVKVGSKEVD

-3000 AASDTNGNQTKDGKV
+3000 AASDTNGNNLNDGKV
-3015 SATVTVGKAGFEGA
+3015 TVEVKVSKEGFEGV
-3029 ETSIPSKEETYEVNL
+3029 ETTIPNKEAPYEVNL

-3067 PEAKTVE
+3067 PEANTVE
-3074 VKWTDEQGQG
+3074 VKWTDEQGQD
-3084 HTVTYTKNK
+3084 HTVTYTKNDK

-3113 SVNGQDP
+3113 SVNGQNLT
-3120 AKDLSVTI
+3120 KDLSVTI

-3135 GTHVVATVTD
+3135 GTKVEATVTNV
-3145 AGNKS
+3145 GNK

-3189 NARVYFDPAE
+3189 NAKVYFDPAE
-3199 FMPNSHATSGTFN
+3199 FMPNSHANSGTFN
-3212 VSVAA
+3212 VSVGADTMR
-3217 NNASG
+3217 G

-3234 GGKGYDVSAKTA
+3234 GGTGYEVTAQTA
-3246 DGKPVEVKYD
+3246 DDKPVTVAYD
-3256 ADDGRFY
+3256 ADEGRYY
-3263 FDVTGFKAPRDGQ
+3263 FDVAGFKAPAGGQ
-3276 DIEITAKFNTADDA
+3276 DITVTAKFNTDGDA
-3290 IVADVSDTST
+3290 IVADAKDTST

-3310 EVRDDVDQLRDYQI
+3310 EVNDDVDQLRDYQI

-3369 TDTEF
+3369 TDIEF

-3423 YDVVATVVDNGEV
+3423 YDVVATVCDSATGKA

-3448 ITVDTTFD
+3448 ITVDTAFD
-3456 LETIGFNGNNIVFNP
+3456 LDAIGFDGNNIVFDP
-3471 KDDDPAYG
+3471 KDNDPAYG
-3479 GKYDSKDQAIQIANA
+3479 AKHRQVNDTDNQAIQVANG
-3494 LTYITDNEAKDPV
+3494 LTYITGKEAKDPV

-3520 KAGDLLTPEH
+3520 KAGNLLTPEYV
-3530 AITAMRVTGDITPDK
+3530 ITAKRVTGDITPDV

-3554 KTGRLE
+3554 KTGRFE
-3560 QNTLSTPNGMVTTDN
+3560 QNTLSTPDGMRTTDS
-3575 NDYLVVMQKGT
+3575 NDYLIVM
-3586 GYTEADDAWSRFMWR
+3586 ADGSGFSGDPDGKWKWR
-3601 QDGLTGVIN
+3601 QDGFTGMIN
-3610 GVTPSDGEGSDR
+3610 GVTPSDGEGADR
-3622 VVDVDM
+3622 VVDIDM
-3628 AGGNDTINAM
+3628 AGGDDTVSAM
-3638 MVMGNTAI
+3638 MVMANTAI

-3651 NDLEGAKSGDDLI
+3651 GDLEGDKSGNDTIHLS
-3664 TLRRGVWGWGKPAG
+3664 RGVWGYGTASYFKYS
-3678 GMDAPAMG
+3678 PAMG

-3694 FFTGAGNDKFIVS
+3694 FFTGKGDDKFIVS

-3718 AGGVEGKAA
+3718 AGNNKYPDGNDLGGSYK
-3727 YYWGNM
+3727 WGNM
-3733 PYSYSRSDES
+3733 PYSYSRNDES

-3767 ADGDANVNHSN
+3767 ADGDANINHSN

-3799 SKRSSSN
+3799 SKHSSSN

-3817 IVGDSLEDHTLIISK
+3817 IVGDSLEDSTLIISK

-3868 TMERFYD
+3868 TMDRFYD

-3896 YVLENGQLHKGAAVA
+3896 YVLENGQLHKDAAVA

-3923 LGVSEDTGA
+3923 LGGSEDTGA

-4190 VDDPA
+4190 VDNPI
-4195 NTNNVL
+4195 L

>member
-1 MARRGNDLI
+1 MALIFTAKHANSRTALKAAQHYQVTAKVGEEYNLIDSVTGKTPEDIKVARRGNDLI

-25 WGVCSEDNQ
+25 WGVCSEGNQ

-57 DHELEGLVAGE
+57 DHELEGLIAGE

-125 ADEKAA
+125 ADERAA

-179 DLTQPADPVITK
+179 DLTQPSDPVITK

-292 SVHNENDAAKNPS
+292 SVHNENDDAQNPS

-380 NKTEVE
+380 NKTEVK

-406 GDGIRDDLDTD
+406 GDGIRDDIDTD

-422 INNADEKEAGTDPKN
+422 VNNADEKEAGTDPKN

-479 TDSNKDEDGDGVDNK
+479 TDGNKDEDGDGVDNK
-494 DEKDDGTNP
+494 DEKDNGTNP

-535 KDAGLDPN
+535 KDAGLDSS
-543 KNDTDGNGTS
+543 KDDSDDNGVK

-592 DPKVTHST
+592 DPTVTHSS

-637 GNDGAGTP
+637 G
-645 TTIYAVNKDGTWG
+645 K
-658 LYTDDAGTQALNNP
+658 
-672 LITINSQTGK
+672 
-682 ITFAPDAV
+682 
-690 ADGTPLTAQSD
+690 
-701 NKATAP
+701 
-707 KSEPSKEI
+707 
-715 RVVAK
+715 
-720 DDNHDADKLL
+720 
-730 DKDDP
+730 
-735 DDDND
+735 
-740 GLPDDVEKNDPENKD
+740 
-755 GDDISGLDPHN
+755 
-766 PDTNG
+766 
-771 DGVNDGDEDSDGDG
+771 
-785 VDNKTEVEN
+785 
-794 GTDPFVNEDDPSK
+794 
-807 VLPDQDGDGIRDDL
+807 
-821 DTDIDG
+821 
-827 DGINNADEK
+827 
-836 EAGTDPKNPNTNG
+836 
-849 TPDGDKDTDD
+849 
-859 DGLTNKEESD
+859 
-869 PNLNTTT
+869 
-876 DRNGDGKPD
+876 
-885 ITDSNKDEDGDG
+885 
-897 VDNKDEKDDGTNPFN
+897 
-912 PDTDGDGKKD
+912 
-922 GEDDVNNNDVDND
+922 
-935 GVNDADEKD
+935 
-944 AGLDPNKN
+944 
-952 DTDGSG
+952 
-958 TSDGD
+958 
-963 EDTDGDGISNKDES
+963 
-977 DTTKPGKTDEN
+977 
-988 NDGVS
+988 
-993 DVNQPADPTV
+993 
-1003 THSTKVGEDGVTR
+1003 
-1016 YTGGVEID
+1016 
-1024 PLGNGAKHIDRVT
+1024 
-1037 INYTPE
+1037 
-1043 DGNDGAG
+1043 DGAG

-1074 VLNNPLITINS
+1074 ALDNPLISINS

-1103 SAQNDNKATAPKSEP
+1103 SAKNDNQATAPKSEP
-1118 SKEIRVVAKD
+1118 SKEISVVAKD

-1147 GVKNKDEEAAGLDLH
+1147 GVNNADEIAAGLDPH
-1162 NPDTNGDGVK
+1162 NPDTNGDGVNDGDEDSDGDGK
-1172 DGDEDTDGDG
+1172 PNKDESDADSDKITDKDGNGKSDITEGKDENGNQTKPKDTDGDGTPDYKDTDIDGDGVNNADENAAGLDPRNPDSNGDGVNDGDEDSDGDGKTNAEESNPDSNTITDKDGNGTSDIIEGKDENGNQTNPKDTDGDGTPDYKDTDIDGDGVNNADEKEAGLDPRNPDTNNDGKNDGDEDTDGDG
-1182 IPNKEESDASGNT
+1182 ISNKEESDASGNT

-1214 AITAVRVDD
+1214 AITDVRVDD

-1255 NDKEIPANNVKVNG
+1255 NDTPANNVKDNG

-1282 DTADG
+1282 DITADG
-1287 KDKPIKVE
+1287 KDKPINVE
-1295 ATLKYEN
+1295 AELKYESDN
-1302 PQVGPQ
+1302 PIVGTQ
-1308 TGTVSKAGNYD
+1308 TSTAKKEGTYD
-1319 VDTQLDDNA
+1319 VDTKVNDNA
-1328 SVKLDDKGNDDT
+1328 KVVLP
-1340 SDDVIITIDLAE
+1340 SDDEIIIDLAE
-1352 KDNPDVTTVV
+1352 NNSPDVTTVV
-1362 VTLTPEGGQTTTVT
+1362 VTLTPKGGETTTVT

-1386 SDNPNYPANEDGTVT
+1386 SDTPNYPANEDGTVT

-1472 KAGETAKV
+1472 KEGETAKV

-1509 EYIEGLDGKDVD
+1509 EDIEGLDGKDVNINVKPND
-1521 IKVTPSDTTRAPK
+1521 ETRDPRD
-1534 EFTDIHIDTSAPNT
+1534 FTDIHIDTSAPST
-1548 PTTTAKDTDGNG
+1548 PTTTAKDSDGNG
-1560 TNDTVVVDKGSL
+1560 TNDTVVVDKDSL

-1593 LTKDEDGN
+1593 LTKDKDGN
-1601 WTSDDPRIT
+1601 WTSDDLRIT
-1610 IDQDGNPTVNI
+1610 IDQDGNPTVKI

-1648 SSIEAVSVDSD
+1648 STIEAVTVDAD

-1664 AEIDSNKDIPITV
+1664 AEIDTDKDIPITV

-1688 KVTVSIEGSDKTLTY
+1688 KVTVSIEGSDKILTY
-1703 DPQASDNTLVA
+1703 NPQASDNTLVA

-1719 DGNLIF
+1719 DGDLIF

-1733 LQTADGKD
+1733 LKTAAGDD
-1741 LAGKVTAKVEV
+1741 LVGKVTAKVEV

-1758 DAQALPEK
+1758 DAQSLPEK
-1766 TSDYRVDTKAPS
+1766 SGDYTVDITAPS
-1778 EPSIT
+1778 APTIET
-1783 TDGDKVT
+1783 NGDKVT
-1790 IDLPDTDADEDTDKV
+1790 IDLPDTGADADTDKV

-1811 EGGKETK
+1811 EGGKETE
-1818 VTFTKDDDGN
+1818 VTFTKDENGD
-1828 WTVSDNNP
+1828 WTASDNNP
-1836 GFEIVDDGKGG
+1836 GFEIVDDGNGG
-1847 KQATIPSDQLQ
+1847 KQVTIPTDKLQ

-1867 TDKAGNTGDEA
+1867 TDKAGNTGNEA

-1904 DAVGGV
+1904 DATSGV
-1910 DILVTL
+1910 DVLVTL
-1916 PEGLIVGDK
+1916 PEGLAVDDK
-1925 VKVIYTNPKGE
+1925 ITVTYTDPEGTA
-1936 ETPISVD
+1936 TPIAVD
-1943 VTQEIIN
+1943 VTEGMLE
-1950 AKQVSVPVPYD
+1950 AKQVTITVPAD

-1985 NGAPKEGIT
+1985 NGAPEEGIT

-2011 SITDAGDEGFTVDL
+2011 SITDAGDDGFTVDL

-2041 PDGRQDT
+2041 PDGSQDT

-2058 TDENGD
+2058 TDENGN
-2064 KVTEPV
+2064 KVIEPV
-2070 TVHADKGSTIEAQT
+2070 TVPADKGSTIEAQT
-2084 SDDSGNNSGKAT
+2084 SDESGNNSGKAT

-2101 TTIENIIVGGDNIIN
+2101 TTIESVTVGGDNTIN
-2116 ADEAGNITS
+2116 ADEAGDLSS
-2125 GGGNNVPVSVTL
+2125 GDGNNVPVSVTL

-2144 ATVTIKVGDN
+2144 ATVTIKVGNN
-2154 SYPAKQTGTDANGKP
+2154 SYPAKQTGTDENGKP

-2183 ATSDSNDNGTNDG
+2183 ATSDSNGNGSNDG
-2196 KVTVDVKVSKD
+2196 KVTVEVKVSKD
-2207 GIDTTLPKQE
+2207 GIGTTLPAQE
-2217 QSYEMDTVPPDAP
+2217 QPYEMDTTAPDAP
-2230 TIGRT
+2230 TIKRT
-2235 EGKPQFE
+2235 EGTDHQPQFE
-2242 VTLPDNAAQGDKVEI
+2242 VTLPGNAAQGDKVEI

-2280 LTDADGQPVDSG
+2280 LTDADGQPVDSS

-2300 VLVPAEP
+2300 VLIPAEP

-2322 SAQADDFIP
+2322 SAQDDDFIP

-2345 DGQENAGN
+2345 DGQANAGN
-2353 PPGESIYDN
+2353 PLGESIYDN
-2362 KAYKGDNTINRA
+2362 NAYKGDNTINRA
-2374 ESVKRE
+2374 ESFKRE
-2380 VDLALGDLKDN
+2380 PSSELPSLGGFTDSADLD
-2391 PDLEREVTLK
+2391 REVILK

-2414 NSDEATIG
+2414 DNSDATIG
-2422 FKDKEGNLIKAKVTD
+2422 FKDKDGNLIKAKVTD

-2449 VETTVDKLSKLIENP
+2449 VKTTVGELSKLIENQTMP
-2464 TIPTGS
+2464 PE
-2470 NEAKVPNG
+2470 NEVQVPNG
-2478 EAKLNLQAVV
+2478 EAKLKLQAVV

-2499 DNSNVVDNQDGKV
+2499 DDSNVVDNQDDKV
-2512 TFDTVA
+2512 TFDTIAPKGDVA
-2518 PSGSI
+2518 I
-2523 DIKDGV
+2523 DNGV
-2529 ATVTLPTEADA
+2529 ATVTLPTEEDA
-2540 KKVDIRYIG
+2540 TKVDIRYNG
-2549 KDGET
+2549 KDGVE
-2554 HSVIYEKVDNQWVDA
+2554 HSVIYKKVDNQWVDA
-2569 EGNALDN
+2569 DGKALDN
-2576 QEKVTLDEGL
+2576 QEKVTLNDSL
-2586 MAASSIVKVYSSDQ
+2586 IMPSSFVKVYSSDQ
-2600 AGNIGSDSA
+2600 AGNIGFDSA
-2609 KVKSTKLDASVE
+2609 KVDSAKLDAFVE

-2631 PKDNYVTKPDLEDG
+2631 PKDNYVTEPDVADG

-2652 LPDEIV
+2652 LPDEII
-2658 KKLQQFRDSTDGSYQ
+2658 KKLTDFQ
-2673 EASDV
+2673 EKNATSKAESDV

-2684 YQVDASGKKSIFD
+2684 YQVDESGRKNVFD
-2697 FSSTSKE
+2697 FSSTSK
-2704 SGDENGTDTFS
+2704 DADDKNGTNTFS
-2715 GYANSGKQWQPT
+2715 GYANSDNQWKPT
-2727 NGDSSQAYYQFNK
+2727 KGDSSQAYYRFNSG
-2740 AEAGMTFL
+2740 AGMEFL
-2748 NQAIENGYLEVAVGT
+2748 DQAITKGYLEVSVGT
-2763 SPKVKNA
+2763 SPRVKNA
-2770 KGEYD
+2770 SGQYGD
-2775 QHSLSDGKYEIQVEY
+2775 PHSLSDGEYEIKVEY
-2790 ITGSQA
+2790 ITGSQV
-2796 DTWKNS
+2796 DTWKKN
-2802 GSVSGNDGYAEQHYE
+2802 GSVSNPASSDYAEQHYK
-2817 FFIDTKAPST
+2817 FFIDTKAPT
-2827 VEPKVDGDNFVLDLS
+2827 AVEPKVEGDSFILDLN
-2842 TVTDDEEG
+2842 TVANDEKG

-2873 DKSWTSTDQNAP
+2873 DKSWTSTDENAP
-2885 VVNGE
+2885 TVDGE
-2890 GKLSIPASGIVETW
+2890 GKLSIPANGIVETW

-2912 SDPKT
+2912 SEHKT

-2929 VAGDGIVNK
+2929 VAGDDVVNK
-2938 VEAANDNVP
+2938 VEAAEDKVP
-2947 VEVAVKVGKGETVKS
+2947 VKVAVKVGDGETINS
-2962 VKVTVGSKEVD
+2962 VKVKVGSKEVD
-2973 AIDSGN
+2973 ATDSGN

-3000 AASDTNGNQTKDGKV
+3000 ATSDTNSNNLNDGKV
-3015 SATVTVGKAGFEGA
+3015 TVEVKVSKAGFEGA
-3029 ETSIPSKEETYEVNL
+3029 ETSIPSKEASYEVNL

-3067 PEAKTVE
+3067 PEAKSVK
-3074 VKWTDEQGQG
+3074 VKWTDEQGTEQ
-3084 HTVTYTKNK
+3084 TVTYTKQDDGSWNS
-3093 GGWDSD
+3093 SD
-3099 KPNELPSISNDTVT
+3099 TTLLPNISNDSVT
-3113 SVNGQDP
+3113 SVNGQNLT
-3120 AKDLSVTI
+3120 KDLSVTI

-3135 GTHVVATVTD
+3135 GTQVVATVTD
-3145 AGNKS
+3145 AGKKS

-3164 KLAEVQIQDGNDGV
+3164 KFAEVQIQDGNDGV

-3189 NARVYFDPAE
+3189 NAKVYFDPAE
-3199 FMPNSHATSGTFN
+3199 FMPNSHANSGTFN
-3212 VSVAA
+3212 VSVGADTM
-3217 NNASG
+3217 SG
-3222 TRDYTVTVTEKA
+3222 KRDYTVTVTEKA
-3234 GGKGYDVSAKTA
+3234 GGTGYEVTAKTA
-3246 DGKPVEVKYD
+3246 DGKPVTVAYD
-3256 ADDGRFY
+3256 ADEGRYY
-3263 FDVTGFKAPRDGQ
+3263 FDVAGFKAPAGGQ
-3276 DIEITAKFNTADDA
+3276 DITVTAKFNTADDA
-3290 IVADVSDTST
+3290 IVADAKDTST
-3300 RLQGAKVTAI
+3300 RLRGAKVTAI
-3310 EVRDDVDQLRDYQI
+3310 EVNDDVDQLRDYQI

-3369 TDTEF
+3369 TDTDF
-3374 VGKTLKVQII
+3374 IGKTLKVQII
-3384 NNAIAADKNGHI
+3384 NNAIAEGKNGYI

-3416 ALLTDGK
+3416 ALLTDGT
-3423 YDVVATVVDNGEV
+3423 YDVVATVCDSTTGEA

-3448 ITVDTTFD
+3448 ITVDTAFD
-3456 LETIGFNGNNIVFNP
+3456 LDAIGFNGNNIVFDP
-3471 KDDDPAYG
+3471 KDNDPAYG
-3479 GKYDSKDQAIQIANA
+3479 AKHRQVNDTDNQAIQVANG
-3494 LTYITDNEAKDPV
+3494 LTYITGKEATDPV

-3520 KAGDLLTPEH
+3520 KAGNLLTPEH

-3554 KTGRLE
+3554 KTGRFE
-3560 QNTLSTPNGMVTTDN
+3560 QNTLSTPDGMRTTDS
-3575 NDYLVVMQKGT
+3575 NDYLIVMADGSGFSGDPDGSFRWRKDGFT
-3586 GYTEADDAWSRFMWR
+3586 GM
-3601 QDGLTGVIN
+3601 IN
-3610 GVTPSDGEGSDR
+3610 GVTPSDGEGADR
-3622 VVDVDM
+3622 VVDIDM
-3628 AGGNDTINAM
+3628 AGGDDTVSAM
-3638 MVMGNTAI
+3638 MVMANTAI

-3651 NDLEGAKSGDDLI
+3651 GDLEGDKSGNDTIHLS
-3664 TLRRGVWGWGKPAG
+3664 RGVWGYGTATYLKYS
-3678 GMDAPAMG
+3678 PAMG

-3694 FFTGAGNDKFIVS
+3694 FFTGKGDDKFIVS

-3718 AGGVEGKAA
+3718 AGNNKYPDGNDLGGSYK
-3727 YYWGNM
+3727 WGNM
-3733 PYSYSRSDES
+3733 PYSYSRNDES

-3767 ADGDANVNHSN
+3767 ADGDANINHSN

-3817 IVGDSLEDHTLIISK
+3817 IVGDSLEDYTLIISK

-3896 YVLENGQLHKGAAVA
+3896 YVLKNGQLHKDAAVA

-3950 TVKGHVIN
+3950 TVKGNVIN

-3976 IDISGNV
+3976 IDISRNV

-4001 SLDAEIKDSASTI
+4001 SLDAVIKDSASTI
-4014 NLGAGNDTIIIKGN
+4014 NLGAGNDTVIIKAN

-4033 ASSYVENSGDITSI
+4033 ASSYVVDNGDITSI

-4112 ELNHFKLNMNT
+4112 ELNHFKLYMNT

-4135 LEDNNKWSKSEGS
+4135 LEDNNKWSKSEES

-4190 VDDPA
+4190 VDNPM
-4195 NTNNVL
+4195 L

>member
-1 MARRGNDLI
+1 MALIFTAKHANSRTALKAAQHYQVTAKVGEEYNLIDSVTGKTPEDIKVARRGNDLI

-125 ADEKAA
+125 ADERAA
-131 GLDPHNPDTNGDG
+131 GLDPKNPDTNGDG

-173 NNDGVS
+173 NNDSVA
-179 DLTQPADPVITK
+179 DLTQPSDPVITK

-292 SVHNENDAAKNPS
+292 SVHNENDDAQNPS

-343 PENKDGDDISGLD
+343 PENKDGDEISGLD

-370 DEDSDGDGVD
+370 DEDSDGDGVK
-380 NKTEVE
+380 NKEDDT
-386 NGTDP
+386 P
-391 FVNEDD
+391 FSEDD

-406 GDGIRDDLDTD
+406 GDGIRDDIDTD

-422 INNADEKEAGTDPKN
+422 VNNADEKEAGTDPKN

-479 TDSNKDEDGDGVDNK
+479 TDGNKDEDGDGVDNK

-503 FNPDTD
+503 FNPDT
-509 GDGKKDG
+509 
-516 EDDVNNN
+516 N
-523 DVDNDGVNDADE
+523 
-535 KDAGLDPN
+535 
-543 KNDTDGNGTS
+543 
-553 DGDEDSDGDGISNKD
+553 
-568 ESDTTKPGKT
+568 
-578 DENNDGVSDVNQPA
+578 
-592 DPKVTHST
+592 
-600 KVGEDGVTRY
+600 
-610 TGGVEIDPLGNGAS
+610 
-624 HIDRVTINYTPED
+624 
-637 GNDGAGTP
+637 
-645 TTIYAVNKDGTWG
+645 
-658 LYTDDAGTQALNNP
+658 
-672 LITINSQTGK
+672 
-682 ITFAPDAV
+682 
-690 ADGTPLTAQSD
+690 
-701 NKATAP
+701 
-707 KSEPSKEI
+707 
-715 RVVAK
+715 
-720 DDNHDADKLL
+720 
-730 DKDDP
+730 
-735 DDDND
+735 
-740 GLPDDVEKNDPENKD
+740 
-755 GDDISGLDPHN
+755 
-766 PDTNG
+766 
-771 DGVNDGDEDSDGDG
+771 
-785 VDNKTEVEN
+785 
-794 GTDPFVNEDDPSK
+794 
-807 VLPDQDGDGIRDDL
+807 
-821 DTDIDG
+821 
-827 DGINNADEK
+827 
-836 EAGTDPKNPNTNG
+836 
-849 TPDGDKDTDD
+849 
-859 DGLTNKEESD
+859 
-869 PNLNTTT
+869 
-876 DRNGDGKPD
+876 
-885 ITDSNKDEDGDG
+885 
-897 VDNKDEKDDGTNPFN
+897 
-912 PDTDGDGKKD
+912 GDGKKD

-977 DTTKPGKTDEN
+977 DTTKLGKTDEN

-1003 THSTKVGEDGVTR
+1003 THSSKVGEDGVTR

-1024 PLGNGAKHIDRVT
+1024 PLGNGASHIDRVT

-1043 DGNDGAG
+1043 DGKDGAG
-1050 TPTTIY
+1050 APTTIY

-1074 VLNNPLITINS
+1074 ALDNPLISINS

-1096 VADGTSL
+1096 VADGRSL
-1103 SAQNDNKATAPKSEP
+1103 SAQNDNKATAPKSKP
-1118 SKEIRVVAKD
+1118 SKEISVVAKD

-1147 GVKNKDEEAAGLDLH
+1147 GVNNADEIAAGLDPH
-1162 NPDTNGDGVK
+1162 NPDTNGDGVNDGDEDSDGDGKPNKDESDADSDKITDKDGNGKSDITEGKDENGNQTKPKDTDGDGTPDYKDTDIDGDGVNNADENAAGLDPRNPDSNGDGVK
-1172 DGDEDTDGDG
+1172 DGDEDSDGDGKTNAEESNPDSNTITDKDGNGTSDIIEGKDENGNQTNPKDTDGDG
-1182 IPNKEESDASGNT
+1182 TPDYKDTDIDGDGVNNADEKEAGLDPRNPDTNNDGKNDGDEDSDGDGISNKEESDASGNT

-1214 AITAVRVDD
+1214 AITDVRVDD

-1255 NDKEIPANNVKVNG
+1255 NDTEIPANNVKVNG

-1275 IVPKDSL
+1275 IVPKGSL

-1287 KDKPIKVE
+1287 KGKSIDVE

-1302 PQVGPQ
+1302 PQVGSQ
-1308 TGTVSKAGNYD
+1308 TGTVSKAGSYD

-1328 SVKLDDKGNDDT
+1328 SVTLDDKGNADT
-1340 SDDVIITIDLAE
+1340 SDDVITIDLAE
-1352 KDNPDVTTVV
+1352 NNSPDVTTVV

-1386 SDNPNYPANEDGTVT
+1386 SDTPNYPANEDGTVT

-1425 DKPSSVT
+1425 DQPSSVT

-1438 VIIEGVNDDDRVI
+1438 VIVEGVNDDDRVI

-1467 PKAPF
+1467 LKAPF

-1490 KEYDAKLDEHG
+1490 KEYEAKLDDNG

-1509 EYIEGLDGKDVD
+1509 EDIEGLDGKDVD

-1534 EFTDIHIDTSAPNT
+1534 EFTDIHIDTSAPST

-1560 TNDTVVVDKGSL
+1560 TNDTVVVDKDSL
-1572 GDAQTVDVTITDKD
+1572 DDAQTVDVTITDKD

-1621 NPGETVSVVATDKN
+1621 NPGETVSVVATDEN

-1648 SSIEAVSVDSD
+1648 STIEAVSVDSD

-1664 AEIDSNKDIPITV
+1664 AEIESNKDIPITV

-1703 DPQASDNTLVA
+1703 DPTASGNTLVA

-1733 LQTADGKD
+1733 LNTAATAAGDD
-1741 LAGKVTAKVEV
+1741 SAGKVTAKVEV

-1766 TSDYRVDTKAPS
+1766 TSDYMVDTKAPS

-1790 IDLPDTDADEDTDKV
+1790 IDLPDTSADADTDKV

-1811 EGGKETK
+1811 EGGKETE
-1818 VTFTKDDDGN
+1818 VTFTKDENGN
-1828 WTVSDNNP
+1828 WTASDNNP

-1847 KQATIPSDQLQ
+1847 KQVTIPTDKLQ
-1858 PNSDITAQA
+1858 PNTDITAQA

-1878 NSTVPQR
+1878 NRTVPQR

-1904 DAVGGV
+1904 DATSGV
-1910 DILVTL
+1910 DVLVTL
-1916 PEGLIVGDK
+1916 PEGLVADDK
-1925 VKVIYTNPKGE
+1925 ITVTYTDPKGTA
-1936 ETPISVD
+1936 TPIAVD
-1943 VTQEIIN
+1943 VTEGMLE
-1950 AKQVSVPVPYD
+1950 AKQVTITVPAD
-1961 KINAANSADPSKPDA
+1961 KVNTANSADPSKPDA

-2011 SITDAGDEGFTVDL
+2011 SITDAGDDGFTVDL

-2058 TDENGD
+2058 TDENGN

-2070 TVHADKGSTIEAQT
+2070 TVSADKGSTIEAQT

-2101 TTIENIIVGGDNIIN
+2101 TTIKSVTVGGDNTIN
-2116 ADEAGNITS
+2116 ADEAGDLLN
-2125 GGGNNVPVSVTL
+2125 GDGNNIPVSVTL

-2183 ATSDSNDNGTNDG
+2183 ATSDSNGNGSNDG
-2196 KVTVDVKVSKD
+2196 KVTVEVKVSKD
-2207 GIDTTLPKQE
+2207 GIGTTLPAQE
-2217 QSYEMDTVPPDAP
+2217 QPYDMDTVAPDAP

-2235 EGKPQFE
+2235 EGTDHQPQFE
-2242 VTLPDNAAQGDKVEI
+2242 VTLPGNAAQGDKVEI

-2280 LTDADGQPVDSG
+2280 LTDADGQPVDSS

-2300 VLVPAEP
+2300 VLIPAEP

-2331 ATTISLVGIEVNAL
+2331 ATTISLLGIEVNA
-2345 DGQENAGN
+2345 DEQENAGN
-2353 PPGESIYDN
+2353 PPEAELYRNDD
-2362 KAYKGDNTINRA
+2362 YKGDNVINRA
-2374 ESVKRE
+2374 ESAKRKLSLGDITDSADLGRE
-2380 VDLALGDLKDN
+2380 VI
-2391 PDLEREVTLK
+2391 LK

-2422 FKDKEGNLIKAKVTD
+2422 FKGKDGNLIKAKVTD

-2449 VETTVDKLSKLIENP
+2449 VKTTVGELSKLIEKP
-2464 TIPTGS
+2464 TMPPE
-2470 NEAKVPNG
+2470 NEAQVPNG

-2499 DNSNVVDNQDGKV
+2499 SNVVDNQDGKV
-2512 TFDTVA
+2512 TFDTLAPKGDVA
-2518 PSGSI
+2518 I
-2523 DIKDGV
+2523 DNGV
-2529 ATVTLPTEADA
+2529 ATVTLPIEEDA
-2540 KKVDIRYIG
+2540 TKVDIRYIG
-2549 KDGET
+2549 KDGVE
-2554 HSVIYEKVDNQWVDA
+2554 HSVIYEKVENKWMDA
-2569 EGNALDN
+2569 DGKELGN
-2576 QEKVTLDEGL
+2576 QEKVTLDDSLL
-2586 MAASSIVKVYSSDQ
+2586 MPSSFVKVYSSDQ
-2600 AGNIGSDSA
+2600 AGNIGFDSA
-2609 KVKSTKLDASVE
+2609 KVDSAKLDAFVE
-2621 GTDFTDVSGQ
+2621 GTDFTTVSGQ
-2631 PKDNYVTKPDLEDG
+2631 PKDNYVTEPDVADG

-2652 LPDEIV
+2652 LPDEII
-2658 KKLQQFRDSTDGSYQ
+2658 KKLTDFQ
-2673 EASDV
+2673 EKNATSKAESDV

-2684 YQVDASGKKSIFD
+2684 YQVDESGRKNVFD
-2697 FSSTSKE
+2697 FSSTSK
-2704 SGDENGTDTFS
+2704 DADDKNGTNTFS
-2715 GYANSGKQWQPT
+2715 GYANSDNQWKPT
-2727 NGDSSQAYYQFNK
+2727 KGDSSQAYYRFNSG
-2740 AEAGMTFL
+2740 AGMEFL
-2748 NQAIENGYLEVAVGT
+2748 DQAITKGYLEVSVGT
-2763 SPKVKNA
+2763 SPRVKNA
-2770 KGEYD
+2770 SGQYGD
-2775 QHSLSDGKYEIQVEY
+2775 PHSLSDGEYEIKVEY
-2790 ITGSQA
+2790 ITGSQV
-2796 DTWKNS
+2796 DTWKKN
-2802 GSVSGNDGYAEQHYE
+2802 GSVSNPASSDYAEQHYK
-2817 FFIDTKAPST
+2817 FFIDTKAPT
-2827 VEPKVDGDNFVLDLS
+2827 AVEPKVEGDSFILDLN
-2842 TVTDDEEG
+2842 TVANDEKG

-2873 DKSWTSTDQNAP
+2873 DKSWTSTDENAP
-2885 VVNGE
+2885 TVDGE
-2890 GKLSIPASGIVETW
+2890 GKLSIPANGIVETW

-2912 SDPKT
+2912 SEHKT

-2929 VAGDGIVNK
+2929 VAGDDVVNK
-2938 VEAANDNVP
+2938 VEAAEDKVP
-2947 VEVAVKVGKGETVKS
+2947 VKVAVKVGDGETINS
-2962 VKVTVGSKEVD
+2962 VKVKVGSKEVD
-2973 AIDSGN
+2973 ATDSGN

-3000 AASDTNGNQTKDGKV
+3000 ATSDTNSNNLNDGKV
-3015 SATVTVGKAGFEGA
+3015 TVEVKVSKAGFEGA
-3029 ETSIPSKEETYEVNL
+3029 ETSIPSKEASYEVNL

-3067 PEAKTVE
+3067 PEAKSVK
-3074 VKWTDEQGQG
+3074 VKWTDEQGTEQ
-3084 HTVTYTKNK
+3084 TVTYTKQDDGSWNS
-3093 GGWDSD
+3093 SD
-3099 KPNELPSISNDTVT
+3099 TTLLPNISNDSVT
-3113 SVNGQDP
+3113 SVNGQNLT
-3120 AKDLSVTI
+3120 KDLSVTI

-3135 GTHVVATVTD
+3135 GTQVVATVTD
-3145 AGNKS
+3145 AGKKS

-3164 KLAEVQIQDGNDGV
+3164 KFAEVQIQDGNDGV

-3189 NARVYFDPAE
+3189 NAKVYFDPAE
-3199 FMPNSHATSGTFN
+3199 FMPNSHANSGTFN
-3212 VSVAA
+3212 VSVGADTM
-3217 NNASG
+3217 SG
-3222 TRDYTVTVTEKA
+3222 KRDYTVTVTEKA
-3234 GGKGYDVSAKTA
+3234 GGTGYEVTAKTA
-3246 DGKPVEVKYD
+3246 DGKPVTVAYD
-3256 ADDGRFY
+3256 ADEGRYY
-3263 FDVTGFKAPRDGQ
+3263 FDVAGFKAPAGGQ
-3276 DIEITAKFNTADDA
+3276 DITVTAKFNTDGDA
-3290 IVADVSDTST
+3290 IVADAKDTST
-3300 RLQGAKVTAI
+3300 RLKGAKVTAI
-3310 EVRDDVDQLRDYQI
+3310 EVNDDVDQLRDYQI

-3336 FPRQFSGA
+3336 FLHQFSGMM
-3344 INQDGALTDD
+3344 NKDGSLTDD

-3384 NNAIAADKNGHI
+3384 NNAIAEGKNGHI

-3416 ALLTDGK
+3416 ALLTNGK
-3423 YDVVATVVDNGEV
+3423 YDVVATVCDSATGEA

-3448 ITVDTTFD
+3448 ITVDTAFD
-3456 LETIGFNGNNIVFNP
+3456 LDAIGFNGNNIVFDP
-3471 KDDDPAYG
+3471 KDNDPAYG
-3479 GKYDSKDQAIQIANA
+3479 AKHRQVNDTDNQAIQVANG
-3494 LTYITDNEAKDPV
+3494 LTYITGKEATDPV

-3520 KAGDLLTPEH
+3520 KAGNLLTPEYV
-3530 AITAMRVTGDITPDK
+3530 ITAKRVTGDITPDV

-3554 KTGRLE
+3554 KTGRFE
-3560 QNTLSTPNGMVTTDN
+3560 QNTLSTPDGMRTTDS
-3575 NDYLVVMQKGT
+3575 NDYLIVM
-3586 GYTEADDAWSRFMWR
+3586 ADGSGFSGDPDGKWKWR
-3601 QDGLTGVIN
+3601 QDGFTGMIN
-3610 GVTPSDGEGSDR
+3610 GVTPSDGEGTDR
-3622 VVDVDM
+3622 VVDIDM
-3628 AGGNDTINAM
+3628 AGGDDTVSAM
-3638 MVMGNTAI
+3638 MVMANTAI

-3651 NDLEGAKSGDDLI
+3651 GDLEGDKSGNDTIHLS
-3664 TLRRGVWGWGKPAG
+3664 RGVWGYGVPAQRIYS
-3678 GMDAPAMG
+3678 PAMG

-3694 FFTGAGNDKFIVS
+3694 FFTGKGDDKFIVS

-3718 AGGVEGKAA
+3718 AGNNKYPGDNDLGWSYK
-3727 YYWGNM
+3727 WGNM

-3767 ADGDANVNHSN
+3767 ADGDANINHSN

-3799 SKRSSSN
+3799 SKHSSSN

-3868 TMERFYD
+3868 TMDRFYD

-3896 YVLENGQLHKGAAVA
+3896 YVLEGQLHKGAAVA

-3950 TVKGHVIN
+3950 TVKGNVIN

-3976 IDISGNV
+3976 IDISRNV

-4014 NLGAGNDTIIIKGN
+4014 NLGAGNDTVIIKAN

-4033 ASSYVENSGDITSI
+4033 ASSYVVDSGDITSI

-4079 TLDVQNVDSIFTFDG
+4079 TLNVQNVDSIFTFDG

-4112 ELNHFKLNMNT
+4112 ELNHFKLYMNT
-4123 DSEFPGF
+4123 DSEFPGL

-4135 LEDNNKWSKSEGS
+4135 LEDNNKWSKSEES

-4164 AKEGTHYEQYTYSR
+4164 AKEGAHYEQYTYSR
-4178 TSGDDSFTIYIA
+4178 TLEGNSFTIYIA

>member
-1 MARRGNDLI
+1 MAKDDNHDA
-10 LRSDKEDVEVVIKDF
+10 DKLLDKDDTDID
-25 WGVCSEDNQ
+25 G
-34 CYAKL
+34 
-39 DVPATETTP
+39 
-48 AGEVIITQV
+48 
-57 DHELEGLVAGE
+57 
-68 VGTIEDDRGG
+68 
-78 MLFWWILGGI
+78 
-88 GAAGA
+88 
-93 IAAGSGGGSGGG
+93 
-105 SSSNNS
+105 
-111 HPSDYDSD
+111 
-119 HDGVND
+119 DGVNN
-125 ADEKAA
+125 ADEIAA
-131 GLDPHNPDTNGDG
+131 
-144 ILDGDEDS
+144 
-152 DGDGIPNK
+152 
-160 NESNPNQPGITDK
+160 
-173 NNDGVS
+173 
-179 DLTQPADPVITK
+179 
-191 TTAKGPDGQE
+191 
-201 RETGGIKV
+201 
-209 TPAQDS
+209 
-215 NTHID
+215 
-220 RTVITYTPEDGNDG
+220 
-234 KGEETTIIA
+234 
-243 KNDNGTWVMTD
+243 
-254 EDGNIIPADEL
+254 
-265 ADKGISINQGTGEVT
+265 
-280 FKPDAIADGSTI
+280 
-292 SVHNENDAAKNPS
+292 
-305 KTVTETAPKDDH
+305 
-317 DADGLT
+317 
-323 DDVDPD
+323 
-329 DDNDGLPDDVEKND
+329 
-343 PENKDGDDISGLD
+343 GLD

-370 DEDSDGDGVD
+370 DEDSDGDGKP
-380 NKTEVE
+380 NKDESDADSDKITDKDGNGKSDITEGKDE
-386 NGTDP
+386 NGNQTKPKDT
-391 FVNEDD
+391 
-397 PSKVLPDQD
+397 D
-406 GDGIRDDLDTD
+406 GDGTPDDKDTD

-422 INNADEKEAGTDPKN
+422 VNNADENA
-437 PNTNGTPDG
+437 
-446 DKDTDDD
+446 
-453 GLTNKEE
+453 
-460 SDPNLNTT
+460 
-468 TDRNGDGKPDI
+468 
-479 TDSNKDEDGDGVDNK
+479 
-494 DEKDDGTNP
+494 
-503 FNPDTD
+503 
-509 GDGKKDG
+509 
-516 EDDVNNN
+516 
-523 DVDNDGVNDADE
+523 
-535 KDAGLDPN
+535 AGLDP
-543 KNDTDGNGTS
+543 
-553 DGDEDSDGDGISNKD
+553 
-568 ESDTTKPGKT
+568 
-578 DENNDGVSDVNQPA
+578 
-592 DPKVTHST
+592 
-600 KVGEDGVTRY
+600 R
-610 TGGVEIDPLGNGAS
+610 
-624 HIDRVTINYTPED
+624 
-637 GNDGAGTP
+637 
-645 TTIYAVNKDGTWG
+645 
-658 LYTDDAGTQALNNP
+658 
-672 LITINSQTGK
+672 
-682 ITFAPDAV
+682 
-690 ADGTPLTAQSD
+690 
-701 NKATAP
+701 
-707 KSEPSKEI
+707 
-715 RVVAK
+715 
-720 DDNHDADKLL
+720 
-730 DKDDP
+730 
-735 DDDND
+735 
-740 GLPDDVEKNDPENKD
+740 
-755 GDDISGLDPHN
+755 N
-766 PDTNG
+766 PDSNG

-785 VDNKTEVEN
+785 KTNAEESNPDSNTITDKDGNGTSDIIEGKDEN
-794 GTDPFVNEDDPSK
+794 GNPTKPKDTDDDGT
-807 VLPDQDGDGIRDDL
+807 PDYK

-827 DGINNADEK
+827 DGVNNADEK
-836 EAGTDPKNPNTNG
+836 EAG
-849 TPDGDKDTDD
+849 
-859 DGLTNKEESD
+859 
-869 PNLNTTT
+869 
-876 DRNGDGKPD
+876 
-885 ITDSNKDEDGDG
+885 
-897 VDNKDEKDDGTNPFN
+897 
-912 PDTDGDGKKD
+912 
-922 GEDDVNNNDVDND
+922 
-935 GVNDADEKD
+935 
-944 AGLDPNKN
+944 LDP
-952 DTDGSG
+952 
-958 TSDGD
+958 
-963 EDTDGDGISNKDES
+963 
-977 DTTKPGKTDEN
+977 
-988 NDGVS
+988 
-993 DVNQPADPTV
+993 
-1003 THSTKVGEDGVTR
+1003 
-1016 YTGGVEID
+1016 
-1024 PLGNGAKHIDRVT
+1024 
-1037 INYTPE
+1037 
-1043 DGNDGAG
+1043 
-1050 TPTTIY
+1050 
-1056 AVNKDGAWGL
+1056 
-1066 YTDDAGTQ
+1066 
-1074 VLNNPLITINS
+1074 
-1085 QTGKITFAPDA
+1085 
-1096 VADGTSL
+1096 
-1103 SAQNDNKATAPKSEP
+1103 
-1118 SKEIRVVAKD
+1118 
-1128 DNHDADKL
+1128 
-1136 LDKDDTDIDGD
+1136 
-1147 GVKNKDEEAAGLDLH
+1147 H
-1162 NPDTNGDGVK
+1162 NPDTNNDGK
-1172 DGDEDTDGDG
+1172 NDGDEDTDGDG

-1340 SDDVIITIDLAE
+1340 SDDVITIDLAE
-1352 KDNPDVTTVV
+1352 NNSPDVTTVV

-1410 STVTAVAKDDAGNTQ
+1410 STITAVAKDDAGNTQ

-1438 VIIEGVNDDDRVI
+1438 VIIEGVNDDDHVI

-1467 PKAPF
+1467 PKSPF

-1480 TVTPKEGGDA
+1480 TVKEGGDA
-1490 KEYDAKLDEHG
+1490 KEYEAKLDEHG
-1501 NLSVIIPK
+1501 NLSVTIPK
-1509 EYIEGLDGKDVD
+1509 EDIEGLDGKDVD
-1521 IKVTPSDTTRAPK
+1521 IKVTPSDTSREPK

-1548 PTTTAKDTDGNG
+1548 PTTTAEDTDNNG
-1560 TNDTVVVDKGSL
+1560 TNDTVVVDKDSL
-1572 GDAQTVDVTITDKD
+1572 DDAQTVDVTITDKD

-1621 NPGETVSVVATDKN
+1621 NPGETVSVVATDEN

-1664 AEIDSNKDIPITV
+1664 AEIDNDKDIPITV

-1688 KVTVSIEGSDKTLTY
+1688 KVTVSIEGSVKTLTY

-1733 LQTADGKD
+1733 LQTAAGEDF
-1741 LAGKVTAKVEV
+1741 AGKVTAKVEV

-1766 TSDYRVDTKAPS
+1766 DGDYRVDDQAPS
-1778 EPSIT
+1778 KPSIT
-1783 TDGDKVT
+1783 TDGGNVT
-1790 IDLPDTDADEDTDKV
+1790 IDLPDTGADADTDKV

-1811 EGGKETK
+1811 EGGKETE

-1828 WTVSDNNP
+1828 WTASDNNP
-1836 GFEIVDDGKGG
+1836 GFEIVDDGNGG
-1847 KQATIPSDQLQ
+1847 KQVTIPTDKLQ

-1916 PEGLIVGDK
+1916 PEGLVVGDK

-1985 NGAPKEGIT
+1985 NGAPKDGVI
-1994 NPEPI
+1994 NPEPVN
-1999 QFAVDTQVGSSP
+1999 FAVDTKVGSKP
-2011 SITDAGDEGFTVDL
+2011 NITDAGDNGFTVDL

-2041 PDGRQDT
+2041 PDGSQDT

-2058 TDENGD
+2058 TDENGN
-2064 KVTEPV
+2064 KVIEPV
-2070 TVHADKGSTIEAQT
+2070 TVPADKGSTIEAQT
-2084 SDDSGNNSGKAT
+2084 SDESGNSSDPAT

-2183 ATSDSNDNGTNDG
+2183 ATSDSNGNGSNDG
-2196 KVTVDVKVSKD
+2196 EVTVDVKVSKD

-2217 QSYEMDTVPPDAP
+2217 QSYEMDTVAPDAP
-2230 TIGRT
+2230 TIERT
-2235 EGKPQFE
+2235 TGDNNQPQFDI
-2242 VTLPDNAAQGDKVEI
+2242 TLPNEAKQGDKVEI
-2257 SVLDKDGTETKLIAE
+2257 SIVDKNGIETKLTAE
-2272 KDAEGNWK
+2272 KGDSGWSLKDAE
-2280 LTDADGQPVDSG
+2280 GQPVDSS
-2292 VATLDNGK
+2292 VATLSDGK
-2300 VLVPAEP
+2300 VVIPAEP

-2322 SAQADDFIP
+2322 SAQDDDFIP
-2331 ATTISLVGIEVNAL
+2331 ATTISLVGMEVNAL

-2362 KAYKGDNTINRA
+2362 NAYKGDNTINRA

-2380 VDLALGDLKDN
+2380 GSNDSA
-2391 PDLEREVTLK
+2391 DLEREVILK

-2422 FKDKEGNLIKAKVTD
+2422 FKGKDGNLIKAKVTD

-2449 VETTVDKLSKLIENP
+2449 INTTVGELSELIKNSS
-2464 TIPTGS
+2464 IPTE

-2478 EAKLNLQAVV
+2478 EATLNLQAVV

-2518 PSGSI
+2518 PKGNVAI
-2523 DIKDGV
+2523 DNGV

-2540 KKVDIRYIG
+2540 TKVEIRYNG
-2549 KDGET
+2549 KDGVE
-2554 HSVIYEKVDNQWVDA
+2554 HSVIYEKVENKWMDA
-2569 EGNALDN
+2569 DGKELGN
-2576 QEKVTLDEGL
+2576 QEKVNLDDGL
-2586 MAASSIVKVYSSDQ
+2586 MPSSIVKVYSSGQ
-2600 AGNIGSDSA
+2600 AGNIGFASA
-2609 KVKSTKLDASVE
+2609 KVDSAKLDASVE

-2684 YQVDASGKKSIFD
+2684 YQVDASGKKNIFD

-2748 NQAIENGYLEVAVGT
+2748 NQAIENGYLEVSVGT

-2770 KGEYD
+2770 EGKYD
-2775 QHSLSDGKYEIQVEY
+2775 THSLSDGKYEIKVEY
-2790 ITGSQA
+2790 ITGSQV
-2796 DTWKNS
+2796 DTWKKNGSISNPAS
-2802 GSVSGNDGYAEQHYE
+2802 GDYAEQHYE
-2817 FFIDTKAPST
+2817 FFIDTKAPT
-2827 VEPKVDGDNFVLDLS
+2827 AVEPKVEGDSFILDLN
-2842 TVTDDEEG
+2842 TVANDEKG

-2873 DKSWTSTDQNAP
+2873 DKSWTSTDENAP
-2885 VVNGE
+2885 TVDGE
-2890 GKLSIPASGIVETW
+2890 GKLSIPANGIVETW

-2912 SDPKT
+2912 SEHKT

-2929 VAGDGIVNK
+2929 VAGDDVVNK
-2938 VEAANDNVP
+2938 VEAAEDKVP
-2947 VEVAVKVGKGETVKS
+2947 VKVAVKVGDGETINS
-2962 VKVTVGSKEVD
+2962 VKVKVGSKEVD
-2973 AIDSGN
+2973 ATDSGN

-3000 AASDTNGNQTKDGKV
+3000 ATSDTNSNNLNDGKV
-3015 SATVTVGKAGFEGA
+3015 TVEVKVSKAGFEGA
-3029 ETSIPSKEETYEVNL
+3029 ETSIPSKEASYEVNL

-3067 PEAKTVE
+3067 PEAKSVK
-3074 VKWTDEQGQG
+3074 VKWTDEQGTEQ
-3084 HTVTYTKNK
+3084 TVTYTKQDDGSWNS
-3093 GGWDSD
+3093 SD
-3099 KPNELPSISNDTVT
+3099 TTLLPNISNDSVT
-3113 SVNGQDP
+3113 SVNGQNLT
-3120 AKDLSVTI
+3120 KDLSVTI

-3135 GTHVVATVTD
+3135 GTQVVATVTD

-3150 GGSDDALAPKDAAP
+3150 GGSDDALAPKDDAP

-3199 FMPNSHATSGTFN
+3199 FMPNSHANSGTFN
-3212 VSVAA
+3212 VSVGADTM
-3217 NNASG
+3217 SG

-3234 GGKGYDVSAKTA
+3234 GGTGYEVTAQTA
-3246 DGKPVEVKYD
+3246 DGKPVTVAYD
-3256 ADDGRFY
+3256 ADEGRYY
-3263 FDVTGFKAPRDGQ
+3263 FDVAGFKAPAGGQ
-3276 DIEITAKFNTADDA
+3276 DITVTANFNTDGDA
-3290 IVADVSDTST
+3290 IEADAKDTST

-3310 EVRDDVDQLRDYQI
+3310 EVNDDVDQLRDYQI

-3336 FPRQFSGA
+3336 FPHQFSGMM
-3344 INQDGALTDD
+3344 NKDGSLTDD
-3354 NRWDDILVRVEQGLP
+3354 NRWDDILVRVEQGKP
-3369 TDTEF
+3369 EDQEF
-3374 VGKTLKVQII
+3374 IGKTLKVQII
-3384 NNAIAADKNGHI
+3384 NNAIAEGKNGHI

-3423 YDVVATVVDNGEV
+3423 YDVVATVCDSATGEA

-3448 ITVDTTFD
+3448 ITVDTAFD
-3456 LETIGFNGNNIVFNP
+3456 LDAIGFNGNNIVFDP
-3471 KDDDPAYG
+3471 KDNDPAYG
-3479 GKYDSKDQAIQIANA
+3479 AKHRQVNDTDNQAIQVANG
-3494 LTYITDNEAKDPV
+3494 LTYITGKEATDPV

-3520 KAGDLLTPEH
+3520 KAGNLLTPEH

-3554 KTGRLE
+3554 KTGRFE
-3560 QNTLSTPNGMVTTDN
+3560 QNTLSTPDGMRTTDS
-3575 NDYLVVMQKGT
+3575 NDYLIVMADGSGFSGDPDGKWKWRKDGFT
-3586 GYTEADDAWSRFMWR
+3586 GM
-3601 QDGLTGVIN
+3601 IN
-3610 GVTPSDGEGSDR
+3610 GVTPSDDEGADR
-3622 VVDVDM
+3622 VVDIDM
-3628 AGGNDTINAM
+3628 AGGDDTVSAM
-3638 MVMGNTAI
+3638 MVMANTAI

-3651 NDLEGAKSGDDLI
+3651 GDLEGDKSGNDTIHLS
-3664 TLRRGVWGWGKPAG
+3664 RGVWGYGVPAQRIYS
-3678 GMDAPAMG
+3678 PAMG

-3694 FFTGAGNDKFIVS
+3694 FFTGKGDDKFIVS

-3718 AGGVEGKAA
+3718 AGNNKYPDGNDLGVSYK
-3727 YYWGNM
+3727 WGNM

-3950 TVKGHVIN
+3950 TVKGNVIN

-4014 NLGAGNDTIIIKGN
+4014 NLGGGNDTIIIKEN

-4190 VDDPA
+4190 VD
-4195 NTNNVL
+4195 NLML

>member
-1 MARRGNDLI
+1 MALIFTAKHANSRTALKAAQHYQVTAKVGEEYNLIDSVTGKTPEDIKVARRGNDLI

-25 WGVCSEDNQ
+25 WGVCSEGNQ

-57 DHELEGLVAGE
+57 DHELEGLIAGE

-125 ADEKAA
+125 ADERAA

-292 SVHNENDAAKNPS
+292 SVHNE
-305 KTVTETAPKDDH
+305 
-317 DADGLT
+317 
-323 DDVDPD
+323 
-329 DDNDGLPDDVEKND
+329 
-343 PENKDGDDISGLD
+343 
-356 PHNPDTNGDGVNDG
+356 
-370 DEDSDGDGVD
+370 
-380 NKTEVE
+380 
-386 NGTDP
+386 
-391 FVNEDD
+391 
-397 PSKVLPDQD
+397 
-406 GDGIRDDLDTD
+406 
-417 IDGDG
+417 
-422 INNADEKEAGTDPKN
+422 
-437 PNTNGTPDG
+437 
-446 DKDTDDD
+446 
-453 GLTNKEE
+453 
-460 SDPNLNTT
+460 
-468 TDRNGDGKPDI
+468 
-479 TDSNKDEDGDGVDNK
+479 
-494 DEKDDGTNP
+494 
-503 FNPDTD
+503 
-509 GDGKKDG
+509 
-516 EDDVNNN
+516 
-523 DVDNDGVNDADE
+523 
-535 KDAGLDPN
+535 KDAGLDSS
-543 KNDTDGNGTS
+543 KDDSDDNGVK

-592 DPKVTHST
+592 DP
-600 KVGEDGVTRY
+600 
-610 TGGVEIDPLGNGAS
+610 
-624 HIDRVTINYTPED
+624 
-637 GNDGAGTP
+637 
-645 TTIYAVNKDGTWG
+645 
-658 LYTDDAGTQALNNP
+658 
-672 LITINSQTGK
+672 
-682 ITFAPDAV
+682 
-690 ADGTPLTAQSD
+690 
-701 NKATAP
+701 
-707 KSEPSKEI
+707 
-715 RVVAK
+715 
-720 DDNHDADKLL
+720 
-730 DKDDP
+730 
-735 DDDND
+735 
-740 GLPDDVEKNDPENKD
+740 
-755 GDDISGLDPHN
+755 
-766 PDTNG
+766 
-771 DGVNDGDEDSDGDG
+771 
-785 VDNKTEVEN
+785 
-794 GTDPFVNEDDPSK
+794 
-807 VLPDQDGDGIRDDL
+807 
-821 DTDIDG
+821 
-827 DGINNADEK
+827 
-836 EAGTDPKNPNTNG
+836 
-849 TPDGDKDTDD
+849 
-859 DGLTNKEESD
+859 
-869 PNLNTTT
+869 
-876 DRNGDGKPD
+876 
-885 ITDSNKDEDGDG
+885 
-897 VDNKDEKDDGTNPFN
+897 
-912 PDTDGDGKKD
+912 
-922 GEDDVNNNDVDND
+922 
-935 GVNDADEKD
+935 
-944 AGLDPNKN
+944 
-952 DTDGSG
+952 
-958 TSDGD
+958 
-963 EDTDGDGISNKDES
+963 
-977 DTTKPGKTDEN
+977 
-988 NDGVS
+988 
-993 DVNQPADPTV
+993 TV
-1003 THSTKVGEDGVTR
+1003 THSSKVGEDGVTR

-1056 AVNKDGAWGL
+1056 VVNKDGAWGL

-1255 NDKEIPANNVKVNG
+1255 NDTPANNVKDNG

-1282 DTADG
+1282 DITADG
-1287 KDKPIKVE
+1287 KDKSIKVE

-1302 PQVGPQ
+1302 PQVGSQ
-1308 TGTVSKAGNYD
+1308 TGTVSKAGSYD

-1328 SVKLDDKGNDDT
+1328 SVTLDDKGNDDT
-1340 SDDVIITIDLAE
+1340 SDDVITIDLA
-1352 KDNPDVTTVV
+1352 KNNSPDVTTVV

-1467 PKAPF
+1467 PKSPF
-1472 KAGETAKV
+1472 KEGETAKV
-1480 TVTPKEGGDA
+1480 TVTPKDGSGS

-1501 NLSVIIPK
+1501 NLSVTIPK
-1509 EYIEGLDGKDVD
+1509 ESKDGKAGIDDFNGKDVD
-1521 IKVTPSDTTRAPK
+1521 IKVTPSDTSRKPK
-1534 EFTDIHIDTSAPNT
+1534 EFTDIHIDTNAPNT

-1560 TNDTVVVDKGSL
+1560 TNDTVVVDKDSL

-1586 GNEDTIT
+1586 GNEDTVT
-1593 LTKDEDGN
+1593 LTKGKDGN

-1610 IDQDGNPTVNI
+1610 IDQGGNPTVNI
-1621 NPGETVSVVATDKN
+1621 NLGETVSVVATDEN

-1648 SSIEAVSVDSD
+1648 STIEAVSVDSD

-1664 AEIDSNKDIPITV
+1664 AEIESNKDIPITV

-1703 DPQASDNTLVA
+1703 DPTASDNTLVPK
-1714 AGKDA
+1714 GTDEN
-1719 DGNLIF
+1719 GNFIF
-1725 KGTVKATD
+1725 TATVKAKE
-1733 LQTADGKD
+1733 LQTAAGDD

-1766 TSDYRVDTKAPS
+1766 ASDYTVDTRAPS

-1790 IDLPDTDADEDTDKV
+1790 IDLPDTDDDADTDKV

-1811 EGGKETK
+1811 EGGKETE
-1818 VTFTKDDDGN
+1818 VTFTKDENGD
-1828 WTVSDNNP
+1828 WTASDNNP

-1847 KQATIPSDQLQ
+1847 KQVTIPSDQLQ

-1916 PEGLIVGDK
+1916 PEGLVVGDK

-1943 VTQEIIN
+1943 VIQEIIN

-1961 KINAANSADPSKPDA
+1961 KINAVNSADPSKPDA

-2011 SITDAGDEGFTVDL
+2011 SITDAGNDGFTVDL

-2041 PDGRQDT
+2041 PDGSQDT

-2058 TDENGD
+2058 TDENGN

-2070 TVHADKGSTIEAQT
+2070 TVPADKGSTIEAQT
-2084 SDDSGNNSGKAT
+2084 SDESGNNSGKAT

-2101 TTIENIIVGGDNIIN
+2101 TTIESVTVGGDNTIN
-2116 ADEAGNITS
+2116 ADEAGDLLN
-2125 GGGNNVPVSVTL
+2125 GDGNNVPVSVTL

-2176 AKALNEN
+2176 AKALNDN
-2183 ATSDSNDNGTNDG
+2183 ATSDSNNNGSNDG
-2196 KVTVDVKVSKD
+2196 EVTVEVKVSKD
-2207 GIDTTLPKQE
+2207 GIGTTLPARE
-2217 QSYEMDTVPPDAP
+2217 QLYDVDTTAPGAP
-2230 TIGRT
+2230 TIERT
-2235 EGKPQFE
+2235 EGTAQFK
-2242 VTLPDNAAQGDKVEI
+2242 VTLLDNAAQGDKVEI

-2280 LTDADGQPVDSG
+2280 LTDADGQPVDSS
-2292 VATLDNGK
+2292 VATLSDGK
-2300 VLVPAEP
+2300 VVIPAEP
-2307 GTGVKAQSTDAAGNT
+2307 GTGVKAHSIDVAGNA
-2322 SAQADDFIP
+2322 SATADDFIP
-2331 ATTISLVGIEVNAL
+2331 ATTISLLGIEVNAL
-2345 DGQENAGN
+2345 NGKENAGN
-2353 PPGESIYDN
+2353 PPEEELYHNDD
-2362 KAYKGDNTINRA
+2362 YKGDNVINRA

-2380 VDLALGDLKDN
+2380 VSNDSA
-2391 PDLEREVTLK
+2391 DLEREVILK

-2422 FKDKEGNLIKAKVTD
+2422 FKDEDGNLIKAKVTD

-2449 VETTVDKLSKLIENP
+2449 VKTTVGELSKLIENP
-2464 TIPTGS
+2464 TMPTG

-2478 EAKLNLQAVV
+2478 EATLNLQAVV

-2499 DNSNVVDNQDGKV
+2499 DNSNVVANQDGKV

-2523 DIKDGV
+2523 DIENGV
-2529 ATVTLPTEADA
+2529 ATVTLPKEADA
-2540 KKVDIRYIG
+2540 TKVEIRYNG
-2549 KDGET
+2549 KDGVE
-2554 HSVIYEKVDNQWVDA
+2554 HSVIYEKVENKWM
-2569 EGNALDN
+2569 NADGKELGN
-2576 QEKVTLDEGL
+2576 QEKVTLDDGL
-2586 MAASSIVKVYSSDQ
+2586 MPSSIVKVYSSDQ
-2600 AGNIGSDSA
+2600 AGNIGFASA
-2609 KVKSTKLDASVE
+2609 KVDSAKLDASVE
-2621 GTDFTDVSGQ
+2621 GTDFTKVSGQ

-2652 LPDEIV
+2652 LPDEIIE
-2658 KKLQQFRDSTDGSYQ
+2658 KLKDFKEKNATSAA
-2673 EASDV
+2673 ESDV

-2684 YQVDASGKKSIFD
+2684 YQVDESGKKKNVFD

-2704 SGDENGTDTFS
+2704 SGDENGTNTFS
-2715 GYANSGKQWQPT
+2715 GYANSGNDWTPT
-2727 NGDSSQAYYQFNK
+2727 KGDSSQAYYQFNK
-2740 AEAGMTFL
+2740 SGAGLTFL
-2748 NQAIENGYLEVAVGT
+2748 NQAIENGYLEVSVGT
-2763 SPKVKNA
+2763 SPRVKNA
-2770 KGEYD
+2770 NGQYGD
-2775 QHSLSDGKYEIQVEY
+2775 PHSLSDGKYEIQVEY
-2790 ITGSQA
+2790 ITGSQV
-2796 DTWKNS
+2796 DTWKQN
-2802 GSVSGNDGYAEQHYE
+2802 GSVENPASSDYAEQHYE

-2827 VEPKVDGDNFVLDLS
+2827 VEPKVEGNNFVLDLN
-2842 TVTDDEEG
+2842 TVTDYEKG

-2873 DKSWTSTDQNAP
+2873 NRWTSTDKNAP
-2885 VVNGE
+2885 TVDGE
-2890 GKLSIPASGIVETW
+2890 GKLSIPANGIVETW

-2912 SDPKT
+2912 SEHKT

-2929 VAGDGIVNK
+2929 VAGDGVVNK
-2938 VEAANDNVP
+2938 VEAANDKVP

-2962 VKVTVGSKEVD
+2962 VKVTVGGKEVD

-3000 AASDTNGNQTKDGKV
+3000 ATSDANSNNFKDGKV
-3015 SATVTVGKAGFEGA
+3015 TVEVKVSKEGFEGV
-3029 ETSIPSKEETYEVNL
+3029 ETTIPNKEETYDVNL

-3057 GSVTITMPSE
+3057 GSVTITMPTE

-3074 VKWTDEQGQG
+3074 VKWTDEQGQD
-3084 HTVTYTKNK
+3084 HTVTYTKNDK

-3113 SVNGQDP
+3113 SVNGQNLT
-3120 AKDLSVTI
+3120 KDLSVTI

-3135 GTHVVATVTD
+3135 GTQVVATVTD
-3145 AGNKS
+3145 AGNNKS
-3150 GGSDDALAPKDAAP
+3150 GGSDDALAPKDDAP

-3199 FMPNSHATSGTFN
+3199 FMPNSHANSGTFN
-3212 VSVAA
+3212 VSVGADTM
-3217 NNASG
+3217 SG
-3222 TRDYTVTVTEKA
+3222 KRDYTVTVTEKA
-3234 GGKGYDVSAKTA
+3234 GGTGYEVTAQTA
-3246 DGKPVEVKYD
+3246 DGKPVTVAYD
-3256 ADDGRFY
+3256 ADEGRYY

-3276 DIEITAKFNTADDA
+3276 DIKITAKFNTEGDA

-3336 FPRQFSGA
+3336 FPHQFSGMM
-3344 INQDGALTDD
+3344 NKDGSLTDD

-3384 NNAIAADKNGHI
+3384 NNAIAEGKNGHI

-3423 YDVVATVVDNGEV
+3423 YDVVATVCDSATGKA

-3448 ITVDTTFD
+3448 ITVDTAFD
-3456 LETIGFNGNNIVFNP
+3456 LDAIGFNGNNIVFDP
-3471 KDDDPAYG
+3471 KDNDPAYG
-3479 GKYDSKDQAIQIANA
+3479 AKHRQVNDTDNQAIQVANG
-3494 LTYITDNEAKDPV
+3494 LTYITGKEATDPV

-3520 KAGDLLTPEH
+3520 KAGNLLTPEH

-3554 KTGRLE
+3554 KTGRFE
-3560 QNTLSTPNGMVTTDN
+3560 QNTLSTPDGMRTTDS
-3575 NDYLVVMQKGT
+3575 NDYLIVMADGSGFSGDPDGSFRWRKDGFT
-3586 GYTEADDAWSRFMWR
+3586 GM
-3601 QDGLTGVIN
+3601 IN
-3610 GVTPSDGEGSDR
+3610 GVTPSDGEGADR
-3622 VVDVDM
+3622 VVDIDM
-3628 AGGNDTINAM
+3628 AGGDDTVSAM
-3638 MVMGNTAI
+3638 MVMANTAI

-3651 NDLEGAKSGDDLI
+3651 GDLEGDKSGNDTIHLS
-3664 TLRRGVWGWGKPAG
+3664 RGVWGYGTATYLKYS
-3678 GMDAPAMG
+3678 PAMG

-3694 FFTGAGNDKFIVS
+3694 FFTGKGDDKFIVS

-3718 AGGVEGKAA
+3718 AGNNKYPDGNDLGGSYK
-3727 YYWGNM
+3727 WGNM
-3733 PYSYSRSDES
+3733 PYSYSRNDES

-3767 ADGDANVNHSN
+3767 ADGDANINHSN

-3859 VRGSVFSDG
+3859 VRGSVFSNG
-3868 TMERFYD
+3868 TMDRFYD

-3950 TVKGHVIN
+3950 TVKGNVIN

-4001 SLDAEIKDSASTI
+4001 SLDAVIKDSASTI
-4014 NLGAGNDTIIIKGN
+4014 NLGAGNDTVIIKEN

-4033 ASSYVENSGDITSI
+4033 ASSYVVDSGDITSI

-4107 DKLQG
+4107 DKLLPG

-4123 DSEFPGF
+4123 DSDFPGF

-4135 LEDNNKWSKSEGS
+4135 LEDNDKWSQSEES

-4164 AKEGTHYEQYTYSR
+4164 AKEGALYKQYTYSR
-4178 TSGDDSFTIYIA
+4178 TSGDNSFTIYIA

>member
-1 MARRGNDLI
+1 MALIFTAKHANFRTALKAAQHYQVTAKVGEEYNLIDSVTGKTPEDIKVARRGNDLI

-125 ADEKAA
+125 ADERAA
-131 GLDPHNPDTNGDG
+131 GLDSNKNDSNGDG
-144 ILDGDEDS
+144 IKDGDEDS

-173 NNDGVS
+173 NNDGVA
-179 DLTQPADPVITK
+179 DLTQPSDPVITK
-191 TTAKGPDGQE
+191 TTAKSPDGQE

-243 KNDNGTWVMTD
+243 KNDNGTWVITD
-254 EDGNIIPADEL
+254 KDGNIIPADEL

-317 DADGLT
+317 DADGFT

-406 GDGIRDDLDTD
+406 GDGIRDDIDTD

-422 INNADEKEAGTDPKN
+422 VNNADEKEAGTDPKN

-446 DKDTDDD
+446 DKDTDND

-479 TDSNKDEDGDGVDNK
+479 TDGNKDEDGDGVDNK
-494 DEKDDGTNP
+494 DEKDNGTNP

-543 KNDTDGNGTS
+543 KNDTDGN
-553 DGDEDSDGDGISNKD
+553 
-568 ESDTTKPGKT
+568 
-578 DENNDGVSDVNQPA
+578 
-592 DPKVTHST
+592 
-600 KVGEDGVTRY
+600 
-610 TGGVEIDPLGNGAS
+610 
-624 HIDRVTINYTPED
+624 
-637 GNDGAGTP
+637 
-645 TTIYAVNKDGTWG
+645 
-658 LYTDDAGTQALNNP
+658 
-672 LITINSQTGK
+672 
-682 ITFAPDAV
+682 
-690 ADGTPLTAQSD
+690 
-701 NKATAP
+701 
-707 KSEPSKEI
+707 
-715 RVVAK
+715 
-720 DDNHDADKLL
+720 
-730 DKDDP
+730 
-735 DDDND
+735 
-740 GLPDDVEKNDPENKD
+740 
-755 GDDISGLDPHN
+755 
-766 PDTNG
+766 
-771 DGVNDGDEDSDGDG
+771 
-785 VDNKTEVEN
+785 
-794 GTDPFVNEDDPSK
+794 
-807 VLPDQDGDGIRDDL
+807 
-821 DTDIDG
+821 
-827 DGINNADEK
+827 
-836 EAGTDPKNPNTNG
+836 
-849 TPDGDKDTDD
+849 
-859 DGLTNKEESD
+859 
-869 PNLNTTT
+869 
-876 DRNGDGKPD
+876 
-885 ITDSNKDEDGDG
+885 
-897 VDNKDEKDDGTNPFN
+897 
-912 PDTDGDGKKD
+912 
-922 GEDDVNNNDVDND
+922 
-935 GVNDADEKD
+935 
-944 AGLDPNKN
+944 
-952 DTDGSG
+952 G

-1136 LDKDDTDIDGD
+1136 LDKDDTDIDND
-1147 GVKNKDEEAAGLDLH
+1147 GVNNADENAAGLDPRK
-1162 NPDTNGDGVK
+1162 PDSNGDGVN

-1207 VTHQFGS
+1207 VTHHFGS
-1214 AITAVRVDD
+1214 EITDVRVDD

-1255 NDKEIPANNVKVNG
+1255 NGKEIPANNVKDNG

-1287 KDKPIKVE
+1287 KDKSINVE
-1295 ATLKYEN
+1295 ATLKYESDN
-1302 PQVGPQ
+1302 PIVGTQ
-1308 TGTVSKAGNYD
+1308 TSTAKKEDTYD
-1319 VDTQLDDNA
+1319 VDTKVNDNA
-1328 SVKLDDKGNDDT
+1328 KVALRENDKDDS
-1340 SDDVIITIDLAE
+1340 SDDEIIIDLAE

-1376 YTKDENGQWT
+1376 YTKDEKGQWT

-1425 DKPSSVT
+1425 DQPSSVT

-1438 VIIEGVNDDDRVI
+1438 VIIEGVNDDDHVI

-1467 PKAPF
+1467 PKSPF
-1472 KAGETAKV
+1472 KEGETAKV
-1480 TVTPKEGGDA
+1480 TVTPKDGSGS
-1490 KEYDAKLDEHG
+1490 KEYDATLDEYG
-1501 NLSVIIPK
+1501 NLSVTIPK
-1509 EYIEGLDGKDVD
+1509 EDIEGLDGKDVNINVKPND
-1521 IKVTPSDTTRAPK
+1521 ETREPK

-1548 PTTTAKDTDGNG
+1548 PTTTAKDSDGNG
-1560 TNDTVVVDKGSL
+1560 TNDTVIVDKGSL
-1572 GDAQTVDVTITDKD
+1572 DDAQTVDVTITDKD

-1593 LTKDEDGN
+1593 LTKDKDGK
-1601 WTSDDPRIT
+1601 WTSDDPRVT
-1610 IDQDGNPTVNI
+1610 IDQDGNPTVSI
-1621 NPGETVSVVATDKN
+1621 NPGETVSVVATDEN

-1659 ALINK
+1659 SLINK
-1664 AEIDSNKDIPITV
+1664 AEIDNDKDIPITV

-1703 DPQASDNTLVA
+1703 DSQASDNTLVA

-1733 LQTADGKD
+1733 LKTAAGDD
-1741 LAGKVTAKVEV
+1741 FAGKVTAKVEV

-1758 DAQALPEK
+1758 DAQSLPEK
-1766 TSDYRVDTKAPS
+1766 SGDYTVDITAPS
-1778 EPSIT
+1778 APTIET
-1783 TDGDKVT
+1783 NGDKVT
-1790 IDLPDTDADEDTDKV
+1790 IDLPDTDDDADTDKV

-1811 EGGKETK
+1811 EGGKETE
-1818 VTFTKDDDGN
+1818 VTFTKDENGD
-1828 WTVSDNNP
+1828 WTASDNNP
-1836 GFEIVDDGKGG
+1836 GFEIVDDDKGG
-1847 KQATIPSDQLQ
+1847 KQVTIPSDQLQ

-1867 TDKAGNTGDEA
+1867 TDKAGNTGNEA

-1904 DAVGGV
+1904 DATSGV
-1910 DILVTL
+1910 DVLVTL
-1916 PEGLIVGDK
+1916 PKGLAVGDK
-1925 VKVIYTNPKGE
+1925 VTVTYTDPKG
-1936 ETPISVD
+1936 TVTYTDPKGID
-1943 VTQEIIN
+1943 VTEGMLE
-1950 AKQVSVPVPYD
+1950 AKQVTITVPAD
-1961 KINAANSADPSKPDA
+1961 KVNAVNSADPSKPDA
-1976 SIKVEITDS
+1976 SIRVEITDS
-1985 NGAPKEGIT
+1985 NGAPKDGIT
-1994 NPEPI
+1994 HPEPI
-1999 QFAVDTQVGSSP
+1999 QFAVDTKVGSSP
-2011 SITDAGDEGFTVDL
+2011 SITDAGDDGFKVDL
-2025 PDDAGKG
+2025 PDDAGQG
-2032 DKVDVTVTH
+2032 DKVEVIVTH
-2041 PDGRQDT
+2041 PDGSKDT
-2048 HTYTKGDDGW
+2048 TTYTKGEDGW
-2058 TDENGD
+2058 TDENGN
-2064 KVTEPV
+2064 KVDDVV
-2070 TVHADKGSTIEAQT
+2070 TVPAEKGSTIEAQT

-2684 YQVDASGKKSIFD
+2684 YQVDASGKKNIFD

-2802 GSVSGNDGYAEQHYE
+2802 GSVSGNDGYAKQQYE

-2827 VEPKVDGDNFVLDLS
+2827 VEPKVEGDNFVLDLS

-2855 KLTQDGK
+2855 KLTQDGN
-2862 DTQYTYTRGDD
+2862 DTQYTYTRGDN
-2873 DKSWTSTDQNAP
+2873 DKSWTSTDEKAP
-2885 VVNGE
+2885 PVDGE

-2912 SDPKT
+2912 SEHKT

-2924 ITSIT
+2924 IQSIT
-2929 VAGDGIVNK
+2929 VAGDDVVNK
-2938 VEAANDNVP
+2938 VEAAEDKVP
-2947 VEVAVKVGKGETVKS
+2947 VKVAVKVGDGETINS
-2962 VKVTVGSKEVD
+2962 VKVKVGSKEVD

-3000 AASDTNGNQTKDGKV
+3000 ATSDTNSNNLKDGKV
-3015 SATVTVGKAGFEGA
+3015 TVEVKVSKEGFEGV
-3029 ETSIPSKEETYEVNL
+3029 ETTIPNKEVTYDVNL
-3044 DQIVPTVTASETD
+3044 DQIVPTVTASEID

-3067 PEAKTVE
+3067 PEAKSVE
-3074 VKWTDEQGQG
+3074 VKWTDEQGTEQ
-3084 HTVTYTKNK
+3084 TVTYTKQDDGSWN
-3093 GGWDSD
+3093 SSNTTLL
-3099 KPNELPSISNDTVT
+3099 PNISNDTVT

-3120 AKDLSVTI
+3120 AKELSVTI

-3135 GTHVVATVTD
+3135 GTQVVATVTD

-3150 GGSDDALAPKDAAP
+3150 GGSDDAMAPNDNPP
-3164 KLAEVQIQDGNDGV
+3164 KFAEVQIQDGNDGV

-3189 NARVYFDPAE
+3189 NAKVYFDPAE

-3246 DGKPVEVKYD
+3246 DGKAVEVKYD
-3256 ADDGRFY
+3256 ADEGRFY

-3369 TDTEF
+3369 TDTDF
-3374 VGKTLKVQII
+3374 IGKTLKVQII

-3416 ALLTDGK
+3416 ALLTDGT
-3423 YDVVATVVDNGEV
+3423 YDVVATVCDSTTGEA

-3448 ITVDTTFD
+3448 ITVDTAFD
-3456 LETIGFNGNNIVFNP
+3456 LDAIGFNGNNIVFDP
-3471 KDDDPAYG
+3471 KDNDPAYG
-3479 GKYDSKDQAIQIANA
+3479 AKHRQVNDTDNQAIQVANG
-3494 LTYITDNEAKDPV
+3494 LTYITGKEATDPV

-3520 KAGDLLTPEH
+3520 KAGNLLTPEYV
-3530 AITAMRVTGDITPDK
+3530 ITAKRVTGDITPDV

-3554 KTGRLE
+3554 KTGRFE
-3560 QNTLSTPNGMVTTDN
+3560 QNTLSTPDGMRTTDS
-3575 NDYLVVMQKGT
+3575 NDYLIVM
-3586 GYTEADDAWSRFMWR
+3586 ADGSGFSGDPDGKWMWR
-3601 QDGLTGVIN
+3601 KDGFTGMIN
-3610 GVTPSDGEGSDR
+3610 GVTPSDGEGADR
-3622 VVDVDM
+3622 VVDIDM
-3628 AGGNDTINAM
+3628 AGGDDTVSAM
-3638 MVMGNTAI
+3638 MVMANTAI

-3651 NDLEGAKSGDDLI
+3651 GDLEGDKSGNDTIHLS
-3664 TLRRGVWGWGKPAG
+3664 RGVWGYGVPAQRIYS
-3678 GMDAPAMG
+3678 PAMG

-3694 FFTGAGNDKFIVS
+3694 FFTGKGDDKFIVS

-3718 AGGVEGKAA
+3718 AGNNKYPGDNDLGWSYK
-3727 YYWGNM
+3727 WGNM

-3767 ADGDANVNHSN
+3767 ADGDANINHSN

-3799 SKRSSSN
+3799 SKHSSSN
-3806 VIDLGTGNDHM
+3806 VIDLGTGNDHI

-3868 TMERFYD
+3868 TMDRFYD

-3896 YVLENGQLHKGAAVA
+3896 YVLDGQLHKGAAVA

-3950 TVKGHVIN
+3950 TVKGNVIN

-3976 IDISGNV
+3976 IDISRNV

-4014 NLGAGNDTIIIKGN
+4014 NLGAGNDTVIIKAN

-4033 ASSYVENSGDITSI
+4033 ASSYVVDSGDITSI

-4079 TLDVQNVDSIFTFDG
+4079 TLNVQNVDSIFTFDG

-4107 DKLQG
+4107 DKLLRG

-4123 DSEFPGF
+4123 DSDFPGF

-4135 LEDNNKWSKSEGS
+4135 LEDKNKWSQSEES
-4148 KSLKEWNV
+4148 KSLEDWNV

-4164 AKEGTHYEQYTYSR
+4164 AKEGALYKQYTYSR
-4178 TSGDDSFTIYIA
+4178 TLEGNSFTIYIA

>member
-1 MARRGNDLI
+1 MALIFTAKHANSRTALKAAQHYQVTAKVGEEYNLIDSVTGKTPEDIKVARRGNDLI

-57 DHELEGLVAGE
+57 DHELEGLIAGE

-125 ADEKAA
+125 ADERAA

-152 DGDGIPNK
+152 DGDGIANK
-160 NESNPNQPGITDK
+160 DESNPNQPGITDK
-173 NNDGVS
+173 NNDSVA
-179 DLTQPADPVITK
+179 DLTQPSDPVITK

-292 SVHNENDAAKNPS
+292 SVHNENDDAQNPS

-370 DEDSDGDGVD
+370 DEDSDGDGVK
-380 NKTEVE
+380 NKEDDT
-386 NGTDP
+386 P
-391 FVNEDD
+391 FSEDD

-406 GDGIRDDLDTD
+406 GDGVRDDLDTD

-422 INNADEKEAGTDPKN
+422 VNNADEIAAGLDPRN
-437 PNTNGTPDG
+437 PDTNGDGIPDG
-446 DKDTDDD
+446 DEDADND

-479 TDSNKDEDGDGVDNK
+479 TDGNKDEDGDGVDNK
-494 DEKDDGTNP
+494 DEKDNGTNP

-535 KDAGLDPN
+535 KDAGLDSS
-543 KNDTDGNGTS
+543 KDDSDDNGVK

-592 DPKVTHST
+592 DPTVTHSS

-637 GNDGAGTP
+637 GKDGAGTP
-645 TTIYAVNKDGTWG
+645 TTIYAVNKDGAWG
-658 LYTDDAGTQALNNP
+658 LYTDDAGTQALDNP

-730 DKDDP
+730 DKDDT
-735 DDDND
+735 DI
-740 GLPDDVEKNDPENKD
+740 D
-755 GDDISGLDPHN
+755 GDGVNNADEIAAGLDPHN

-785 VDNKTEVEN
+785 KPNKDESDADSDKITDKDGNGTSDIIEGKDEN
-794 GTDPFVNEDDPSK
+794 GNQTKPKDT
-807 VLPDQDGDGIRDDL
+807 DGDGTPDYK

-827 DGINNADEK
+827 DGVNNADENAAGLDPRNPDSNGGGVNDGDEDSDGDGKTNAEESNPDSNTITDKDGNGTSDIMEGKDENGNSTKPKDTDGNGTPDYKDTDIDGDGVNNADEK
-836 EAGTDPKNPNTNG
+836 EAGLDP
-849 TPDGDKDTDD
+849 
-859 DGLTNKEESD
+859 
-869 PNLNTTT
+869 
-876 DRNGDGKPD
+876 R
-885 ITDSNKDEDGDG
+885 
-897 VDNKDEKDDGTNPFN
+897 N
-912 PDTDGDGKKD
+912 PDTNNDGK
-922 GEDDVNNNDVDND
+922 N
-935 GVNDADEKD
+935 
-944 AGLDPNKN
+944 
-952 DTDGSG
+952 
-958 TSDGD
+958 DGD
-963 EDTDGDGISNKDES
+963 EDTDGDGIS
-977 DTTKPGKTDEN
+977 
-988 NDGVS
+988 
-993 DVNQPADPTV
+993 
-1003 THSTKVGEDGVTR
+1003 
-1016 YTGGVEID
+1016 
-1024 PLGNGAKHIDRVT
+1024 
-1037 INYTPE
+1037 
-1043 DGNDGAG
+1043 
-1050 TPTTIY
+1050 
-1056 AVNKDGAWGL
+1056 
-1066 YTDDAGTQ
+1066 
-1074 VLNNPLITINS
+1074 
-1085 QTGKITFAPDA
+1085 
-1096 VADGTSL
+1096 
-1103 SAQNDNKATAPKSEP
+1103 
-1118 SKEIRVVAKD
+1118 
-1128 DNHDADKL
+1128 
-1136 LDKDDTDIDGD
+1136 
-1147 GVKNKDEEAAGLDLH
+1147 
-1162 NPDTNGDGVK
+1162 
-1172 DGDEDTDGDG
+1172 
-1182 IPNKEESDASGNT
+1182 NKEESDASGNT

-1214 AITAVRVDD
+1214 EITDVRVDD

-1231 EGSTVSVV
+1231 EGSTIPVV
-1239 VSVDL
+1239 VGVDL

-1255 NDKEIPANNVKVNG
+1255 NDTEEIPANNVKDNG

-1287 KDKPIKVE
+1287 KGKVINVE
-1295 ATLKYEN
+1295 AELKYESDN
-1302 PQVGPQ
+1302 PIVGTQ
-1308 TGTVSKAGNYD
+1308 TSTAKKEGTYD
-1319 VDTQLDDNA
+1319 VDTKVNDNA
-1328 SVKLDDKGNDDT
+1328 KVALSENDKDDS
-1340 SDDVIITIDLAE
+1340 SDDEITIDLAE
-1352 KDNPDVTTVV
+1352 NNSPDVTTVV

-1376 YTKDENGQWT
+1376 YTKDETGQWT

-1425 DKPSSVT
+1425 DEPSSVT

-1438 VIIEGVNDDDRVI
+1438 VIIEGVNGDDHVI

-1467 PKAPF
+1467 PESPF
-1472 KAGETAKV
+1472 KEGETAKV
-1480 TVTPKEGGDA
+1480 TVTPKDGSGS
-1490 KEYDAKLDEHG
+1490 KEYDATLDEHG
-1501 NLSVIIPK
+1501 NLSVTIPK
-1509 EYIEGLDGKDVD
+1509 EDIEGLDGKDVD
-1521 IKVTPSDTTRAPK
+1521 IKVTPSDTSREPK

-1548 PTTTAKDTDGNG
+1548 PTTTAEDTDNNG
-1560 TNDTVVVDKGSL
+1560 TNDTVVVDKDSL
-1572 GDAQTVDVTITDKD
+1572 DDAQTVDVTITDKD

-1621 NPGETVSVVATDKN
+1621 NPGETVSVVATDEN

-1664 AEIDSNKDIPITV
+1664 AEIDNDKDIPITV

-1703 DPQASDNTLVA
+1703 DPTASDNTLVPK
-1714 AGKDA
+1714 GTDEN
-1719 DGNLIF
+1719 GNFIF
-1725 KGTVKATD
+1725 TATVKAKE
-1733 LQTADGKD
+1733 LQASAGDD

-1752 SSQVGG
+1752 SSQAGG
-1758 DAQALPEK
+1758 DAQSLPEK
-1766 TSDYRVDTKAPS
+1766 SGDYTVDITAPS
-1778 EPSIT
+1778 VPPIETNS
-1783 TDGDKVT
+1783 DKVT
-1790 IDLPDTDADEDTDKV
+1790 IDLPDTGADADTDKV

-1811 EGGKETK
+1811 EGGKETE

-1828 WTVSDNNP
+1828 WTASDNNL

-1847 KQATIPSDQLQ
+1847 KQVTIPTDKLQ
-1858 PNSDITAQA
+1858 PHTEISAKA
-1867 TDKAGNTGDEA
+1867 TDEAGNTGDEA
-1878 NSTVPQR
+1878 KGTVPQR
-1885 FDFSVEGVTP
+1885 FGFSVEGVTP

-1916 PEGLIVGDK
+1916 PEGLVVGDK
-1925 VKVIYTNPKGE
+1925 VKVIYTDPKGE

-1950 AKQVSVPVPYD
+1950 KKQVPVSVPYE
-1961 KINAANSADPSKPDA
+1961 KINAVNSADPSKPDA

-2011 SITDAGDEGFTVDL
+2011 SITDAGDDGFTVDL

-2041 PDGRQDT
+2041 PDGNQDT

-2070 TVHADKGSTIEAQT
+2070 TVPADKGSTIEAQT

-2101 TTIENIIVGGDNIIN
+2101 TTIESVTVGGDNTIN
-2116 ADEAGNITS
+2116 ADEAGDLLN
-2125 GGGNNVPVSVTL
+2125 GDGNNVPVSVTL

-2154 SYPAKQTGTDANGKP
+2154 SYPAKQTGTDENGKP

-2176 AKALNEN
+2176 AKVLNDN
-2183 ATSDSNDNGTNDG
+2183 AKSDSNKNGTNDG
-2196 KVTVDVKVSKD
+2196 EVTVEVKVSKD

-2217 QSYEMDTVPPDAP
+2217 QSYEMDTVAPDAP
-2230 TIGRT
+2230 TIERT
-2235 EGKPQFE
+2235 TEDNKPQFDI
-2242 VTLPDNAAQGDKVEI
+2242 TLPNEAKQGDKVEI
-2257 SVLDKDGTETKLIAE
+2257 SIVDKNGIETKLTAE

-2280 LTDADGQPVDSG
+2280 LTDADGQQVDSS
-2292 VATLDNGK
+2292 VATLSDGK
-2300 VLVPAEP
+2300 VVIPAEP
-2307 GTGVKAQSTDAAGNT
+2307 GTGVKAHSIDVAGNT
-2322 SAQADDFIP
+2322 SATKDDFIP
-2331 ATTISLVGIEVNAL
+2331 ATTISLLGIEVNAL

-2362 KAYKGDNTINRA
+2362 NAYKGDNTINRA

-2414 NSDEATIG
+2414 DNSDASIG

-2437 ISYDEQG
+2437 ISYDKQG

-2449 VETTVDKLSKLIENP
+2449 VKTTVGELSKLIENP
-2464 TIPTGS
+2464 TMPDAS
-2470 NEAKVPNG
+2470 NEAQVPNG
-2478 EAKLNLQAVV
+2478 EAKLKLQAVV

-2499 DNSNVVDNQDGKV
+2499 DNSNVVANQDGKV

-2523 DIKDGV
+2523 DIENGV
-2529 ATVTLPTEADA
+2529 ATVTLPKEADA
-2540 KKVDIRYIG
+2540 TKVEIRYNG
-2549 KDGET
+2549 KDGVE
-2554 HSVIYEKVDNQWVDA
+2554 HSVIYEKVENKWVDA
-2569 EGNALDN
+2569 DGNALDN
-2576 QEKVTLDEGL
+2576 QEKVTFDDGL
-2586 MAASSIVKVYSSDQ
+2586 MPSSIVKVYSSDQ
-2600 AGNIGSDSA
+2600 AGNIGPASA
-2609 KVKSTKLDASVE
+2609 KVDSAKLDASVE
-2621 GTDFTDVSGQ
+2621 GTDFTKVSGQ
-2631 PKDNYVTKPDLEDG
+2631 PKDNYVTKPDVADG

-2652 LPDEIV
+2652 LPDAIV
-2658 KKLQQFRDSTDGSYQ
+2658 QKLQQFRDGTDGNNQ

-2684 YQVDASGKKSIFD
+2684 YQVDASGKKNIFD
-2697 FSSTSKE
+2697 FSSTSK
-2704 SGDENGTDTFS
+2704 DADDKNGTNTFS
-2715 GYANSGKQWQPT
+2715 GYANSGNQWKPT

-2740 AEAGMTFL
+2740 SEAGMKFL
-2748 NQAIENGYLEVAVGT
+2748 NQAITNGYLEVPVGT

-2770 KGEYD
+2770 NGQYE
-2775 QHSLSDGKYEIQVEY
+2775 QHSLSDGKYEIKVEY
-2790 ITGSQA
+2790 ITGSQV
-2796 DTWKNS
+2796 DTWKR
-2802 GSVSGNDGYAEQHYE
+2802 DGTPSSDEQHYE

-2827 VEPKVDGDNFVLDLS
+2827 VEPKVEGDNFVLDLNM
-2842 TVTDDEEG
+2842 VTDDEKG

-2855 KLTQDGK
+2855 KVIKDGQEV
-2862 DTQYTYTRGDD
+2862 QYTYTRGDD

-2912 SDPKT
+2912 SEHKT

-2929 VAGDGIVNK
+2929 VAGDDVVNK
-2938 VEAANDNVP
+2938 VEAAEDKVP
-2947 VEVAVKVGKGETVKS
+2947 VKVAVKVGDGETINS
-2962 VKVTVGSKEVD
+2962 VKVKVGSKEVD

-3000 AASDTNGNQTKDGKV
+3000 ATSDTNGNNLKDGKV
-3015 SATVTVGKAGFEGA
+3015 TVEVKVSKEGFEEV
-3029 ETSIPSKEETYEVNL
+3029 ETTIPNKEVTYDVNL
-3044 DQIVPTVTASETD
+3044 DQIVPTVTASEID

-3067 PEAKTVE
+3067 PEAKSVE
-3074 VKWTDEQGQG
+3074 VKWTDEQGTEQ
-3084 HTVTYTKNK
+3084 TVTYTKQDDGSWNS
-3093 GGWDSD
+3093 SD
-3099 KPNELPSISNDTVT
+3099 TTLLPNISNDSVT
-3113 SVNGQDP
+3113 SVNGQNLT
-3120 AKDLSVTI
+3120 KDLSVTI

-3135 GTHVVATVTD
+3135 GTQVVATVTD

-3150 GGSDDALAPKDAAP
+3150 GGSDDAMAPNDNPP
-3164 KLAEVQIQDGNDGV
+3164 KFAEVQIQDGNDGV

-3189 NARVYFDPAE
+3189 NAKVYFDPAE

-3234 GGKGYDVSAKTA
+3234 V
-3246 DGKPVEVKYD
+3246 VK
-3256 ADDGRFY
+3256 
-3263 FDVTGFKAPRDGQ
+3263 
-3276 DIEITAKFNTADDA
+3276 
-3290 IVADVSDTST
+3290 
-3300 RLQGAKVTAI
+3300 
-3310 EVRDDVDQLRDYQI
+3310 
-3324 QLMKE
+3324 
-3329 AGADYDR
+3329 
-3336 FPRQFSGA
+3336 
-3344 INQDGALTDD
+3344 
-3354 NRWDDILVRVEQGLP
+3354 
-3369 TDTEF
+3369 
-3374 VGKTLKVQII
+3374 
-3384 NNAIAADKNGHI
+3384 
-3396 VEEFTQVIKAGQS
+3396 
-3409 EYHFAAN
+3409 
-3416 ALLTDGK
+3416 
-3423 YDVVATVVDNGEV
+3423 
-3436 VSGDNATKTLKD
+3436 
-3448 ITVDTTFD
+3448 
-3456 LETIGFNGNNIVFNP
+3456 
-3471 KDDDPAYG
+3471 
-3479 GKYDSKDQAIQIANA
+3479 
-3494 LTYITDNEAKDPV
+3494 
-3507 ELPYGSYKYVLVD
+3507 
-3520 KAGDLLTPEH
+3520 
-3530 AITAMRVTGDITPDK
+3530 
-3545 APTYNDLMT
+3545 
-3554 KTGRLE
+3554 
-3560 QNTLSTPNGMVTTDN
+3560 
-3575 NDYLVVMQKGT
+3575 VM
-3586 GYTEADDAWSRFMWR
+3586 M
-3601 QDGLTGVIN
+3601 
-3610 GVTPSDGEGSDR
+3610 
-3622 VVDVDM
+3622 
-3628 AGGNDTINAM
+3628 
-3638 MVMGNTAI
+3638 
-3646 YTDSK
+3646 
-3651 NDLEGAKSGDDLI
+3651 
-3664 TLRRGVWGWGKPAG
+3664 
-3678 GMDAPAMG
+3678 
-3686 MAGDGDQV
+3686 
-3694 FFTGAGNDKFIVS
+3694 
-3707 GVILDDKEHPW
+3707 
-3718 AGGVEGKAA
+3718 
-3727 YYWGNM
+3727 
-3733 PYSYSRSDES
+3733 
-3743 FFMTTAR
+3743 
-3750 VDMGSGDDE
+3750 
-3759 ISLAGGIL
+3759 
-3767 ADGDANVNHSN
+3767 
-3778 YFNLGSG
+3778 
-3785 NDNFIVGGSIRDTV
+3785 
-3799 SKRSSSN
+3799 
-3806 VIDLGTGNDHM
+3806 
-3817 IVGDSLEDHTLIISK
+3817 
-3832 DSAVIDINYDIKGH
+3832 
-3846 SALLLGDGNDTIK
+3846 
-3859 VRGSVFSDG
+3859 
-3868 TMERFYD
+3868 
-3875 VISDNASYGEVYKSA
+3875 
-3890 WYGPSQ
+3890 
-3896 YVLENGQLHKGAAVA
+3896 
-3911 FDLGDGDNHIEV
+3911 
-3923 LGVSEDTGA
+3923 
-3932 PAAWATTALYA
+3932 
-3943 GDGNDSF
+3943 
-3950 TVKGHVIN
+3950 
-3958 VNNYGGEKALD
+3958 
-3969 FGNGNNT
+3969 
-3976 IDISGNV
+3976 
-3983 NSTNIRAGAGDDS
+3983 
-3996 VIIGG
+3996 
-4001 SLDAEIKDSASTI
+4001 
-4014 NLGAGNDTIIIKGN
+4014 
-4028 VGRED
+4028 
-4033 ASSYVENSGDITSI
+4033 
-4047 NLGEGNNTLI
+4047 
-4057 VGGVWCNTNLNVG
+4057 
-4070 SGDDHIYIN
+4070 
-4079 TLDVQNVDSIFTFDG
+4079 
-4094 SNTHS
+4094 
-4099 SGNDIIVI
+4099 
-4107 DKLQG
+4107 
-4112 ELNHFKLNMNT
+4112 
-4123 DSEFPGF
+4123 
-4130 TVQSS
+4130 
-4135 LEDNNKWSKSEGS
+4135 
-4148 KSLKEWNV
+4148 
-4156 TDETLLSN
+4156 
-4164 AKEGTHYEQYTYSR
+4164 
-4178 TSGDDSFTIYIA
+4178 
-4190 VDDPA
+4190 
-4195 NTNNVL
+4195 

>member
-1 MARRGNDLI
+1 M
-10 LRSDKEDVEVVIKDF
+10 
-25 WGVCSEDNQ
+25 
-34 CYAKL
+34 
-39 DVPATETTP
+39 
-48 AGEVIITQV
+48 
-57 DHELEGLVAGE
+57 
-68 VGTIEDDRGG
+68 
-78 MLFWWILGGI
+78 
-88 GAAGA
+88 
-93 IAAGSGGGSGGG
+93 
-105 SSSNNS
+105 
-111 HPSDYDSD
+111 
-119 HDGVND
+119 
-125 ADEKAA
+125 
-131 GLDPHNPDTNGDG
+131 
-144 ILDGDEDS
+144 
-152 DGDGIPNK
+152 
-160 NESNPNQPGITDK
+160 
-173 NNDGVS
+173 
-179 DLTQPADPVITK
+179 
-191 TTAKGPDGQE
+191 
-201 RETGGIKV
+201 
-209 TPAQDS
+209 
-215 NTHID
+215 
-220 RTVITYTPEDGNDG
+220 
-234 KGEETTIIA
+234 
-243 KNDNGTWVMTD
+243 
-254 EDGNIIPADEL
+254 
-265 ADKGISINQGTGEVT
+265 
-280 FKPDAIADGSTI
+280 
-292 SVHNENDAAKNPS
+292 
-305 KTVTETAPKDDH
+305 
-317 DADGLT
+317 
-323 DDVDPD
+323 
-329 DDNDGLPDDVEKND
+329 
-343 PENKDGDDISGLD
+343 
-356 PHNPDTNGDGVNDG
+356 
-370 DEDSDGDGVD
+370 
-380 NKTEVE
+380 
-386 NGTDP
+386 
-391 FVNEDD
+391 
-397 PSKVLPDQD
+397 
-406 GDGIRDDLDTD
+406 
-417 IDGDG
+417 
-422 INNADEKEAGTDPKN
+422 
-437 PNTNGTPDG
+437 
-446 DKDTDDD
+446 
-453 GLTNKEE
+453 
-460 SDPNLNTT
+460 
-468 TDRNGDGKPDI
+468 
-479 TDSNKDEDGDGVDNK
+479 
-494 DEKDDGTNP
+494 
-503 FNPDTD
+503 
-509 GDGKKDG
+509 
-516 EDDVNNN
+516 
-523 DVDNDGVNDADE
+523 
-535 KDAGLDPN
+535 
-543 KNDTDGNGTS
+543 
-553 DGDEDSDGDGISNKD
+553 
-568 ESDTTKPGKT
+568 
-578 DENNDGVSDVNQPA
+578 
-592 DPKVTHST
+592 
-600 KVGEDGVTRY
+600 
-610 TGGVEIDPLGNGAS
+610 
-624 HIDRVTINYTPED
+624 TINYTPED
-637 GNDGAGTP
+637 G
-645 TTIYAVNKDGTWG
+645 K
-658 LYTDDAGTQALNNP
+658 
-672 LITINSQTGK
+672 
-682 ITFAPDAV
+682 
-690 ADGTPLTAQSD
+690 
-701 NKATAP
+701 
-707 KSEPSKEI
+707 
-715 RVVAK
+715 
-720 DDNHDADKLL
+720 
-730 DKDDP
+730 
-735 DDDND
+735 
-740 GLPDDVEKNDPENKD
+740 
-755 GDDISGLDPHN
+755 
-766 PDTNG
+766 
-771 DGVNDGDEDSDGDG
+771 
-785 VDNKTEVEN
+785 
-794 GTDPFVNEDDPSK
+794 
-807 VLPDQDGDGIRDDL
+807 
-821 DTDIDG
+821 
-827 DGINNADEK
+827 
-836 EAGTDPKNPNTNG
+836 
-849 TPDGDKDTDD
+849 
-859 DGLTNKEESD
+859 
-869 PNLNTTT
+869 
-876 DRNGDGKPD
+876 
-885 ITDSNKDEDGDG
+885 
-897 VDNKDEKDDGTNPFN
+897 
-912 PDTDGDGKKD
+912 
-922 GEDDVNNNDVDND
+922 
-935 GVNDADEKD
+935 
-944 AGLDPNKN
+944 
-952 DTDGSG
+952 
-958 TSDGD
+958 
-963 EDTDGDGISNKDES
+963 
-977 DTTKPGKTDEN
+977 
-988 NDGVS
+988 
-993 DVNQPADPTV
+993 
-1003 THSTKVGEDGVTR
+1003 
-1016 YTGGVEID
+1016 
-1024 PLGNGAKHIDRVT
+1024 
-1037 INYTPE
+1037 
-1043 DGNDGAG
+1043 DGAG

-1066 YTDDAGTQ
+1066 YTDDAGTKA
-1074 VLNNPLITINS
+1074 LDNPLININS

-1103 SAQNDNKATAPKSEP
+1103 SAKNDNKATAPKSEP
-1118 SKEIRVVAKD
+1118 SKEISVVAKD

-1147 GVKNKDEEAAGLDLH
+1147 GVNNADEIAAGLDPH
-1162 NPDTNGDGVK
+1162 NPDTNGDGVNDGDEDSDGDGKPNKDESDADSDKITDKDGNGKSDITEGKDENGNQTKPKDTDGDGTPDYKDTDIDGDGVNNADENAAGLDPHNPDSNGDGVK
-1172 DGDEDTDGDG
+1172 DGDEDSDGDGKTNAEESNPDSNTITDKDGNGTSDIIEGKDENGNSTKPKDTDGNGTPDYKDTDIDGDGVNNADEKEAGLDPRNPDTNNDGKNDGDEDTDGDG
-1182 IPNKEESDASGNT
+1182 ISNKEESDASGNT

-1214 AITAVRVDD
+1214 AITDVRVDD

-1255 NDKEIPANNVKVNG
+1255 NDKEIPANNVKDNG

-1275 IVPKDSL
+1275 IVPKGSL

-1287 KDKPIKVE
+1287 KDKPIDVE

-1308 TGTVSKAGNYD
+1308 TGTVSKAGSYD
-1319 VDTQLDDNA
+1319 VDTQLDDKA
-1328 SVKLDDKGNDDT
+1328 GVKLDDKGNDDT
-1340 SDDVIITIDLAE
+1340 SDDVITIDLAE
-1352 KDNPDVTTVV
+1352 NNSPDVTTVV

-1480 TVTPKEGGDA
+1480 TVTPKDGSGS
-1490 KEYDAKLDEHG
+1490 KEYDATLDEHG

-1509 EYIEGLDGKDVD
+1509 ADIEGLDGKDVD
-1521 IKVTPSDTTRAPK
+1521 IKVTPSDTTRPPK
-1534 EFTDIHIDTSAPNT
+1534 EFTGIHIDTSAPST

-1560 TNDTVVVDKGSL
+1560 TNDTVVVDKDSL
-1572 GDAQTVDVTITDKD
+1572 DDAQTVDVTITDKD

-1610 IDQDGNPTVNI
+1610 IDQDGNPTVKI
-1621 NPGETVSVVATDKN
+1621 NPGETVSVVATDEN

-1688 KVTVSIEGSDKTLTY
+1688 KVTVSIEGSVKTLTY
-1703 DPQASDNTLVA
+1703 DPQASGNTLVA

-1733 LQTADGKD
+1733 LKTAAGEDF
-1741 LAGKVTAKVEV
+1741 AGKVTAKVEV
-1752 SSQVGG
+1752 SSQVGS

-1766 TSDYRVDTKAPS
+1766 AGDYRVDNQAPS

-1790 IDLPDTDADEDTDKV
+1790 IDLPDTGADADTDKV

-1811 EGGKETK
+1811 EGGKETE
-1818 VTFTKDDDGN
+1818 VTFTKDENGD
-1828 WTVSDNNP
+1828 WTASDNNP
-1836 GFEIVDDGKGG
+1836 GFEIVDDGNGG
-1847 KQATIPSDQLQ
+1847 KQVTIPTDKLQ
-1858 PNSDITAQA
+1858 PNTEISAKA
-1867 TDKAGNTGDEA
+1867 TDEAGNTGDEA

-1904 DAVGGV
+1904 DATSGV
-1910 DILVTL
+1910 DVLVTL
-1916 PEGLIVGDK
+1916 PEGLVAGDK
-1925 VKVIYTNPKGE
+1925 IIVTYTDPKGTA
-1936 ETPISVD
+1936 TPIAVD
-1943 VTQEIIN
+1943 VTEGMLE
-1950 AKQVSVPVPYD
+1950 AKQETITVPAD
-1961 KINAANSADPSKPDA
+1961 KVNAANSADPSKPDA

-2011 SITDAGDEGFTVDL
+2011 SITDAGDDGFTVDL

-2041 PDGRQDT
+2041 PDGSQGT

-2070 TVHADKGSTIEAQT
+2070 TVPADKGSTIEAQT

-2154 SYPAKQTGTDANGKP
+2154 SYPAKQTGTDADGKP

-2176 AKALNEN
+2176 AKALNDN
-2183 ATSDSNDNGTNDG
+2183 ATSDSNNNGSNDG
-2196 KVTVDVKVSKD
+2196 KVTVEVKVSKD
-2207 GIDTTLPKQE
+2207 GIGTTLPAQE
-2217 QSYEMDTVPPDAP
+2217 QPYEMDTVAPDAP
-2230 TIGRT
+2230 TIERT
-2235 EGKPQFE
+2235 EGTDHQPQFE

-2257 SVLDKDGTETKLIAE
+2257 SIVDKNGIETKLTAE
-2272 KDAEGNWK
+2272 KGNSGWSLKDAE
-2280 LTDADGQPVDSG
+2280 GQPVDSS
-2292 VATLDNGK
+2292 VATLSDGK
-2300 VLVPAEP
+2300 VVIPAEP
-2307 GTGVKAQSTDAAGNT
+2307 GTGVKAHSIDVAGNA
-2322 SAQADDFIP
+2322 SATADDFIP

-2362 KAYKGDNTINRA
+2362 NAYKGDNTINRA
-2374 ESVKRE
+2374 ESAKRK
-2380 VDLALGDLKDN
+2380 LSSGDITDSA
-2391 PDLEREVTLK
+2391 DLEREVILK

-2414 NSDEATIG
+2414 DNSDASIG
-2422 FKDKEGNLIKAKVTD
+2422 FKGKDGNLIKAKVTD

-2449 VETTVDKLSKLIENP
+2449 VKTTVGELSKLI
-2464 TIPTGS
+2464 TG
-2470 NEAKVPNG
+2470 NEEQEVLNG
-2478 EAKLNLQAVV
+2478 EATLNLQAVV

-2512 TFDTVA
+2512 TFDTLA

-2523 DIKDGV
+2523 DIENGV

-2540 KKVDIRYIG
+2540 TKVEIRYNG
-2549 KDGET
+2549 KDGVE
-2554 HSVIYEKVDNQWVDA
+2554 HSVIYEKVENKWVDA
-2569 EGNALDN
+2569 DGKPLDN
-2576 QEKVTLDEGL
+2576 QEKVTLDDGL
-2586 MAASSIVKVYSSDQ
+2586 MPSSIVKVYPSDQ
-2600 AGNIGSDSA
+2600 AGNIGFASA
-2609 KVKSTKLDASVE
+2609 KVDSAKLDASVE
-2621 GTDFTDVSGQ
+2621 GTDFTKVSGQ

-2652 LPDEIV
+2652 LPDAIV
-2658 KKLQQFRDSTDGSYQ
+2658 EKLQLFRDGTAGNNQ
-2673 EASDV
+2673 AASDV

-2684 YQVDASGKKSIFD
+2684 YQVDASGKKTNIFD
-2697 FSSTSKE
+2697 FSSTSKDAD
-2704 SGDENGTDTFS
+2704 DENGTNTFS
-2715 GYANSGKQWQPT
+2715 GYANSGNQWKPT
-2727 NGDSSQAYYQFNK
+2727 NGDSSQAYYQLNK
-2740 AEAGMTFL
+2740 SEEGMKFL

-2775 QHSLSDGKYEIQVEY
+2775 QHSLSDGKYEIKVEY
-2790 ITGSQA
+2790 ITGSQVN
-2796 DTWKNS
+2796 TWKNS
-2802 GSVSGNDGYAEQHYE
+2802 GSVSGNDGYAKQQYE
-2817 FFIDTKAPST
+2817 FFIDTKAPT
-2827 VEPKVDGDNFVLDLS
+2827 AVEPEVKDDNFVLDLS

-2862 DTQYTYTRGDD
+2862 DTQYTYTRGGD
-2873 DKSWTSTDQNAP
+2873 DKSWTSTDENAP
-2885 VVNGE
+2885 KVDGE

-2904 SQDPHGNV
+2904 SRDPHGNV
-2912 SDPKT
+2912 SEHKT

-2929 VAGDGIVNK
+2929 VAGDDVVNK
-2938 VEAANDNVP
+2938 VEAANDKVP

-2962 VKVTVGSKEVD
+2962 VKVTVGSEEVE
-2973 AIDSGN
+2973 AKDSGT
-2979 VDKDGNHIFV
+2979 VDKEGNHIFV

-3000 AASDTNGNQTKDGKV
+3000 ATSDTNSNNLNDGKV
-3015 SATVTVGKAGFEGA
+3015 TVEVKVSKAGFEGA
-3029 ETSIPSKEETYEVNL
+3029 ETSIPSKEATYEVNL
-3044 DQIVPTVTASETD
+3044 DQIVPTVTASEID

-3067 PEAKTVE
+3067 PEAKSVE
-3074 VKWTDEQGQG
+3074 VKWTDEQGTEQ
-3084 HTVTYTKNK
+3084 TVTYTKQND
-3093 GGWDSD
+3093 GSWNSSNITLL
-3099 KPNELPSISNDTVT
+3099 PNISNDTVT
-3113 SVNGQDP
+3113 SVNGQNLT
-3120 AKDLSVTI
+3120 KDLSVTI

-3135 GTHVVATVTD
+3135 GTQVVATVTD

-3199 FMPNSHATSGTFN
+3199 FMPNSHANSGTFN
-3212 VSVAA
+3212 VSVGADTM
-3217 NNASG
+3217 SG

-3234 GGKGYDVSAKTA
+3234 DGKGYDVSAKTA
-3246 DGKPVEVKYD
+3246 DGKPVTVAYD
-3256 ADDGRFY
+3256 ADEGRYY
-3263 FDVTGFKAPRDGQ
+3263 FDVAGFKAPAGGQ
-3276 DIEITAKFNTADDA
+3276 DITVTAKFNTDGDA

-3310 EVRDDVDQLRDYQI
+3310 EVNDDVDQLRDYQI

-3336 FPRQFSGA
+3336 FPHQFSGA

-3384 NNAIAADKNGHI
+3384 NNDIAEGKNGHI

-3423 YDVVATVVDNGEV
+3423 YDVVATVCDSTTGEA

-3448 ITVDTTFD
+3448 ITVDTAFD
-3456 LETIGFNGNNIVFNP
+3456 LGAIGFKGNNIVFDP
-3471 KDDDPAYG
+3471 KDNDPAYG
-3479 GKYDSKDQAIQIANA
+3479 AKHRQVNDTDNQAIQVANG
-3494 LTYITDNEAKDPV
+3494 LTYITGKEATDPV

-3520 KAGDLLTPEH
+3520 KAGNLLTPEYV
-3530 AITAMRVTGDITPDK
+3530 ITAKRVTGDITPDV

-3554 KTGRLE
+3554 KTGRLD
-3560 QNTLSTPNGMVTTDN
+3560 QNGLSTSNGMRTTDS
-3575 NDYLVVMQKGT
+3575 NDYLIVMADGSGFNGDPDGPFRWRKDGFT
-3586 GYTEADDAWSRFMWR
+3586 GM
-3601 QDGLTGVIN
+3601 IN
-3610 GVTPSDGEGSDR
+3610 GVTPSDGDGTDR
-3622 VVDVDM
+3622 VVDIDM
-3628 AGGNDTINAM
+3628 AGGDDTVSAM
-3638 MVMGNTAI
+3638 MVMANTAI

-3651 NDLEGAKSGDDLI
+3651 GDLEGDKSGNDTIHLS
-3664 TLRRGVWGWGKPAG
+3664 RGVWGYGTASYFKYS
-3678 GMDAPAMG
+3678 PAMG

-3694 FFTGAGNDKFIVS
+3694 FFTGKGDDKFIVS

-3718 AGGVEGKAA
+3718 AGNNKYPDGNDLGGSYK
-3727 YYWGNM
+3727 WGNM
-3733 PYSYSRSDES
+3733 PYSYSRNDES

-3767 ADGDANVNHSN
+3767 ADGDANINHSN

-3859 VRGSVFSDG
+3859 VRGSVFSNG
-3868 TMERFYD
+3868 TMDRFYD

-3950 TVKGHVIN
+3950 TVKGNVIN

-4014 NLGAGNDTIIIKGN
+4014 NLGAGNDTVIIKAN

-4033 ASSYVENSGDITSI
+4033 ASSYVVDSGDITSI

-4057 VGGVWCNTNLNVG
+4057 VGGVWCNTNLNAG

-4112 ELNHFKLNMNT
+4112 ELNHFKLKMNT

-4190 VDDPA
+4190 VDKDNPI
-4195 NTNNVL
+4195 L

>member
-1 MARRGNDLI
+1 MALIFTAKHANSRTALKAAQHYQVTAKVGEEYNLIDSVTGKTPEDIKVARRGNDLI

-57 DHELEGLVAGE
+57 DHELEGLIAGE

-125 ADEKAA
+125 ADERAA

-152 DGDGIPNK
+152 DGDGIANK
-160 NESNPNQPGITDK
+160 DESNPNQPGITDK
-173 NNDGVS
+173 NNDSVA
-179 DLTQPADPVITK
+179 DLTQPSDPVITK

-292 SVHNENDAAKNPS
+292 SVHNENDDAQNPS

-370 DEDSDGDGVD
+370 DEDSDGDGVK
-380 NKTEVE
+380 NKEDDT
-386 NGTDP
+386 P
-391 FVNEDD
+391 FSEDD

-406 GDGIRDDLDTD
+406 GDGVRDDLDTD

-422 INNADEKEAGTDPKN
+422 VNNADEIAAGLDPRN
-437 PNTNGTPDG
+437 PDTNGDGIPDG
-446 DKDTDDD
+446 DEDADND

-479 TDSNKDEDGDGVDNK
+479 TDGNKDEDGDGVDNK
-494 DEKDDGTNP
+494 DEKDNGTNP

-535 KDAGLDPN
+535 KDAGLDSS
-543 KNDTDGNGTS
+543 KDDSDDNGVK

-592 DPKVTHST
+592 DPTVTHSS

-637 GNDGAGTP
+637 GKDGAGTP
-645 TTIYAVNKDGTWG
+645 TTIYAVNKDGAWG
-658 LYTDDAGTQALNNP
+658 LYTDDAGTQALDNP

-730 DKDDP
+730 DKDDT
-735 DDDND
+735 DI
-740 GLPDDVEKNDPENKD
+740 D
-755 GDDISGLDPHN
+755 GDGVNNADEIAAGLEPHN

-785 VDNKTEVEN
+785 KPNKDESDADSDKITDKDGNGTSDIIEGKDEN
-794 GTDPFVNEDDPSK
+794 GNQTKPKDT
-807 VLPDQDGDGIRDDL
+807 DGDGTPDYK

-827 DGINNADEK
+827 DGVNNADENAAGLDPRNPDSNGGGVNDGDEDSDGDGKTNAEESNPDSNTITDKDGNGTSDIMEGKDENGNSTKPKDTDGNGTPDYKDTDIDGDGVNNADEK
-836 EAGTDPKNPNTNG
+836 EAGLDP
-849 TPDGDKDTDD
+849 
-859 DGLTNKEESD
+859 
-869 PNLNTTT
+869 
-876 DRNGDGKPD
+876 R
-885 ITDSNKDEDGDG
+885 
-897 VDNKDEKDDGTNPFN
+897 N
-912 PDTDGDGKKD
+912 PDTNNDGK
-922 GEDDVNNNDVDND
+922 N
-935 GVNDADEKD
+935 
-944 AGLDPNKN
+944 
-952 DTDGSG
+952 
-958 TSDGD
+958 DGD
-963 EDTDGDGISNKDES
+963 EDTDGDGIS
-977 DTTKPGKTDEN
+977 
-988 NDGVS
+988 
-993 DVNQPADPTV
+993 
-1003 THSTKVGEDGVTR
+1003 
-1016 YTGGVEID
+1016 
-1024 PLGNGAKHIDRVT
+1024 
-1037 INYTPE
+1037 
-1043 DGNDGAG
+1043 
-1050 TPTTIY
+1050 
-1056 AVNKDGAWGL
+1056 
-1066 YTDDAGTQ
+1066 
-1074 VLNNPLITINS
+1074 
-1085 QTGKITFAPDA
+1085 
-1096 VADGTSL
+1096 
-1103 SAQNDNKATAPKSEP
+1103 
-1118 SKEIRVVAKD
+1118 
-1128 DNHDADKL
+1128 
-1136 LDKDDTDIDGD
+1136 
-1147 GVKNKDEEAAGLDLH
+1147 
-1162 NPDTNGDGVK
+1162 
-1172 DGDEDTDGDG
+1172 
-1182 IPNKEESDASGNT
+1182 NKEESDASGNT

-1214 AITAVRVDD
+1214 EITDVRVDD

-1231 EGSTVSVV
+1231 EGSTIPVV
-1239 VSVDL
+1239 VGVDL

-1340 SDDVIITIDLAE
+1340 SDDVITIDLAE
-1352 KDNPDVTTVV
+1352 NNSPDVTTVV

-1410 STVTAVAKDDAGNTQ
+1410 STITAVAKDDAGNTQ

-1438 VIIEGVNDDDRVI
+1438 VIIEGVNDDDHVI

-1467 PKAPF
+1467 PKSPF

-1480 TVTPKEGGDA
+1480 TVKEGGDA
-1490 KEYDAKLDEHG
+1490 KEYEAKLDEHG
-1501 NLSVIIPK
+1501 NLSVTIPK
-1509 EYIEGLDGKDVD
+1509 EDIEGLDGKDVD
-1521 IKVTPSDTTRAPK
+1521 IKVTPSDTSREPK

-1548 PTTTAKDTDGNG
+1548 PTTTAEDTDNNG
-1560 TNDTVVVDKGSL
+1560 TNDTVVVDKDSL
-1572 GDAQTVDVTITDKD
+1572 DDAQTVDVTITDKD

-1621 NPGETVSVVATDKN
+1621 NPGETVSVVATDEN

-1664 AEIDSNKDIPITV
+1664 AEIDNDKDIPITV

-1688 KVTVSIEGSDKTLTY
+1688 KVTVSIEGSVKTLTY

-1733 LQTADGKD
+1733 LQTAAGEDF
-1741 LAGKVTAKVEV
+1741 AGKVTAKVEV

-1766 TSDYRVDTKAPS
+1766 DGDYRVDDQAPS
-1778 EPSIT
+1778 KPSIT
-1783 TDGDKVT
+1783 TDGGNVT
-1790 IDLPDTDADEDTDKV
+1790 IDLPDTGADADTDKV

-1811 EGGKETK
+1811 EGGKETE

-1828 WTVSDNNP
+1828 WTASDNNP
-1836 GFEIVDDGKGG
+1836 GFEIVDDGNGG
-1847 KQATIPSDQLQ
+1847 KQVTIPTDKLQ

-1916 PEGLIVGDK
+1916 PEGLVVGDK

-1985 NGAPKEGIT
+1985 NGAPKDGVI
-1994 NPEPI
+1994 NPEPVN
-1999 QFAVDTQVGSSP
+1999 FAVDTKVGSKP
-2011 SITDAGDEGFTVDL
+2011 NITDAGDNGFTVDL

-2041 PDGRQDT
+2041 PDGNQDT

-2070 TVHADKGSTIEAQT
+2070 TVPADKGSTIEAQT

-2101 TTIENIIVGGDNIIN
+2101 TTIESVTVGGDNIIN
-2116 ADEAGNITS
+2116 ADEAGDLLN
-2125 GGGNNVPVSVTL
+2125 GDGNNVPVSVTL

-2154 SYPAKQTGTDANGKP
+2154 SYPAKQTGTDENGKP

-2176 AKALNEN
+2176 AKVLNDN
-2183 ATSDSNDNGTNDG
+2183 AKSDSNKNGTNDG
-2196 KVTVDVKVSKD
+2196 EVTVEVKVSKD

-2217 QSYEMDTVPPDAP
+2217 QSYEMDTVAPDAP
-2230 TIGRT
+2230 TIERT
-2235 EGKPQFE
+2235 TEDNKPQFDI
-2242 VTLPDNAAQGDKVEI
+2242 TLPNEAKQGDKVEI
-2257 SVLDKDGTETKLIAE
+2257 SIVDKNGIETKLTAE

-2280 LTDADGQPVDSG
+2280 LTDADGQQVDSS
-2292 VATLDNGK
+2292 VATLSDGK
-2300 VLVPAEP
+2300 VVIPAEP
-2307 GTGVKAQSTDAAGNT
+2307 GTGVKAHSIDVAGNT
-2322 SAQADDFIP
+2322 SATKDDFIP
-2331 ATTISLVGIEVNAL
+2331 ATTISLLGIEVNAL

-2362 KAYKGDNTINRA
+2362 NAYKGDNTINRA

-2414 NSDEATIG
+2414 DNSDASIG

-2437 ISYDEQG
+2437 ISYDKQG

-2449 VETTVDKLSKLIENP
+2449 VKTTVGELSKLIENP
-2464 TIPTGS
+2464 TMPDAS
-2470 NEAKVPNG
+2470 NEAQVPNG
-2478 EAKLNLQAVV
+2478 EAKLKLQAVV

-2499 DNSNVVDNQDGKV
+2499 DNSNVVANQDGKV

-2523 DIKDGV
+2523 DIENGV
-2529 ATVTLPTEADA
+2529 ATVTLPKEADA
-2540 KKVDIRYIG
+2540 TKVEIRYNG
-2549 KDGET
+2549 KDGVE
-2554 HSVIYEKVDNQWVDA
+2554 HSVIYEKVENKWVDA
-2569 EGNALDN
+2569 DGNALDN
-2576 QEKVTLDEGL
+2576 QEKVTFDDGL
-2586 MAASSIVKVYSSDQ
+2586 MPSSIVKVYSSDQ
-2600 AGNIGSDSA
+2600 AGNIGPASA
-2609 KVKSTKLDASVE
+2609 KVDSAKLDASVE
-2621 GTDFTDVSGQ
+2621 GTDFTKVSGQ
-2631 PKDNYVTKPDLEDG
+2631 PKDNYVTKPDVADG

-2652 LPDEIV
+2652 LPDAIV
-2658 KKLQQFRDSTDGSYQ
+2658 QKLQQFRDGTDGNNQ

-2684 YQVDASGKKSIFD
+2684 YQVDASGKKNIFD
-2697 FSSTSKE
+2697 FSSTSK
-2704 SGDENGTDTFS
+2704 DADDKNGTNTFS
-2715 GYANSGKQWQPT
+2715 GYANSGNQWKPT

-2740 AEAGMTFL
+2740 SEAGMKFL

-2775 QHSLSDGKYEIQVEY
+2775 QHSLSDGKYEIKVEY
-2790 ITGSQA
+2790 ITGSQVN
-2796 DTWKNS
+2796 TWKNS
-2802 GSVSGNDGYAEQHYE
+2802 GSVSGNDGYAKQQYE
-2817 FFIDTKAPST
+2817 FFIDTKAPT
-2827 VEPKVDGDNFVLDLS
+2827 AVEPEVKDDNFVLDLS

-2862 DTQYTYTRGDD
+2862 DTQYTYTRGGD
-2873 DKSWTSTDQNAP
+2873 DKSWTSTDENAP
-2885 VVNGE
+2885 KVDGE

-2904 SQDPHGNV
+2904 SRDPHGNV
-2912 SDPKT
+2912 SEHKT

-2929 VAGDGIVNK
+2929 VAGDDVVNK
-2938 VEAANDNVP
+2938 VEAANDKVP

-2962 VKVTVGSKEVD
+2962 VKVTVGSEEVE
-2973 AIDSGN
+2973 AKDSGT
-2979 VDKDGNHIFV
+2979 VDKEGNHIFV

-3000 AASDTNGNQTKDGKV
+3000 ATSDTNSNNLNDGKV
-3015 SATVTVGKAGFEGA
+3015 TVEVKVSKAGFEGA
-3029 ETSIPSKEETYEVNL
+3029 ETSIPSKEATYEVNL

-3067 PEAKTVE
+3067 PEANTVE
-3074 VKWTDEQGQG
+3074 VKWTDEQGQD
-3084 HTVTYTKNK
+3084 HTVTYTKNDK

-3135 GTHVVATVTD
+3135 GTKVEATVTNV
-3145 AGNKS
+3145 GNK

-3199 FMPNSHATSGTFN
+3199 FMPNSHANRGTFN
-3212 VSVAA
+3212 VSVGADTM
-3217 NNASG
+3217 SG
-3222 TRDYTVTVTEKA
+3222 KRDYIVTVTEKA
-3234 GGKGYDVSAKTA
+3234 GGTGYEVTAKTE
-3246 DGKPVEVKYD
+3246 DGKPVTVAYD
-3256 ADDGRFY
+3256 ADEGRYY
-3263 FDVTGFKAPRDGQ
+3263 FDVAGFKAPAGGQ
-3276 DIEITAKFNTADDA
+3276 DITVTAKFNTDGDA
-3290 IVADVSDTST
+3290 IVADAKDTST
-3300 RLQGAKVTAI
+3300 RLRGAKVTAI
-3310 EVRDDVDQLRDYQI
+3310 EVNDDVDQLRDYQI

-3369 TDTEF
+3369 TDTDF
-3374 VGKTLKVQII
+3374 IGKTLKVQII
-3384 NNAIAADKNGHI
+3384 NNAIAEGKNGYI

-3416 ALLTDGK
+3416 ALLTDGT
-3423 YDVVATVVDNGEV
+3423 YDVVATVCDSTTGEA

-3448 ITVDTTFD
+3448 ITVDTAFD
-3456 LETIGFNGNNIVFNP
+3456 LDAIGFNGNNIVFDP
-3471 KDDDPAYG
+3471 KDNDPAYG
-3479 GKYDSKDQAIQIANA
+3479 AKHRQVNDTDNQAIQVANG
-3494 LTYITDNEAKDPV
+3494 LTYITGKEAKDPV

-3520 KAGDLLTPEH
+3520 KAGNLLTPEYV
-3530 AITAMRVTGDITPDK
+3530 ITAKRVTGDITPDV

-3554 KTGRLE
+3554 KTGRFE
-3560 QNTLSTPNGMVTTDN
+3560 QNTLSTPDGMRTTDS
-3575 NDYLVVMQKGT
+3575 NDYLIVMADGSGFSGDPDGPWKWLKDGFT
-3586 GYTEADDAWSRFMWR
+3586 GM
-3601 QDGLTGVIN
+3601 IN
-3610 GVTPSDGEGSDR
+3610 GVTPSDSEGTDR
-3622 VVDVDM
+3622 VVDIDM
-3628 AGGNDTINAM
+3628 AGGDDTVSAM
-3638 MVMGNTAI
+3638 MVMANTAI

-3651 NDLEGAKSGDDLI
+3651 DDLEGDKSGNDTIHLS
-3664 TLRRGVWGWGKPAG
+3664 RGVWGYGTASYFKYSPE
-3678 GMDAPAMG
+3678 MG

-3694 FFTGAGNDKFIVS
+3694 FFTGKGDDKFIVS

-3718 AGGVEGKAA
+3718 AGNNKYPDGNDLGVSYK
-3727 YYWGNM
+3727 WGNM
-3733 PYSYSRSDES
+3733 PYSYSRNDES

-3767 ADGDANVNHSN
+3767 ADGDANINHSN

-3859 VRGSVFSDG
+3859 VRGSVFSNG
-3868 TMERFYD
+3868 TMDRFYD

-3950 TVKGHVIN
+3950 TVKGNVIN
-3958 VNNYGGEKALD
+3958 VNNYGGEKALN

-4014 NLGAGNDTIIIKGN
+4014 NLGAGNDTVIIKAN

-4033 ASSYVENSGDITSI
+4033 ASSYVVDSGDITSI

-4123 DSEFPGF
+4123 DSEFPGL

-4135 LEDNNKWSKSEGS
+4135 LEDDNKWSKSEGS

-4190 VDDPA
+4190 VDNPI
-4195 NTNNVL
+4195 L

>member
-1 MARRGNDLI
+1 MALIFTAKHANSRTALKAAQHYQVTAKVGEEYNLIDSVTGKTPEDIKVARRGNDLI

-57 DHELEGLVAGE
+57 DHELEGLIAGE

-105 SSSNNS
+105 SGSNNS

-131 GLDPHNPDTNGDG
+131 GLDSNKNDSNGDG
-144 ILDGDEDS
+144 IKDGDEDS

-173 NNDGVS
+173 NNDGVA
-179 DLTQPADPVITK
+179 DLIQPSDPVITK

-265 ADKGISINQGTGEVT
+265 ADKGISINQNTGEVT

-292 SVHNENDAAKNPS
+292 SVHNENDDAQNPS

-343 PENKDGDDISGLD
+343 PENKDGDDIGGLD

-380 NKTEVE
+380 NKTEVK

-406 GDGIRDDLDTD
+406 GDGIRDDIDTD

-422 INNADEKEAGTDPKN
+422 VNNADEIAAGLDPRN
-437 PNTNGTPDG
+437 PDTNGDGIPDG
-446 DKDTDDD
+446 DEDADND

-479 TDSNKDEDGDGVDNK
+479 TDGNKDEDGDGVDNK
-494 DEKDDGTNP
+494 DEKDNGTNP

-535 KDAGLDPN
+535 KDAGLDSS
-543 KNDTDGNGTS
+543 KDDSDDNGVK

-592 DPKVTHST
+592 DPKVTHS
-600 KVGEDGVTRY
+600 
-610 TGGVEIDPLGNGAS
+610 S
-624 HIDRVTINYTPED
+624 
-637 GNDGAGTP
+637 
-645 TTIYAVNKDGTWG
+645 
-658 LYTDDAGTQALNNP
+658 
-672 LITINSQTGK
+672 
-682 ITFAPDAV
+682 
-690 ADGTPLTAQSD
+690 
-701 NKATAP
+701 
-707 KSEPSKEI
+707 
-715 RVVAK
+715 
-720 DDNHDADKLL
+720 
-730 DKDDP
+730 
-735 DDDND
+735 
-740 GLPDDVEKNDPENKD
+740 
-755 GDDISGLDPHN
+755 
-766 PDTNG
+766 
-771 DGVNDGDEDSDGDG
+771 
-785 VDNKTEVEN
+785 
-794 GTDPFVNEDDPSK
+794 
-807 VLPDQDGDGIRDDL
+807 
-821 DTDIDG
+821 
-827 DGINNADEK
+827 
-836 EAGTDPKNPNTNG
+836 
-849 TPDGDKDTDD
+849 
-859 DGLTNKEESD
+859 
-869 PNLNTTT
+869 
-876 DRNGDGKPD
+876 
-885 ITDSNKDEDGDG
+885 
-897 VDNKDEKDDGTNPFN
+897 
-912 PDTDGDGKKD
+912 
-922 GEDDVNNNDVDND
+922 
-935 GVNDADEKD
+935 
-944 AGLDPNKN
+944 
-952 DTDGSG
+952 
-958 TSDGD
+958 
-963 EDTDGDGISNKDES
+963 
-977 DTTKPGKTDEN
+977 
-988 NDGVS
+988 
-993 DVNQPADPTV
+993 
-1003 THSTKVGEDGVTR
+1003 KVGEDGVTR

-1056 AVNKDGAWGL
+1056 VVNKDGAWGL

-1096 VADGTSL
+1096 VADGRSL

-1162 NPDTNGDGVK
+1162 NPDTNGDGVNDGDEDSDGDGK
-1172 DGDEDTDGDG
+1172 PNKDESDVDSDKITDKDGNGKSDITEGKDENGNQTKPKDTDGDGTPDYKDTDIDGDGVNNADENAAGLDPRNPDSNGDGVKDGDEDSDGDGKTNAEESNPDSNTITDKNGNGTSDIIEGKDENGNPTKPKDTDDDGTPDYKDTDIDGDGVNNADEEAAGLDPRKPDSNGDGVNDGDEDTDGDG

-1195 PTDNDGDGKTDI
+1195 PTDNDGDSKTDI

-1214 AITAVRVDD
+1214 EITDVRVDD

-1255 NDKEIPANNVKVNG
+1255 NDKEIPANNVKDNG

-1287 KDKPIKVE
+1287 KDKSIDVE

-1340 SDDVIITIDLAE
+1340 SDDVITIDLAE
-1352 KDNPDVTTVV
+1352 NNSPDVTTVV

-1410 STVTAVAKDDAGNTQ
+1410 STITAVAKDDAGNTQ

-1438 VIIEGVNDDDRVI
+1438 VIIEGVNDDDHVI

-1467 PKAPF
+1467 PKSPF

-1480 TVTPKEGGDA
+1480 TVKEGGDA
-1490 KEYDAKLDEHG
+1490 KEYEAKLDEHG
-1501 NLSVIIPK
+1501 NLSVTIPK
-1509 EYIEGLDGKDVD
+1509 EDIEGLDGKDVD
-1521 IKVTPSDTTRAPK
+1521 IKVTPSDTSREPK

-1560 TNDTVVVDKGSL
+1560 TNDTVVVDKDSL

-1586 GNEDTIT
+1586 GNEDTVT
-1593 LTKDEDGN
+1593 LTKGKDGN

-1610 IDQDGNPTVNI
+1610 IDQGGNPTVNI
-1621 NPGETVSVVATDKN
+1621 NLGETVSVVATDEN

-1648 SSIEAVSVDSD
+1648 STIEAVTVDAD

-1664 AEIDSNKDIPITV
+1664 AEIDADKDIPVTV

-1688 KVTVSIEGSDKTLTY
+1688 KVTVTIDGGKTLTY
-1703 DPQASDNTLVA
+1703 DPTASDNTLVPK
-1714 AGKDA
+1714 GTDEN
-1719 DGNLIF
+1719 GNFIF
-1725 KGTVKATD
+1725 TATVKATD
-1733 LQTADGKD
+1733 LQTAAGKD

-1758 DAQALPEK
+1758 DAQSLPEK
-1766 TSDYRVDTKAPS
+1766 TGDYTVDITAPS
-1778 EPSIT
+1778 APTIVTNS
-1783 TDGDKVT
+1783 DKVT
-1790 IDLPDTDADEDTDKV
+1790 IDLPDTGADADTDKV

-1811 EGGKETK
+1811 EGGKEIE

-1828 WTVSDNNP
+1828 WTASDNNL

-1847 KQATIPSDQLQ
+1847 KQVTIPTDKLQ
-1858 PNSDITAQA
+1858 PNTEISAKA
-1867 TDKAGNTGDEA
+1867 TDEAGNTGDEA
-1878 NSTVPQR
+1878 KGTVPQR

-1895 GSDEIINAQ
+1895 GSDDIINAQ
-1904 DAVGGV
+1904 DATSGV
-1910 DILVTL
+1910 DVLITL
-1916 PEGLIVGDK
+1916 PEGLEIGDEIT
-1925 VKVIYTNPKGE
+1925 VTYTDPKGTA
-1936 ETPISVD
+1936 TPIAVD
-1943 VTQEIIN
+1943 VTEGMLE
-1950 AKQVSVPVPYD
+1950 AKQVTITVPAD
-1961 KINAANSADPSKPDA
+1961 KVNATNSADPSKPDA

-1994 NPEPI
+1994 NPEAI

-2011 SITDAGDEGFTVDL
+2011 SITDAGNDGFTVDL

-2041 PDGRQDT
+2041 PDGSQDT

-2070 TVHADKGSTIEAQT
+2070 TVPADKGSTIEAQT

-2101 TTIENIIVGGDNIIN
+2101 TTIKSVTVGGDNTIN
-2116 ADEAGNITS
+2116 ADEAGDLLN
-2125 GGGNNVPVSVTL
+2125 GDGNNVPVSVTL

-2154 SYPAKQTGTDANGKP
+2154 SYPAKQTGTDADGKP
-2169 VYTAEVP
+2169 VYIAEVP

-2183 ATSDSNDNGTNDG
+2183 ATSDSNDNGSNDG
-2196 KVTVDVKVSKD
+2196 KVTVEVKVSKD

-2217 QSYEMDTVPPDAP
+2217 QSYEMDTVAPDAP
-2230 TIGRT
+2230 TIERT
-2235 EGKPQFE
+2235 EGTDHQPQFE

-2257 SVLDKDGTETKLIAE
+2257 SIVDKNGTETKLIAE

-2280 LTDADGQPVDSG
+2280 LTDADGQPVDSS

-2300 VLVPAEP
+2300 VLIPAES

-2331 ATTISLVGIEVNAL
+2331 ATTISLVGIEVNA
-2345 DGQENAGN
+2345 DGEANAGN

-2362 KAYKGDNTINRA
+2362 DAYKGDNTINRA
-2374 ESVKRE
+2374 ESAKRK
-2380 VDLALGDLKDN
+2380 LSLGDITDSA
-2391 PDLEREVTLK
+2391 DLEREVILK

-2422 FKDKEGNLIKAKVTD
+2422 FKGEDGNLIKAKVTD
-2437 ISYDEQG
+2437 ISYDDQG

-2449 VETTVDKLSKLIENP
+2449 VKTTVGELSKLIKNP
-2464 TIPTGS
+2464 TMPTE
-2470 NEAKVPNG
+2470 NEAQVPNG

-2499 DNSNVVDNQDGKV
+2499 DNSNVVANQDGKV
-2512 TFDTVA
+2512 TFDTLAPKGNVA
-2518 PSGSI
+2518 I
-2523 DIKDGV
+2523 DNGV
-2529 ATVTLPTEADA
+2529 ATVTLPTEADVT
-2540 KKVDIRYIG
+2540 KVEIRYNG
-2549 KDGET
+2549 KDGVE

-2576 QEKVTLDEGL
+2576 QEKVTLDDGL
-2586 MAASSIVKVYSSDQ
+2586 MASSIVKVYSSDQ
-2600 AGNIGSDSA
+2600 AGNIDFASAEVDSA
-2609 KVKSTKLDASVE
+2609 KLDASVE

-2652 LPDEIV
+2652 LPDEIIE
-2658 KKLQQFRDSTDGSYQ
+2658 KLKDFKEKNAKNSKA
-2673 EASDV
+2673 ESDV

-2684 YQVDASGKKSIFD
+2684 YQVDELGKKTNVFD
-2697 FSSTSKE
+2697 FSSTSKKE
-2704 SGDENGTDTFS
+2704 ADDKNGTDTFS
-2715 GYANSGKQWQPT
+2715 GYANSGKEWIPT
-2727 NGDSSQAYYQFNK
+2727 KGDSSQAYYRFNTDSD
-2740 AEAGMTFL
+2740 AGKNFL
-2748 NQAIENGYLEVAVGT
+2748 DQAITKGYLEVPVGT
-2763 SPKVKNA
+2763 SSKSDGKDEIKVKVKNA
-2770 KGEYD
+2770 NGQYD
-2775 QHSLSDGKYEIQVEY
+2775 EHSLSDGKYEIKVEY
-2790 ITGSQA
+2790 ITGSQV
-2796 DTWKNS
+2796 DTWKKN
-2802 GSVSGNDGYAEQHYE
+2802 GSVSDSASGDYAEQHYE
-2817 FFIDTKAPST
+2817 FFIDTKAPT
-2827 VEPKVDGDNFVLDLS
+2827 AVEPKVEGDKFILDLNA
-2842 TVTDDEEG
+2842 VTDDEKG

-2873 DKSWTSTDQNAP
+2873 DKSWTSTDEKAP
-2885 VVNGE
+2885 KVVE
-2890 GKLSIPASGIVETW
+2890 GKLSIPANGIVETW

-2912 SDPKT
+2912 SEHKT

-2929 VAGDGIVNK
+2929 VAGDDVVNK
-2938 VEAANDNVP
+2938 VEAANDKVP

-2962 VKVTVGSKEVD
+2962 VKVTVGSEEVE
-2973 AIDSGN
+2973 AKDSGT
-2979 VDKDGNHIFV
+2979 VDKEGNHIFV

-3000 AASDTNGNQTKDGKV
+3000 ATSDTNSNNLNDGKV
-3015 SATVTVGKAGFEGA
+3015 TVEVKVSKAGFEGA
-3029 ETSIPSKEETYEVNL
+3029 ETSIPSKEATYEVNL

-3067 PEAKTVE
+3067 PEANTVE
-3074 VKWTDEQGQG
+3074 VKWTDEQGQD
-3084 HTVTYTKNK
+3084 HTVTYTKNDK

-3135 GTHVVATVTD
+3135 GTKVEATVTNV
-3145 AGNKS
+3145 GNK
-3150 GGSDDALAPKDAAP
+3150 GGSDDALAPKDVAP

-3189 NARVYFDPAE
+3189 NAKVYFDPAE
-3199 FMPNSHATSGTFN
+3199 FMPNSHANSGTFN
-3212 VSVAA
+3212 VSVGADTMR
-3217 NNASG
+3217 S

-3246 DGKPVEVKYD
+3246 DGKAVEVKYD

-3276 DIEITAKFNTADDA
+3276 DIEITAKFNTAGDA

-3310 EVRDDVDQLRDYQI
+3310 EVNDDVDQLRDYQI

-3369 TDTEF
+3369 TDTDF
-3374 VGKTLKVQII
+3374 IGKTLKVQII
-3384 NNAIAADKNGHI
+3384 NNAIAEGKNGYI

-3416 ALLTDGK
+3416 ALLTDGT
-3423 YDVVATVVDNGEV
+3423 YDVVATVCDSTTGEA

-3448 ITVDTTFD
+3448 ITVDTAFD
-3456 LETIGFNGNNIVFNP
+3456 LDAIGFNGNNIVFDP
-3471 KDDDPAYG
+3471 KDNDPAYG
-3479 GKYDSKDQAIQIANA
+3479 AKHRQVNDTDNQAIQVANG
-3494 LTYITDNEAKDPV
+3494 LTYITGKEAKDPV

-3520 KAGDLLTPEH
+3520 KAGNLFTPPEQV
-3530 AITAMRVTGDITPDK
+3530 ITAMRVTGDITPDK

-3554 KTGRLE
+3554 KTGRFE

-3575 NDYLVVMQKGT
+3575 NDYLVVMKANET
-3586 GYTEADDAWSRFMWR
+3586 GFSGDPDGKWMWR
-3601 QDGLTGVIN
+3601 KDGFTGMIN
-3610 GVTPSDGEGSDR
+3610 GVTPSDGEGADR
-3622 VVDVDM
+3622 VVDIDM
-3628 AGGNDTINAM
+3628 AGGDDTVSAM
-3638 MVMGNTAI
+3638 MVMANTAI

-3651 NDLEGAKSGDDLI
+3651 GDLEGDKSGNDTIHLS
-3664 TLRRGVWGWGKPAG
+3664 RGVWGYGVPAQRIYS
-3678 GMDAPAMG
+3678 PAMG

-3694 FFTGAGNDKFIVS
+3694 FFTGKGDDKFIVS
-3707 GVILDDKEHPW
+3707 DVILNNKERPW
-3718 AGGVEGKAA
+3718 AGNNKYPDDNDLGWSYK
-3727 YYWGNM
+3727 WGNM
-3733 PYSYSRSDES
+3733 PYSYSRSNES

-3767 ADGDANVNHSN
+3767 ADGDANINHSN

-3799 SKRSSSN
+3799 SKHSSSN

-3817 IVGDSLEDHTLIISK
+3817 IVGDSLEDSTLIISK

-3868 TMERFYD
+3868 TMDRFYD

-3950 TVKGHVIN
+3950 TVKGNVIN

-4014 NLGAGNDTIIIKGN
+4014 NLGAGNDTVIIKEN

-4033 ASSYVENSGDITSI
+4033 ASSYVVDSGDITSI

-4135 LEDNNKWSKSEGS
+4135 LEDKNKWSKSEES

-4164 AKEGTHYEQYTYSR
+4164 AKEDTHYEQYTYSR
-4178 TSGDDSFTIYIA
+4178 TSDDDSFTIYIA
-4190 VDDPA
+4190 VPI
-4195 NTNNVL
+4195 L

>member
-1 MARRGNDLI
+1 M
-10 LRSDKEDVEVVIKDF
+10 LRQIRCT
-25 WGVCSEDNQ
+25 G
-34 CYAKL
+34 
-39 DVPATETTP
+39 TETTP

-78 MLFWWILGGI
+78 MLFLWILGGI

-93 IAAGSGGGSGGG
+93 IAAGSGGGSGSGN
-105 SSSNNS
+105 NNS

-125 ADEKAA
+125 ADERAA

-173 NNDGVS
+173 NNDSVA
-179 DLTQPADPVITK
+179 DLTQPSDPVITK

-292 SVHNENDAAKNPS
+292 SVHNE
-305 KTVTETAPKDDH
+305 
-317 DADGLT
+317 
-323 DDVDPD
+323 
-329 DDNDGLPDDVEKND
+329 
-343 PENKDGDDISGLD
+343 
-356 PHNPDTNGDGVNDG
+356 
-370 DEDSDGDGVD
+370 
-380 NKTEVE
+380 
-386 NGTDP
+386 
-391 FVNEDD
+391 
-397 PSKVLPDQD
+397 
-406 GDGIRDDLDTD
+406 
-417 IDGDG
+417 
-422 INNADEKEAGTDPKN
+422 
-437 PNTNGTPDG
+437 
-446 DKDTDDD
+446 
-453 GLTNKEE
+453 
-460 SDPNLNTT
+460 
-468 TDRNGDGKPDI
+468 
-479 TDSNKDEDGDGVDNK
+479 
-494 DEKDDGTNP
+494 
-503 FNPDTD
+503 
-509 GDGKKDG
+509 
-516 EDDVNNN
+516 
-523 DVDNDGVNDADE
+523 
-535 KDAGLDPN
+535 KDAGLDSS
-543 KNDTDGNGTS
+543 KDDSDDNGVK

-592 DPKVTHST
+592 DPTVTHSS

-624 HIDRVTINYTPED
+624 HIDRVTINYTPE
-637 GNDGAGTP
+637 G
-645 TTIYAVNKDGTWG
+645 
-658 LYTDDAGTQALNNP
+658 
-672 LITINSQTGK
+672 GK
-682 ITFAPDAV
+682 
-690 ADGTPLTAQSD
+690 
-701 NKATAP
+701 
-707 KSEPSKEI
+707 
-715 RVVAK
+715 
-720 DDNHDADKLL
+720 
-730 DKDDP
+730 
-735 DDDND
+735 
-740 GLPDDVEKNDPENKD
+740 
-755 GDDISGLDPHN
+755 
-766 PDTNG
+766 
-771 DGVNDGDEDSDGDG
+771 
-785 VDNKTEVEN
+785 
-794 GTDPFVNEDDPSK
+794 
-807 VLPDQDGDGIRDDL
+807 
-821 DTDIDG
+821 
-827 DGINNADEK
+827 
-836 EAGTDPKNPNTNG
+836 
-849 TPDGDKDTDD
+849 
-859 DGLTNKEESD
+859 
-869 PNLNTTT
+869 
-876 DRNGDGKPD
+876 
-885 ITDSNKDEDGDG
+885 
-897 VDNKDEKDDGTNPFN
+897 
-912 PDTDGDGKKD
+912 
-922 GEDDVNNNDVDND
+922 
-935 GVNDADEKD
+935 
-944 AGLDPNKN
+944 
-952 DTDGSG
+952 
-958 TSDGD
+958 
-963 EDTDGDGISNKDES
+963 
-977 DTTKPGKTDEN
+977 
-988 NDGVS
+988 
-993 DVNQPADPTV
+993 
-1003 THSTKVGEDGVTR
+1003 
-1016 YTGGVEID
+1016 
-1024 PLGNGAKHIDRVT
+1024 
-1037 INYTPE
+1037 
-1043 DGNDGAG
+1043 DGAG

-1074 VLNNPLITINS
+1074 ALDNPLISINS

-1103 SAQNDNKATAPKSEP
+1103 SAQNDNQATAPKSKP
-1118 SKEIRVVAKD
+1118 SKEISVVAKD

-1147 GVKNKDEEAAGLDLH
+1147 GVNNADEIAAGLDPH
-1162 NPDTNGDGVK
+1162 NPDTNGDGVN
-1172 DGDEDTDGDG
+1172 DGDED
-1182 IPNKEESDASGNT
+1182 S
-1195 PTDNDGDGKTDI
+1195 DGDGKPNKDESDADSDKITDKDDNGKSDI
-1207 VTHQFGS
+1207 IQHQFGS
-1214 AITAVRVDD
+1214 EITDVRVDD

-1255 NDKEIPANNVKVNG
+1255 NDTEIPANNVKDNG

-1287 KDKPIKVE
+1287 KDKPINVE

-1302 PQVGPQ
+1302 PQVDPQ
-1308 TGTVSKAGNYD
+1308 TGTVSKAGSYD

-1340 SDDVIITIDLAE
+1340 SDDVITIDLAE
-1352 KDNPDVTTVV
+1352 SNSPDVTTVV

-1376 YTKDENGQWT
+1376 YTKDEQGKWT

-1425 DKPSSVT
+1425 DEPSSVT

-1438 VIIEGVNDDDRVI
+1438 VIIEGVNGDDHVI

-1467 PKAPF
+1467 PESPF
-1472 KAGETAKV
+1472 KEGETAKV
-1480 TVTPKEGGDA
+1480 TVTPKDGSGS
-1490 KEYDAKLDEHG
+1490 KEYDATLDEHG
-1501 NLSVIIPK
+1501 NLSVTIPK
-1509 EYIEGLDGKDVD
+1509 EDIEGLDGKDVD
-1521 IKVTPSDTTRAPK
+1521 IKVTPSDTSREPK
-1534 EFTDIHIDTSAPNT
+1534 EFTDIHIDTSTPST
-1548 PTTTAKDTDGNG
+1548 PTTTAKDTDDNG
-1560 TNDTVVVDKGSL
+1560 INDTVVVDKDSL

-1593 LTKDEDGN
+1593 LTKDKDGN

-1664 AEIDSNKDIPITV
+1664 AEIDNDKDIPITV

-1703 DPQASDNTLVA
+1703 DPQASNNTLVPK
-1714 AGKDA
+1714 GTDEN
-1719 DGNLIF
+1719 GNFIF
-1725 KGTVKATD
+1725 TATVKAKE
-1733 LQTADGKD
+1733 LQTAAGDD

-1766 TSDYRVDTKAPS
+1766 ASDYTVDTRAPS

-1790 IDLPDTDADEDTDKV
+1790 IDLPDTGADADTDKV
-1805 VIKVTP
+1805 IIKVTP
-1811 EGGKETK
+1811 EGGKETE
-1818 VTFTKDDDGN
+1818 VTFTKDENGD
-1828 WTVSDNNP
+1828 WTASDNNP

-1847 KQATIPSDQLQ
+1847 KQVTIPSDQLQ

-1916 PEGLIVGDK
+1916 PEGLVVGDK

-1943 VTQEIIN
+1943 VTPEIIN
-1950 AKQVSVPVPYD
+1950 AKQVPVSVPYD
-1961 KINAANSADPSKPDA
+1961 KINAVNSVDPSKPDA

-1985 NGAPKEGIT
+1985 TDAPKDGVI
-1994 NPEPI
+1994 NPEPVK
-1999 QFAVDTQVGSSP
+1999 FAVDTKVGSKP
-2011 SITDAGDEGFTVDL
+2011 NIADAGDDGFTVDL

-2041 PDGRQDT
+2041 PDGSQDT

-2070 TVHADKGSTIEAQT
+2070 TVRADKGSTIEAQT

-2101 TTIENIIVGGDNIIN
+2101 TTIESVTVGGDNTIN
-2116 ADEAGNITS
+2116 ADEAGDLLN
-2125 GGGNNVPVSVTL
+2125 GDGNNVPVSVTL

-2154 SYPAKQTGTDANGKP
+2154 SYPAKQTGTDENGKP

-2176 AKALNEN
+2176 AKVLNDN
-2183 ATSDSNDNGTNDG
+2183 AESDSNENGTNDG
-2196 KVTVDVKVSKD
+2196 KVTVEVKVSKD

-2217 QSYEMDTVPPDAP
+2217 QSYEMDTVAPDAP
-2230 TIGRT
+2230 TIERT
-2235 EGKPQFE
+2235 TEDNKPQFDI
-2242 VTLPDNAAQGDKVEI
+2242 TLPNEAKQGDKVEI
-2257 SVLDKDGTETKLIAE
+2257 SIVDKNGIETKLTAE

-2280 LTDADGQPVDSG
+2280 LTDADGQQVDSS
-2292 VATLDNGK
+2292 VATLSDGK
-2300 VLVPAEP
+2300 VVIPAEP
-2307 GTGVKAQSTDAAGNT
+2307 GTGVKAHSIDVAGNT
-2322 SAQADDFIP
+2322 SATKDDFIP
-2331 ATTISLVGIEVNAL
+2331 ATTISLLGIEVNAL

-2362 KAYKGDNTINRA
+2362 NAYKGDNFINRA
-2374 ESVKRE
+2374 ESFKRE
-2380 VDLALGDLKDN
+2380 GSNYSA
-2391 PDLEREVTLK
+2391 DLEREVTLK

-2414 NSDEATIG
+2414 DNSDASIG

-2449 VETTVDKLSKLIENP
+2449 VKTTVDELSKLI
-2464 TIPTGS
+2464 TG
-2470 NEAKVPNG
+2470 NEEQEVLNG
-2478 EAKLNLQAVV
+2478 EATLNLQAVV
-2488 DRSGFTDKADT
+2488 DRSGFTDKVDT
-2499 DNSNVVDNQDGKV
+2499 DNSNVVADGKV

-2518 PSGSI
+2518 PSSSI

-2529 ATVTLPTEADA
+2529 ATVTLPKEADA
-2540 KKVDIRYIG
+2540 TKVEIRYNG
-2549 KDGET
+2549 KDGVE
-2554 HSVIYEKVDNQWVDA
+2554 HSVIYEKVENKWVDA
-2569 EGNALDN
+2569 DGNALDN
-2576 QEKVTLDEGL
+2576 QEKVTFDDGL
-2586 MAASSIVKVYSSDQ
+2586 MPSSIVKVYSSDQ
-2600 AGNIGSDSA
+2600 AGNIGVDSA
-2609 KVKSTKLDASVE
+2609 EVNSAKLDAFVE
-2621 GTDFTDVSGQ
+2621 GTDFTTVSGQ
-2631 PKDNYVTKPDLEDG
+2631 PKDNYVTEPDVADG

-2652 LPDEIV
+2652 LPDEII
-2658 KKLQQFRDSTDGSYQ
+2658 KKLTDFQ
-2673 EASDV
+2673 EKNGTSAAKSDV

-2684 YQVDASGKKSIFD
+2684 YQVDESGRKNVFD
-2697 FSSTSKE
+2697 FSSTSK
-2704 SGDENGTDTFS
+2704 DADDKNGTNTFS
-2715 GYANSGKQWQPT
+2715 GYTYPKPKDPWTPT
-2727 NGDSSQAYYQFNK
+2727 GDKSQAYYCFNTESGEGK
-2740 AEAGMTFL
+2740 NVL
-2748 NQAIENGYLEVAVGT
+2748 DQAITKGYLEVPVGT

-2775 QHSLSDGKYEIQVEY
+2775 QHSLSDGKYVIKVEY
-2790 ITGSQA
+2790 IIGSEEEIKEW
-2796 DTWKNS
+2796 D
-2802 GSVSGNDGYAEQHYE
+2802 GSARGNGYAEQHYE
-2817 FFIDTKAPST
+2817 FFIDTKTPSA
-2827 VEPKVDGDNFVLDLS
+2827 VEPKVEGDNFVLDLS
-2842 TVTDDEEG
+2842 TVTDDEKG

-2855 KLTQDGK
+2855 KVIKDGQEV
-2862 DTQYTYTRGDD
+2862 QYTYTRGDD
-2873 DKSWTSTDQNAP
+2873 DKSWISTDENAP
-2885 VVNGE
+2885 TVDGE

-2912 SDPKT
+2912 SEHKT

-2929 VAGDGIVNK
+2929 VAGDNVVNK
-2938 VEAANDNVP
+2938 VEAAEDKVP
-2947 VEVAVKVGKGETVKS
+2947 VKVAVKVGDGETINS
-2962 VKVTVGSKEVD
+2962 VKVKVGSKEVD

-3000 AASDTNGNQTKDGKV
+3000 ATSDINGDKLNDGKV
-3015 SATVTVGKAGFEGA
+3015 TVEVKV
-3029 ETSIPSKEETYEVNL
+3029 SKEGFKDKETTIPDEVTYDVNL
-3044 DQIVPTVTASETD
+3044 DQIVPTVTASEID

-3067 PEAKTVE
+3067 PEAKSVE
-3074 VKWTDEQGQG
+3074 VKWMDEQDTEQ
-3084 HTVTYTKNK
+3084 TVTYTKQGDGSWN
-3093 GGWDSD
+3093 SSNTTLL
-3099 KPNELPSISNDTVT
+3099 PNISNDSVT
-3113 SVNGQDP
+3113 SVNGQNLT
-3120 AKDLSVTI
+3120 KDLSVTI

-3135 GTHVVATVTD
+3135 GTQVVATVTD

-3150 GGSDDALAPKDAAP
+3150 GGSDDAMAPNDNPP
-3164 KLAEVQIQDGNDGV
+3164 KFAEVQIQDGNDGV

-3189 NARVYFDPAE
+3189 NAKVYFDPAE

-3212 VSVAA
+3212 VSVGADTM
-3217 NNASG
+3217 SG
-3222 TRDYTVTVTEKA
+3222 TRAYTVTVTEKA
-3234 GGKGYDVSAKTA
+3234 GGTGYEVTAKTA
-3246 DGKPVEVKYD
+3246 DGKLVTVAYD
-3256 ADDGRFY
+3256 ADEGRYY
-3263 FDVTGFKAPRDGQ
+3263 FDVAGFKAPAGGQ
-3276 DIEITAKFNTADDA
+3276 DITVTAKFNTDGDA
-3290 IVADVSDTST
+3290 IVANAKDTST

-3310 EVRDDVDQLRDYQI
+3310 EVNDDVDQLRDYQI

-3384 NNAIAADKNGHI
+3384 NNAITEGKNGHI

-3423 YDVVATVVDNGEV
+3423 YNVVATVCDSATGKA

-3448 ITVDTTFD
+3448 ITVDTAFD
-3456 LETIGFNGNNIVFNP
+3456 LDAIGFNGNNIVFDP
-3471 KDDDPAYG
+3471 KDNDPAYG
-3479 GKYDSKDQAIQIANA
+3479 AKHRQVNDTDNQAIQVANG
-3494 LTYITDNEAKDPV
+3494 LTYITGKEATDPV

-3520 KAGDLLTPEH
+3520 KAGNLLTPEYV
-3530 AITAMRVTGDITPDK
+3530 ITAKRVTGDITPDV

-3554 KTGRLE
+3554 KTGRFE
-3560 QNTLSTPNGMVTTDN
+3560 QNTLSTPDGMRTTDS
-3575 NDYLVVMQKGT
+3575 NDYLIVMADGSGFSGDPDGPWKWLKDGFT
-3586 GYTEADDAWSRFMWR
+3586 GM
-3601 QDGLTGVIN
+3601 IN
-3610 GVTPSDGEGSDR
+3610 GVTPSDSEGTDR
-3622 VVDVDM
+3622 VVDIDM
-3628 AGGNDTINAM
+3628 AGGDDTVSAM
-3638 MVMGNTAI
+3638 MVMANTAI

-3651 NDLEGAKSGDDLI
+3651 DDLEGDKSGNDTIHLS
-3664 TLRRGVWGWGKPAG
+3664 RGVWGYGTASYFKYSPE
-3678 GMDAPAMG
+3678 MG

-3694 FFTGAGNDKFIVS
+3694 FFTGKGDDKFIVS

-3718 AGGVEGKAA
+3718 AGNNKYPDGNDLGVSYK
-3727 YYWGNM
+3727 WGNM
-3733 PYSYSRSDES
+3733 PYSYSRNDES

-3767 ADGDANVNHSN
+3767 ADGDANINHSN

-3859 VRGSVFSDG
+3859 VRGSVFSNG
-3868 TMERFYD
+3868 TMDRFYD

-3950 TVKGHVIN
+3950 TVKGNVIN

-4014 NLGAGNDTIIIKGN
+4014 NLGAGNDTIIIKEN

-4033 ASSYVENSGDITSI
+4033 ASSYVVDSGDITSI

-4112 ELNHFKLNMNT
+4112 ELNHFKLKMNT

-4164 AKEGTHYEQYTYSR
+4164 AKEDTHYEQYTYSR

-4190 VDDPA
+4190 VPI
-4195 NTNNVL
+4195 L

>member
-1 MARRGNDLI
+1 M
-10 LRSDKEDVEVVIKDF
+10 LRQIRCT
-25 WGVCSEDNQ
+25 G
-34 CYAKL
+34 
-39 DVPATETTP
+39 TETTP

-68 VGTIEDDRGG
+68 VGTLEDDRGG
-78 MLFWWILGGI
+78 MLFWQILGGI

-93 IAAGSGGGSGGG
+93 IAAGSGVGSGGG

-125 ADEKAA
+125 ADERAA
-131 GLDPHNPDTNGDG
+131 GLDSNKNDSNGDG
-144 ILDGDEDS
+144 IKDGDEDS

-173 NNDGVS
+173 NNDGVA

-292 SVHNENDAAKNPS
+292 SVHNE
-305 KTVTETAPKDDH
+305 
-317 DADGLT
+317 
-323 DDVDPD
+323 
-329 DDNDGLPDDVEKND
+329 
-343 PENKDGDDISGLD
+343 
-356 PHNPDTNGDGVNDG
+356 
-370 DEDSDGDGVD
+370 
-380 NKTEVE
+380 
-386 NGTDP
+386 
-391 FVNEDD
+391 
-397 PSKVLPDQD
+397 
-406 GDGIRDDLDTD
+406 
-417 IDGDG
+417 
-422 INNADEKEAGTDPKN
+422 
-437 PNTNGTPDG
+437 
-446 DKDTDDD
+446 
-453 GLTNKEE
+453 
-460 SDPNLNTT
+460 
-468 TDRNGDGKPDI
+468 
-479 TDSNKDEDGDGVDNK
+479 
-494 DEKDDGTNP
+494 
-503 FNPDTD
+503 
-509 GDGKKDG
+509 
-516 EDDVNNN
+516 
-523 DVDNDGVNDADE
+523 
-535 KDAGLDPN
+535 KDAGLDSS
-543 KNDTDGNGTS
+543 KDDSDDNGVK

-592 DPKVTHST
+592 DP
-600 KVGEDGVTRY
+600 
-610 TGGVEIDPLGNGAS
+610 
-624 HIDRVTINYTPED
+624 
-637 GNDGAGTP
+637 
-645 TTIYAVNKDGTWG
+645 
-658 LYTDDAGTQALNNP
+658 
-672 LITINSQTGK
+672 
-682 ITFAPDAV
+682 
-690 ADGTPLTAQSD
+690 
-701 NKATAP
+701 
-707 KSEPSKEI
+707 
-715 RVVAK
+715 
-720 DDNHDADKLL
+720 
-730 DKDDP
+730 
-735 DDDND
+735 
-740 GLPDDVEKNDPENKD
+740 
-755 GDDISGLDPHN
+755 
-766 PDTNG
+766 
-771 DGVNDGDEDSDGDG
+771 
-785 VDNKTEVEN
+785 
-794 GTDPFVNEDDPSK
+794 
-807 VLPDQDGDGIRDDL
+807 
-821 DTDIDG
+821 
-827 DGINNADEK
+827 
-836 EAGTDPKNPNTNG
+836 
-849 TPDGDKDTDD
+849 
-859 DGLTNKEESD
+859 
-869 PNLNTTT
+869 
-876 DRNGDGKPD
+876 
-885 ITDSNKDEDGDG
+885 
-897 VDNKDEKDDGTNPFN
+897 
-912 PDTDGDGKKD
+912 
-922 GEDDVNNNDVDND
+922 
-935 GVNDADEKD
+935 
-944 AGLDPNKN
+944 
-952 DTDGSG
+952 
-958 TSDGD
+958 
-963 EDTDGDGISNKDES
+963 
-977 DTTKPGKTDEN
+977 
-988 NDGVS
+988 
-993 DVNQPADPTV
+993 TV
-1003 THSTKVGEDGVTR
+1003 THSSKVGEDGVTR

-1056 AVNKDGAWGL
+1056 VVNKDGAWGL

-1214 AITAVRVDD
+1214 EITDVRVDD

-1231 EGSTVSVV
+1231 EGSTVPVV

-1244 KNGETVESFKV
+1244 KNDETIEAFKV
-1255 NDKEIPANNVKVNG
+1255 NGKEIPANNVKVNG

-1287 KDKPIKVE
+1287 KDKPINVE

-1302 PQVGPQ
+1302 PQVGSQ

-1328 SVKLDDKGNDDT
+1328 GVKLDDKGNDDT
-1340 SDDVIITIDLAE
+1340 SDDVITIDLAE
-1352 KDNPDVTTVV
+1352 KDNPDVTSVV
-1362 VTLTPEGGQTTTVT
+1362 VTLTPEGGETTTVT

-1438 VIIEGVNDDDRVI
+1438 VIIEGVNDDDHVI

-1467 PKAPF
+1467 PKSPF

-1480 TVTPKEGGDA
+1480 TVTPQDGSESE
-1490 KEYDAKLDEHG
+1490 EYDAKLDEHG
-1501 NLSVIIPK
+1501 NLSVTIPK
-1509 EYIEGLDGKDVD
+1509 ERTDGKAGIDDFNGKDVD
-1521 IKVTPSDTTRAPK
+1521 IKVTPSDTSREPK
-1534 EFTDIHIDTSAPNT
+1534 EFKGIHIDTSAPST
-1548 PTTTAKDTDGNG
+1548 PTTNAKDTDGNG

-1572 GDAQTVDVTITDKD
+1572 DDAQTVDVTITDKD

-1621 NPGETVSVVATDKN
+1621 NPGETVSVVATDEN

-1664 AEIDSNKDIPITV
+1664 AEIDNDKDIPITV

-1688 KVTVSIEGSDKTLTY
+1688 KVTVSIEGSVKTLTY

-1733 LQTADGKD
+1733 LQTAAGEDF
-1741 LAGKVTAKVEV
+1741 AGKVTAKVEV

-1766 TSDYRVDTKAPS
+1766 DGDYRVDDQAPS
-1778 EPSIT
+1778 KPSIT
-1783 TDGDKVT
+1783 TDGGNVT
-1790 IDLPDTDADEDTDKV
+1790 IDLPDTGADADTDKV

-1811 EGGKETK
+1811 EGGKETE

-1828 WTVSDNNP
+1828 WTASDNNP
-1836 GFEIVDDGKGG
+1836 GFEIVDDGNGG
-1847 KQATIPSDQLQ
+1847 KQVTIPTDKLQ

-1916 PEGLIVGDK
+1916 PEGLVVGDK

-1985 NGAPKEGIT
+1985 NGAPKDGVI
-1994 NPEPI
+1994 NPEPVN
-1999 QFAVDTQVGSSP
+1999 FAVDTKVGSKP
-2011 SITDAGDEGFTVDL
+2011 NITDAGDNGFTVDL

-2041 PDGRQDT
+2041 PDGSQDT

-2058 TDENGD
+2058 TDENGN
-2064 KVTEPV
+2064 KVIEPV
-2070 TVHADKGSTIEAQT
+2070 TVPADKGSTIEAQT
-2084 SDDSGNNSGKAT
+2084 SDESGNSSDPAT

-2154 SYPAKQTGTDANGKP
+2154 SYPAKQTGTDADGKP

-2183 ATSDSNDNGTNDG
+2183 ATSDSNDNGSNDG
-2196 KVTVDVKVSKD
+2196 EVTVEVKVSKD

-2217 QSYEMDTVPPDAP
+2217 QSYEMDTVAPDAP
-2230 TIGRT
+2230 TIERT
-2235 EGKPQFE
+2235 EGTDHQPQFE

-2280 LTDADGQPVDSG
+2280 LTDADGQPVDSS

-2300 VLVPAEP
+2300 VLIPAEP

-2322 SAQADDFIP
+2322 SAQDDDFIP

-2362 KAYKGDNTINRA
+2362 NAYKGDNTINRA
-2374 ESVKRE
+2374 ESAKRE
-2380 VDLALGDLKDN
+2380 LSLGDITDSA
-2391 PDLEREVTLK
+2391 DLEREVILK

-2422 FKDKEGNLIKAKVTD
+2422 FKGKDDNLIKAKVID

-2449 VETTVDKLSKLIENP
+2449 VKTTVGKLSELIENP
-2464 TIPTGS
+2464 TMPTAP
-2470 NEAKVPNG
+2470 NEAQVPNG

-2512 TFDTVA
+2512 TFDTLA

-2523 DIKDGV
+2523 DIENGV

-2540 KKVDIRYIG
+2540 TKVEIRYNG
-2549 KDGET
+2549 KDGVE
-2554 HSVIYEKVDNQWVDA
+2554 HSVIYEKVENKWVDA
-2569 EGNALDN
+2569 DGKPLDN
-2576 QEKVTLDEGL
+2576 QEKVTLDDGL
-2586 MAASSIVKVYSSDQ
+2586 MPSSIVKVYPSDQ
-2600 AGNIGSDSA
+2600 AGNIGFASA
-2609 KVKSTKLDASVE
+2609 KVDSAKLDASVE
-2621 GTDFTDVSGQ
+2621 GTDFTKVSGQ

-2652 LPDEIV
+2652 LPDAIV
-2658 KKLQQFRDSTDGSYQ
+2658 EKLQLFRDGTAGNNQ
-2673 EASDV
+2673 AASDV

-2684 YQVDASGKKSIFD
+2684 YQVDASGKKTNIFD
-2697 FSSTSKE
+2697 FSSTSKDAD
-2704 SGDENGTDTFS
+2704 DENGTNTFS
-2715 GYANSGKQWQPT
+2715 GYANSGNQWKPT
-2727 NGDSSQAYYQFNK
+2727 NGDSSQAYYQLNK
-2740 AEAGMTFL
+2740 SEEGMKFL

-2775 QHSLSDGKYEIQVEY
+2775 QHSLSDGKYEIKVEY
-2790 ITGSQA
+2790 ITGSQVN
-2796 DTWKNS
+2796 TWKNS
-2802 GSVSGNDGYAEQHYE
+2802 GSVSGNDGYAKQQYE
-2817 FFIDTKAPST
+2817 FFIDTKAPT
-2827 VEPKVDGDNFVLDLS
+2827 AVEPEVKDDNFVLDLS

-2862 DTQYTYTRGDD
+2862 DTQYTYTRGGD
-2873 DKSWTSTDQNAP
+2873 DKSWTSTDENAP
-2885 VVNGE
+2885 KVDGE

-2904 SQDPHGNV
+2904 SRDPHGNV
-2912 SDPKT
+2912 SEHKT

-2929 VAGDGIVNK
+2929 VAGDDVVNK
-2938 VEAANDNVP
+2938 VEAANDKVP

-2962 VKVTVGSKEVD
+2962 VKVTVGSEEVE
-2973 AIDSGN
+2973 AKDSGT
-2979 VDKDGNHIFV
+2979 VDKEGNHIFV

-3000 AASDTNGNQTKDGKV
+3000 ATSDTNSNNLNDGKV
-3015 SATVTVGKAGFEGA
+3015 TVEVKVSKAGFEGA
-3029 ETSIPSKEETYEVNL
+3029 ETSIPSKEATYEVNL

-3067 PEAKTVE
+3067 PEANTVE
-3074 VKWTDEQGQG
+3074 VKWTDEQGQD
-3084 HTVTYTKNK
+3084 HTVTYTKNDK

-3135 GTHVVATVTD
+3135 GTKVEATVTNV
-3145 AGNKS
+3145 GNK

-3199 FMPNSHATSGTFN
+3199 FMPNSHANRGTFN
-3212 VSVAA
+3212 VSVGADTM
-3217 NNASG
+3217 SG
-3222 TRDYTVTVTEKA
+3222 KRDYIVTVTEKA
-3234 GGKGYDVSAKTA
+3234 GGTGYEVTAKTE
-3246 DGKPVEVKYD
+3246 DGKPVTVAYD
-3256 ADDGRFY
+3256 ADEGRYY
-3263 FDVTGFKAPRDGQ
+3263 FDVAGFKAPAGGQ
-3276 DIEITAKFNTADDA
+3276 DITVTAKFNTDGDA
-3290 IVADVSDTST
+3290 IVADAKDTST
-3300 RLQGAKVTAI
+3300 RLRGAKVTAI
-3310 EVRDDVDQLRDYQI
+3310 EVNDDVDQLRDYQI

-3369 TDTEF
+3369 TDTDF
-3374 VGKTLKVQII
+3374 IGKTLKVQII
-3384 NNAIAADKNGHI
+3384 NNAIAEGKNGYI

-3416 ALLTDGK
+3416 ALLTDGT
-3423 YDVVATVVDNGEV
+3423 YDVVATVCDSTTGEA

-3448 ITVDTTFD
+3448 ITVDTAFD
-3456 LETIGFNGNNIVFNP
+3456 LDAIGFNGNNIVFDP
-3471 KDDDPAYG
+3471 KDNDPAYG
-3479 GKYDSKDQAIQIANA
+3479 AKHRQVNDTDNQAIQVANG
-3494 LTYITDNEAKDPV
+3494 LTYITGKEATDPV

-3520 KAGDLLTPEH
+3520 KAGNLFTPPEQV
-3530 AITAMRVTGDITPDK
+3530 ITAMRVTGDITPDK

-3554 KTGRLE
+3554 KTGRFE

-3575 NDYLVVMQKGT
+3575 NDYLVVMKANET
-3586 GYTEADDAWSRFMWR
+3586 GFSGDPDGKWMWR
-3601 QDGLTGVIN
+3601 KDGFTGMIN
-3610 GVTPSDGEGSDR
+3610 GVTPSDGEGADR
-3622 VVDVDM
+3622 VVDIDM
-3628 AGGNDTINAM
+3628 AGGDDTVSAM
-3638 MVMGNTAI
+3638 MVMANTAI

-3651 NDLEGAKSGDDLI
+3651 GDLEGDKSGNDTIHLS
-3664 TLRRGVWGWGKPAG
+3664 RGVWGYGVPAQRIYS
-3678 GMDAPAMG
+3678 PAMG

-3694 FFTGAGNDKFIVS
+3694 FFTGKGDDKFIVS
-3707 GVILDDKEHPW
+3707 DVILNNKERPW
-3718 AGGVEGKAA
+3718 AGNNKYPDDNDLGWSYK
-3727 YYWGNM
+3727 WGNM
-3733 PYSYSRSDES
+3733 PYSYSRSNES

-3767 ADGDANVNHSN
+3767 ADGDANINHSN

-3868 TMERFYD
+3868 TMDRFYD

-3896 YVLENGQLHKGAAVA
+3896 YVLDGQLHKGAAVA

-3950 TVKGHVIN
+3950 TVKGNVIN

-4014 NLGAGNDTIIIKGN
+4014 NLGAGNDTIIIKEN

-4057 VGGVWCNTNLNVG
+4057 VGGVWCNTNLNAG

-4112 ELNHFKLNMNT
+4112 ELNHFKLKMNT

-4178 TSGDDSFTIYIA
+4178 ISEGNSFTIYIA

>member
-1 MARRGNDLI
+1 MALIFTAKHANSRTALKAAQHYQVTAKVGEEYNLIDSVTGKTPEDIKVARRGNDLI

-125 ADEKAA
+125 ADERAA
-131 GLDPHNPDTNGDG
+131 GLDSNKNDSNGDG
-144 ILDGDEDS
+144 IKDGDEDS

-173 NNDGVS
+173 NNDGVA
-179 DLTQPADPVITK
+179 DLTQPSDPVITK

-201 RETGGIKV
+201 REIGGIKV

-220 RTVITYTPEDGNDG
+220 RTVITYTPEDGNDS

-243 KNDNGTWVMTD
+243 KNDNGTWVITD
-254 EDGNIIPADEL
+254 KDGNIIPADEL

-292 SVHNENDAAKNPS
+292 SVHNENGDAQNPS

-317 DADGLT
+317 DADGST
-323 DDVDPD
+323 DDVDQD
-329 DDNDGLPDDVEKND
+329 DDNDGLADDVENKD
-343 PENKDGDDISGLD
+343 PAHKPENGGKGLD

-370 DEDSDGDGVD
+370 DEDSDGDGVKNKDD
-380 NKTEVE
+380 NT
-386 NGTDP
+386 P
-391 FVNEDD
+391 FSEDD

-406 GDGIRDDLDTD
+406 GDGIRDDIDTD

-422 INNADEKEAGTDPKN
+422 VNNADEKEAGTDPKN

-446 DKDTDDD
+446 DKDTDND

-553 DGDEDSDGDGISNKD
+553 DGDED
-568 ESDTTKPGKT
+568 
-578 DENNDGVSDVNQPA
+578 
-592 DPKVTHST
+592 
-600 KVGEDGVTRY
+600 
-610 TGGVEIDPLGNGAS
+610 
-624 HIDRVTINYTPED
+624 
-637 GNDGAGTP
+637 
-645 TTIYAVNKDGTWG
+645 
-658 LYTDDAGTQALNNP
+658 
-672 LITINSQTGK
+672 
-682 ITFAPDAV
+682 
-690 ADGTPLTAQSD
+690 
-701 NKATAP
+701 
-707 KSEPSKEI
+707 
-715 RVVAK
+715 
-720 DDNHDADKLL
+720 
-730 DKDDP
+730 
-735 DDDND
+735 
-740 GLPDDVEKNDPENKD
+740 
-755 GDDISGLDPHN
+755 
-766 PDTNG
+766 
-771 DGVNDGDEDSDGDG
+771 
-785 VDNKTEVEN
+785 
-794 GTDPFVNEDDPSK
+794 
-807 VLPDQDGDGIRDDL
+807 
-821 DTDIDG
+821 
-827 DGINNADEK
+827 
-836 EAGTDPKNPNTNG
+836 
-849 TPDGDKDTDD
+849 
-859 DGLTNKEESD
+859 
-869 PNLNTTT
+869 
-876 DRNGDGKPD
+876 
-885 ITDSNKDEDGDG
+885 
-897 VDNKDEKDDGTNPFN
+897 
-912 PDTDGDGKKD
+912 
-922 GEDDVNNNDVDND
+922 
-935 GVNDADEKD
+935 
-944 AGLDPNKN
+944 
-952 DTDGSG
+952 
-958 TSDGD
+958 
-963 EDTDGDGISNKDES
+963 TDGDGISNKDES

-1003 THSTKVGEDGVTR
+1003 THSSKVGEDGVTR

-1024 PLGNGAKHIDRVT
+1024 PLGNGASHIDRVT

-1043 DGNDGAG
+1043 DGKDGVGA
-1050 TPTTIY
+1050 PKTIY

-1074 VLNNPLITINS
+1074 ALDNPLISINS

-1118 SKEIRVVAKD
+1118 SKKISVVAKD

-1147 GVKNKDEEAAGLDLH
+1147 GVNNADEIAAGLDPH
-1162 NPDTNGDGVK
+1162 NPDTNGDGVNDGDEDSDGDGKPNKDESDADSDKITDKDGNGKSDITEGKDENGNSTQPKDTDGDGTPDDKDTDIDGDGVNNADENAAGLDPRNPDSNGDGVK
-1172 DGDEDTDGDG
+1172 DGDEDSDGDDKTNAEESNPDSNTITDKDGNGTSDIMEGKDENGNSTKPKDTDGNGTPDYKDTDIDGDGVNNADETEAGLDPRKPDSNGDGVNDGDEDTDGDG
-1182 IPNKEESDASGNT
+1182 ISNKEESDASGNT

-1214 AITAVRVDD
+1214 EITDVRVDD

-1255 NDKEIPANNVKVNG
+1255 NDTPANNVKDNG

-1275 IVPKDSL
+1275 IVSKDSL

-1287 KDKPIKVE
+1287 KDKSIKVE

-1302 PQVGPQ
+1302 PQVGSQ
-1308 TGTVSKAGNYD
+1308 TGTVSKAGSYD

-1328 SVKLDDKGNDDT
+1328 SVTLDDKGNGDT
-1340 SDDVIITIDLAE
+1340 SDDVITIDLAE
-1352 KDNPDVTTVV
+1352 NNSPDVTTVV

-1376 YTKDENGQWT
+1376 YTKDKNGQWT

-1467 PKAPF
+1467 PKSQF

-1480 TVTPKEGGDA
+1480 TVKEGGDA

-1501 NLSVIIPK
+1501 NLSVTIPK
-1509 EYIEGLDGKDVD
+1509 EDIEGLDGKDVNINVKPND
-1521 IKVTPSDTTRAPK
+1521 ETRDSRD
-1534 EFTDIHIDTSAPNT
+1534 FIDIHIDTSAPNT

-1560 TNDTVVVDKGSL
+1560 TNDTVVVDKDRL
-1572 GDAQTVDVTITDKD
+1572 DDAQTVDVTITDKD
-1586 GNEDTIT
+1586 GNEDIIT
-1593 LTKDEDGN
+1593 LTKDKDGN

-1621 NPGETVSVVATDKN
+1621 NPGETVSVVATDEN

-1648 SSIEAVSVDSD
+1648 STIEAVTVDAD

-1664 AEIDSNKDIPITV
+1664 AEIDADKDIPITV
-1677 VVKTVGTEGVS
+1677 EVKTVGTEGVS

-1714 AGKDA
+1714 AGEDA

-1733 LQTADGKD
+1733 LKTAAGDD
-1741 LAGKVTAKVEV
+1741 FAGKVIATVEV

-1766 TSDYRVDTKAPS
+1766 TSDYRVDTQAPS

-1790 IDLPDTDADEDTDKV
+1790 IDLPDTGVDEDTDKV

-1811 EGGKETK
+1811 EGGKETE

-1828 WTVSDNNP
+1828 WTASDNNP
-1836 GFEIVDDGKGG
+1836 GFEIVDDGNGG
-1847 KQATIPSDQLQ
+1847 KQVTIPTDKLQ

-1916 PEGLIVGDK
+1916 PEGLVVGDK

-1961 KINAANSADPSKPDA
+1961 KINAVNSVDPSKPDA
-1976 SIKVEITDS
+1976 SIKVEITDR

-2011 SITDAGDEGFTVDL
+2011 SITDAGDNGFTVDL

-2041 PDGRQDT
+2041 PDGSQDT

-2070 TVHADKGSTIEAQT
+2070 TVPADKGSTIEAQT

-2101 TTIENIIVGGDNIIN
+2101 TTIESVTVGGDNTIN
-2116 ADEAGNITS
+2116 ADEAGDLLS
-2125 GGGNNVPVSVTL
+2125 GDGNNVPVSVTL

-2183 ATSDSNDNGTNDG
+2183 ATSDSNDNGSNDG
-2196 KVTVDVKVSKD
+2196 KVTVEVKVSKD
-2207 GIDTTLPKQE
+2207 GIGTTLPAQE
-2217 QSYEMDTVPPDAP
+2217 QPYEVDTTAPDAP

-2235 EGKPQFE
+2235 TGDNHQPQFDI
-2242 VTLPDNAAQGDKVEI
+2242 TLPNEAKQGDKVEI

-2300 VLVPAEP
+2300 VLIPAEL

-2345 DGQENAGN
+2345 DGQANAGN
-2353 PPGESIYDN
+2353 PPGAELYRNDD
-2362 KAYKGDNTINRA
+2362 YKGDNVINRA
-2374 ESVKRE
+2374 ESAKRE
-2380 VDLALGDLKDN
+2380 LSLGDITDSA
-2391 PDLEREVTLK
+2391 DLEREVTLK

-2414 NSDEATIG
+2414 NNDEATIG
-2422 FKDKEGNLIKAKVTD
+2422 FKGKDGNLIKAKVTD

-2449 VETTVDKLSKLIENP
+2449 VKTTVGKLSELIEHP
-2464 TIPTGS
+2464 TMPTAS

-2478 EAKLNLQAVV
+2478 EATLNLQAVV
-2488 DRSGFTDKADT
+2488 DRSGFTVKADT
-2499 DNSNVVDNQDGKV
+2499 SNEVDNQDGKV
-2512 TFDTVA
+2512 TFDTLAPKVNVA
-2518 PSGSI
+2518 I
-2523 DIKDGV
+2523 DNGE

-2540 KKVDIRYIG
+2540 TKVDIRYIG
-2549 KDGET
+2549 KDGVE

-2569 EGNALDN
+2569 DGKTLDN
-2576 QEKVTLDEGL
+2576 QEKVTLDDSLL
-2586 MAASSIVKVYSSDQ
+2586 MPSSFVKVYSSDQ
-2600 AGNIGSDSA
+2600 AGNIGFASA
-2609 KVKSTKLDASVE
+2609 KVDSAKLDASVE

-2684 YQVDASGKKSIFD
+2684 YQVDESGKKNIFD
-2697 FSSTSKE
+2697 FSSTSTE
-2704 SGDENGTDTFS
+2704 SGNANGTNTFS
-2715 GYANSGKQWQPT
+2715 GYANSSKDWIPT
-2727 NGDSSQAYYQFNK
+2727 KGDSSQAYYQFNK
-2740 AEAGMTFL
+2740 AGAGMEFL
-2748 NQAIENGYLEVAVGT
+2748 NQAIENGYLEVAVGP
-2763 SPKVKNA
+2763 SFKVKKA
-2770 KGEYD
+2770 DGQYGD
-2775 QHSLSDGKYEIQVEY
+2775 SHSLSDGKYEIQVEY
-2790 ITGSQA
+2790 ITGSQV

-2802 GSVSGNDGYAEQHYE
+2802 GSVSGNDGYAKQQYE

-2827 VEPKVDGDNFVLDLS
+2827 VEPKVEGDNFVLDLS
-2842 TVTDDEEG
+2842 TVTDGEEG

-2862 DTQYTYTRGDD
+2862 DTQYTYTRGDN
-2873 DKSWTSTDQNAP
+2873 DKSWTSTDEKAP
-2885 VVNGE
+2885 PVDGE

-2912 SDPKT
+2912 SEPKT

-2929 VAGDGIVNK
+2929 VAGDDVVNK
-2938 VEAANDNVP
+2938 VEAAEDNVP

-2962 VKVTVGSKEVD
+2962 VKVTVGSEEVE
-2973 AIDSGN
+2973 AKDSGT
-2979 VDKDGNHIFV
+2979 VDKDGNRIFV

-3000 AASDTNGNQTKDGKV
+3000 AASDTNSNNLNDGKV
-3015 SATVTVGKAGFEGA
+3015 TVEVKVSKEGFEGA
-3029 ETSIPSKEETYEVNL
+3029 ETSIPSKEEIYEVNL

-3067 PEAKTVE
+3067 PEAKSVE
-3074 VKWTDEQGQG
+3074 VKWKDEQGQD
-3084 HTVTYTKNK
+3084 HTVTYTKNDK
-3093 GGWDSD
+3093 GGGWDSD

-3113 SVNGQDP
+3113 SVNGQNLT
-3120 AKDLSVTI
+3120 KDLSVTI

-3150 GGSDDALAPKDAAP
+3150 GGSDDALAPKDVAP

-3199 FMPNSHATSGTFN
+3199 FMPNSHANSGTFN
-3212 VSVAA
+3212 VSVGADTM
-3217 NNASG
+3217 SG
-3222 TRDYTVTVTEKA
+3222 ERNYTVTVTEKA

-3246 DGKPVEVKYD
+3246 DGKAVEVKYD

-3329 AGADYDR
+3329 AGADYER

-3354 NRWDDILVRVEQGLP
+3354 NRWDDILVRVEQGKP
-3369 TDTEF
+3369 EDQEF
-3374 VGKTLKVQII
+3374 IGKTLKVQII
-3384 NNAIAADKNGHI
+3384 NNAIAEGKNGHI

-3409 EYHFAAN
+3409 EYHFASS
-3416 ALLTDGK
+3416 ALLADGK

-3638 MVMGNTAI
+3638 MVMGNTVI

-4190 VDDPA
+4190 VDNPI
-4195 NTNNVL
+4195 L